1 MSTIR
6 NPGAYWASLLLLWS
20 FLVSR
25 TSSWPAREHLQQLHQ
40 LGSLH
45 SGLPASPALLN
56 LTLSESAE
64 SKVERL
70 GQAFKKNVRT
80 LREKSGRLDLVFLV
94 DESSSVGANN
104 FLSEL
109 RFVRKLLSDFP
120 VAPEDTRVALI
131 TFSSKTHVVTRID
144 HVTAPKSHQHKCSL
158 FNQEIPYRGGG
169 TYTKGAFQRAAQILR
184 HSRANA
190 TKVIFLITDGY
201 SNGGDPRPV
210 AAALRAQGVE
220 IYTLGIWQ
228 GNIRELNDMA
238 SHPKDQHCYLVHN
251 FAEFEALARR
261 ALHEDLPTGSYIQED
276 LSRCSSLCE
285 AGSDCCDIMASCKCG
300 THTGQ
305 YDCICEKGHYGKGLQ
320 QECTACPPGTYK
332 PQGTPGGLGTCLPC
346 PDQHHTSQPSSTSRS
361 DCVCKQ
367 GYRPQGKTCEV
378 VYCPELSPPEN
389 GFFIQNVCNNQFNA
403 ACGVRCH
410 PGYDLQGSDIRLCQP
425 DGTWS
430 GSPPSC
436 RVRSCPAL
444 SPPEHG
450 HMNCSEGGASYR
462 AECEIRCAEGYR
474 LEGDTRLSCQADSL
488 WSGIQPRC
496 VEVRC
501 PPMVTLRNVLR
512 SPPACGK
519 REVKPG
525 TMCRLACLHGYS
537 LQGDVDALCLSSGDW
552 STNVHKATCTD
563 SERPWIQCPR
573 DVVAETDERCG
584 TANISWKVP
593 TATDNSGEEVL
604 VQVKPVYT
612 PPQLFPIGEEKIIYT
627 ATDRAGNQAN
637 CTFTVTVIDTE
648 PPVIDRC
655 RSPPTFQATDT
666 QAAVSWEVPQ
676 FSDNSGGRLSVYTT
690 HTPGSLFPV
699 GETVVSYTA
708 TDQAGNNRTCHLTI
722 TVQGST
728 CVQPFVP
735 VNGEFSCSEEE
746 DGVNCTLYCK
756 DGYSF
761 TRQDVHS
768 YFCANNGVWEPPHSP
783 DRPDCS
789 LNRIANHGIKPF
801 EMLFKAS
808 RCDDLDLVKS
818 FTGEFSTKLGDMLP
832 TICSN
837 DDVACKLDVMSQG
850 HCLEYNYDYENGF
863 AIGPGG
869 WGSNWRPQT
878 GQDYAYFDTGFATD
892 SQRTPMQQDGTGRT
906 GTSHYRAKRHRKIA
920 GPTRDQKIQIFFNIT
935 ASIPLPSSRNDS
947 VEVANQ
953 KRLLRTLEQLTNRL
967 KRTLAKQPLSS
978 YHVSSEMIVVADPK
992 SLESKRA
999 SLFCRPGSVLK
1010 GRMCVQCPVGT
1021 YYSLEYAECESCW
1034 LGSFQE
1040 QEGQMECKTCPD
1052 GSSTAYLHARSQDQ
1066 CKEQCRPGGYSV
1078 NGLETC
1084 ESCPLGYYQP
1094 GLGSREC
1101 LVCPD
1106 ETSTVTSGAREMS
1119 ECGVPCLAGHF
1130 SRTGLVPCYPCPRDY
1145 YQPNHGRSYCL
1156 ACPFYGT
1163 TTVTGATA
1171 IQHCSS
1177 FGSSFLP
1184 KEQSVTSAPEVV
1196 VSQDYQASSQVFHEC
1211 FLNPCQNRGTCEEV
1225 GAGYVC
1231 TCLPGFTGAK
1241 CESDIDECDSA
1252 PCQNDGLCKDGMGDF
1267 LCQCRPGFV
1276 GSLCEAEVNECSSF
1290 PCLNEGV
1297 CVDEINQY
1305 TCSCAD
1311 GFTGSRCELEI
1322 DECLSSP
1329 CLNGGVCDDLMGGYS
1344 CTCLPGYSG
1353 YRCEVNV
1360 NECNSAPCL
1369 NGGTCQDAVNNFR
1382 CLCVEGYR
1390 GRLCQVDVDE
1400 CQANLCINGATCID
1414 GPGSYTCRC
1423 PPGFNGSR
1431 CETEMSTSF
1440 NLDFEVSGIH
1450 GYVMMDG
1457 VMPALTEITCTFW
1470 MRSSDTTNYGTPISY
1485 AVEESDNA
1493 FLLIDY
1499 NGWVLYIN
1507 GKDRITDCPAVNTGQ
1522 WHHIGV
1528 SWRSWDGD
1536 WRVYING
1543 NPSDGGKGLSVGTTI
1558 PGGGALVLGQD
1569 QDQRGEGFNPVESF
1583 VGSLSQLHIWDRVL
1597 DPQQIKI
1604 LASTCPGKN
1613 IRGNV
1618 LAWPDFLN
1626 GVVGRVKTNP
1636 NCIFCAD
1643 CPQLENTV
1651 PHLRASSPAVSPG
1664 SQTQLSCV
1672 PGFYLVGEP
1681 LLQCHNKGEWSHA
1694 LPRCERV
1701 KCGSP
1706 WPLEH
1711 GLFQGA
1717 DYHAGSSVVYQC
1729 NPGFYLLGDAK
1740 VLCTN
1745 SGKWG
1750 GNTPACLDV
1759 DECAL
1764 GSDCDEHSSCQNTDG
1779 SYACTCIHPYSG
1791 DGKNCTEPVKCENP
1805 GAPEFGYKDGINFLM
1820 GSEVV
1825 FTCEEGYELIG
1836 PSHVLCLETGSWNGV
1851 FPYCRALS
1859 CGRPSVPDN
1868 AVMKGTNFTFGS
1880 KVTFSCVKGFVPGDP
1895 YDVQCQA
1902 NLKWS
1907 SAPPVCQPVT
1917 CGEPPHVDNADFTLK
1932 GKTYLSTVIYSC
1944 AEGYRLQG
1952 SEEVV
1957 CEASGEW
1964 SSPAPLCASVHC
1976 GDPPALRDSVT
1987 MGDDHTLGNKVH
1999 YVCKEGYTLI
2009 GLESREC
2016 LSTGQWSPT
2025 SAQCVPRS
2033 CGPPP
2038 SIDHA
2043 LAVAG
2048 HQLFG
2053 DTANYFCTDG
2063 YTAGNNS
2070 KVVCNAQGLWAPPE
2084 GQEAP
2089 RCIATFCQRPPDLP
2103 HAILDS
2109 VNKPKYASNTEL
2121 NYKCEEGFILNT
2133 TAKLK
2138 CMMGGEWTP
2147 SPYEVGCVPV
2157 RCSKPVGIEKGYVS
2171 GTNYSF
2177 GAMVA
2182 YSCDKGFLIQGEK
2195 RRTCEANGKWGGVLP
2210 VCQPVSCPSPPS
2222 LENGFIQNEGHFIFN
2237 SKVTYACADGYRL
2250 TGHPE
2255 RVCQANRQWSNG
2267 DPPVC
2272 HILTCN
2278 PPPIILHGQYR
2289 GSVGSVFEVG
2299 HKVEYVCDEG
2309 YELTGDAVWMCLK
2322 YGKWDKSSHPR
2333 CSLVH
2338 CPEPPLDENHLVL
2351 RSLDSGIVELS
2362 CEDGYVLHGA
2372 RTLRCTLAQ
2381 EWNDTFPVCKQVFC
2395 GPPPE
2400 VAFGD
2405 PSSAPLS
2412 APSYFGSVVSYS
2424 CMDGF
2429 TLRKEGSVTCQADG
2443 YWSSP
2448 VPECIPVECPQPVE
2462 IANGIVD
2469 VQGLMYLSTALYSC
2483 KPGYTL
2489 VGNATVL
2496 CGESGLWIGG
2506 VPSCQPIECPVPKEI
2521 PNGKVA
2527 YTKLQFNHVVNFSC
2541 HRGYRLHGP
2550 ETLKCLANG
2559 EWDQG
2564 TPVCVQ
2570 IYCAPPNPIDNGFVE
2585 GLDHKFGVTIF
2596 YSCFPGF
2603 QLVGQNHLTCEE
2615 FGWSSSVPVCIPS
2628 DCGLPPHI
2636 DFGEYS
2642 RLLDPNAELAGRD
2655 AAITSRPIGG
2665 ATVPLSP
2672 MDMSFLHGTVIV
2684 YRCHKS
2690 YELTTSTALV
2700 CLEEGRWNGTAPMCV
2715 PAECEDPP
2723 SPDHG
2728 SVNVT
2733 DTSLGSLVK
2742 YSCEVGYELEGES
2755 VRQCVAGRQWSDV
2768 PPVCRPISCGDPGDI
2783 DNGSAEGDS
2792 FLYLEVLRYEC
2803 SSGFIL
2809 KGGDTR
2815 TCKADGKWDAEKP
2828 WCEPISCGSP
2838 VVPRDVTV
2846 TGKEYTFNKHVALS
2860 CKSGLLLQ
2868 GPSVSVCQ
2876 ADGTWS
2882 HGSPECHPAHCGRPA
2897 SIPNGRVLGSDFGY
2911 SREVWYEC
2919 EEGYILSGGEPKRMC
2934 RGDGLWGEGPTPR
2947 CDIIACDPPQD
2958 ISHGYLN
2965 GSSFHYDDV
2974 VEYVC
2979 FDGYE
2984 VFGDPVL
2991 RCSAQGHWVGTVP
3004 ECRTCLCTPPVLK
3017 YGVVLGHDHAC
3028 GDRVFF
3034 LCDEGYKV
3042 LGPAA
3047 ATCEKG
3053 GVWSPGVPVCGR
3065 GKCMAAPPAVPHAVL
3080 QGASATVPDT
3090 VTYRCRPGYQMK
3102 GSYPHVTCG
3111 REGRW
3116 GEVRISCEPISCG
3129 EPTAKQ
3135 HAHMVGEMFTF
3146 GSQIQYR
3153 CDEGYELT
3161 SQSDSLTC
3169 QYDGTWSKHI
3179 IRCRP
3184 APCLLPANLTTHVL
3198 VTGEDLTPVGG
3209 AVTFSC
3215 PPGFLL
3221 QGPGLAECLL
3231 GGSWSPGLSS
3241 VSCVLVVCEKPPPLP
3256 HGISKGDSY
3265 SYGDIVLYICLSGFE
3280 MKGDS
3285 VQTCQGDRTWNG
3297 AQPTCVAVSC
3307 GPPPSVENAELQASG
3322 ETYQSNVSYVC
3333 NPGLHLIGAQN
3344 LTCLAN
3350 GTWSLPAPTCEV
3362 GPGCNIPKEL
3372 LNGRVQEQSLTTG
3385 GAVAFQCDK
3394 GYALQGDALVA
3405 CMGDGTWSSI
3415 FPFCQPKPCPPPP
3428 GWKESSGSV
3437 NTSKRLFY
3445 VGQSL
3450 PVTCPKGHQGKG
3462 TASITCRSDQTWT
3475 PVSTACERVSCGP
3488 PLHVANGVVRG
3499 AVFQFGDVAVYSCF
3513 GGYAVEG
3520 HGRSVCL
3527 ENRTW
3532 TPPPVCR
3539 AVCWLQCLNGGVCH
3553 RPNTCSCPEGWM
3565 GRLCEEPICILPCL
3579 NGGRCAAP
3587 YQCEC
3592 PTGWTGTRCH
3602 SAVCSSSCLNGGRC
3616 IRPNRCHC
3624 SLGWSGHDCSRKR
3637 KTGYFNI

>member
-1 MSTIR
+1 MSTVR
-6 NPGAYWASLLLLWS
+6 NPVSMWNYILLLWS

-25 TSSWPAREHLQQLHQ
+25 TSTWPASEQQLHH
-40 LGSLH
+40 LSSLRYGS
-45 SGLPASPALLN
+45 GPPASPALN

-80 LREKSGRLDLVFLV
+80 LREKSARLDLVFLV

-120 VAPEDTRVALI
+120 VAPEDTRVALV
-131 TFSSKTHVVTRID
+131 TFSSKTHVVTRVD
-144 HVTAPKSHQHKCSL
+144 HVKAPKSHQHKCSL
-158 FNQEIPYRGGG
+158 FNQEIPAITYRGGG

-228 GNIRELNDMA
+228 GNIRELHDMA

-285 AGSDCCDIMASCKCG
+285 AGADCCDIMASCKCG

-320 QECTACPPGTYK
+320 YECTACPPGTYK
-332 PQGTPGGLGTCLPC
+332 PEGTPGGLSTCLLC
-346 PDQHHTSQPSSTSRS
+346 PDQHHTSQPGSTAPS

-367 GYRPQGKTCEV
+367 GYRSQGKTCEV
-378 VYCPELSPPEN
+378 VYCPELSPPGN
-389 GFFIQNVCNNQFNA
+389 GFFIHNVCNNQFNA
-403 ACGVRCH
+403 ACGVRCQ
-410 PGYDLQGSDIRLCQP
+410 PGYDRQGSGIRLCQP
-425 DGTWS
+425 NGTWS

-436 RVRSCPAL
+436 RVRSCPTL
-444 SPPEHG
+444 SPPQHG
-450 HMNCSEGGASYR
+450 HMNCSKGVASYR
-462 AECEIRCAEGYR
+462 AACEVRCAKGYK
-474 LEGDTRLSCQADSL
+474 LEGDARLSCQADSQ

-501 PPMVTLRNVLR
+501 PPMVTLRNVLL
-512 SPPACGK
+512 SPPACGQRK
-519 REVKPG
+519 VKPG
-525 TMCRLACLHGYS
+525 TLCRLACRHGYR
-537 LQGDVDALCLSSGDW
+537 LQGDLEARCLSSGDW
-552 STNVHKATCTD
+552 SANVHKATCTD
-563 SERPWIQCPR
+563 SEPPWVQCPR
-573 DVVAETDERCG
+573 DVVAETDERRG
-584 TANISWKVP
+584 TANISWNVP
-593 TATDNSGEEVL
+593 AATDNSGQEVL

-612 PPQLFPIGEEKIIYT
+612 PPQLFPIGEERITYA

-655 RSPPTFQATDT
+655 RSPPTFQATDMQT
-666 QAAVSWEVPQ
+666 AVVWEVPQ
-676 FSDNSGGRLSVYTT
+676 FSDNSGGRLSVSTT
-690 HTPGSLFPV
+690 HTPGSLFSV

-708 TDQAGNNRTCHLTI
+708 ADQAGNNRTCDLTI

-728 CVQPFVP
+728 CEQPFAP
-735 VNGEFSCSEEE
+735 VNGGFACSDEE
-746 DGVNCTLYCK
+746 DGVNCTLYCNA
-756 DGYSF
+756 GYSF
-761 TRQDVHS
+761 TRQTVHS

-789 LNRIANHGIKPF
+789 LNRIANHGFKPF
-801 EMLFKAS
+801 EMLFEAS
-808 RCDDLDLVKS
+808 RCDDLDLVKF
-818 FTGEFSTKLGDMLP
+818 FTGEFNTKLGDMLP
-832 TICSN
+832 TICSR
-837 DDVACKLDVMSQG
+837 DDVACKLEVISQG

-869 WGSNWRPQT
+869 WSSNLGPQS
-878 GQDYAYFDTGFATD
+878 GQDYAYFDSGIATD
-892 SQRTPMQQDGTGRT
+892 SPRTPKQQGGSART
-906 GTSHYRAKRHRKIA
+906 GTSHYRSKRHRKIT
-920 GPTRDQKIQIFFNIT
+920 TRDHKIQIFFNIT
-935 ASIPLPSSRNDS
+935 ASIPQPSSRNDS

-953 KRLLRTLEQLTNRL
+953 KRLLRILEQLTNRL

-1034 LGSFQE
+1034 LGSYQD

-1052 GSSTAYLHARSQDQ
+1052 GSSTAYLHARNQDE
-1066 CKEQCRPGGYSV
+1066 CKEQCKPGGYSV

-1106 ETSTVTSGAREMS
+1106 ETSTVTSGAREMA

-1145 YQPNHGRSYCL
+1145 YQPDHGRSYCL
-1156 ACPFYGT
+1156 SCPFYGT

-1184 KEQSVTSAPEVV
+1184 KEESVTSAPEVV
-1196 VSQDYQASSQVFHEC
+1196 VSQGYQASSQVFHEC

-1225 GAGYVC
+1225 GAGYIC

-1252 PCQNDGLCKDGMGDF
+1252 PCQNGGLCKDGMGDF

-1276 GSLCEAEVNECSSF
+1276 GSLCEAEVNECSSS

-1297 CVDEINQY
+1297 CVDEVNQY

-1311 GFTGSRCELEI
+1311 GFTGSHCELEI
-1322 DECLSSP
+1322 DECQSSP
-1329 CLNGGVCDDLMGGYS
+1329 CLNGGVCDDLEGGYS

-1353 YRCEVNV
+1353 DRCEVNV
-1360 NECNSAPCL
+1360 DECNSAPCQ
-1369 NGGTCQDAVNNFR
+1369 NGGTCRDAVNNFR
-1382 CLCVEGYR
+1382 CQCVEGYR

-1400 CQANLCINGATCID
+1400 CQANPCINGATCVD
-1414 GPGSYTCRC
+1414 GLGFYTCRC
-1423 PPGFNGSR
+1423 PPGFNGTR
-1431 CETEMSTSF
+1431 CETEMSPSF

-1457 VMPALTEITCTFW
+1457 MMPALTEITCTFW

-1485 AVEESDNA
+1485 AVEGSDNA

-1499 NGWVLYIN
+1499 NGWVLYVN
-1507 GKDRITDCPAVNTGQ
+1507 GKERITDCPAVNTGQ

-1604 LASTCPGKN
+1604 LANTCPGNN

-1636 NCIFCAD
+1636 DCIFCAD
-1643 CPQLENTV
+1643 CPLLENAV

-1664 SQTQLSCV
+1664 SQTQLFCD

-1681 LLQCHNKGEWSHA
+1681 LLQCQNKGEWSHA

-1701 KCGSP
+1701 TCGP
-1706 WPLEH
+1706 PRPLEH
-1711 GLFQGA
+1711 GLFQGS
-1717 DYHAGSSVVYQC
+1717 DHHAGSTVVYQC

-1750 GNTPACLDV
+1750 GNPPACLDV

-1764 GSDCDEHSSCQNTDG
+1764 GSDCDEHASCQNTDG
-1779 SYACTCIHPYSG
+1779 SYTCTCIHPYTG
-1791 DGKNCTEPVKCENP
+1791 DGKNCTVFFLCIYVINLEPVKCENP
-1805 GAPEFGYKDGINFLM
+1805 GAPEFGYRDGSNFLM

-1825 FTCEEGYELIG
+1825 FSCKEGYELIG
-1836 PSHVLCLETGSWNGV
+1836 SSHVQCMETGSWNGV

-1859 CGRPSVPDN
+1859 CGRPSVPEN
-1868 AVMKGTNFTFGS
+1868 AVMMGTNFTFGS
-1880 KVTFSCVKGFVPGDP
+1880 KVTFSCVTGFVPGDP
-1895 YDVQCQA
+1895 YDMQCQGS
-1902 NLKWS
+1902 LKWS
-1907 SAPPVCQPVT
+1907 RAPPACQRVT
-1917 CGEPPHVDNADFTLK
+1917 CGDPPHVDNSDVTLK
-1932 GKTYLSTVIYSC
+1932 GTTYLSTVLYTC

-1964 SSPAPLCASVHC
+1964 SSPAPLCASIHC
-1976 GDPPALRDSVT
+1976 GDPPALRDAET
-1987 MGDDHTLGNKVH
+1987 IGDDHALGNKVH

-2009 GLESREC
+2009 GPETREC

-2043 LAVAG
+2043 IAHAG

-2070 KVVCNAQGLWAPPE
+2070 KVVCNAQGVWAPPE
-2084 GQEAP
+2084 GQEDP
-2089 RCIATFCQRPPDLP
+2089 HCIANFCQRPTDLP

-2109 VNKPKYASNTEL
+2109 ANKPKYASNTEVS
-2121 NYKCEEGFILNT
+2121 YKCEEGFVLNA
-2133 TAKLK
+2133 TATLK
-2138 CMMGGEWTP
+2138 CMIGGKWMP
-2147 SPYEVGCVPV
+2147 SPYDVGCVPV
-2157 RCSKPVGIEKGYVS
+2157 RCSKPSGIERGYVS

-2182 YSCDKGFLIQGEK
+2182 YSCDKGFLIRGEK
-2195 RRTCEANGKWGGVLP
+2195 RRTCKANGEWGGVLP
-2210 VCQPVSCPSPPS
+2210 VCQPVSCPFPPP
-2222 LENGFIQNEGHFIFN
+2222 LKNGFIQNKGRFFFN
-2237 SKVTYACADGYRL
+2237 SKVTYACNAGYRL
-2250 TGHPE
+2250 TGRPV
-2255 RVCQANRQWSNG
+2255 RLCQANRQWSNG
-2267 DPPVC
+2267 DSPVC
-2272 HILTCN
+2272 HLLTCD
-2278 PPPIILHGQYR
+2278 PPPSILHGQYR
-2289 GSVGSVFEVG
+2289 GSVFVVG
-2299 HKVEYVCDEG
+2299 RKVEYVCDEG
-2309 YELTGDAVWMCLK
+2309 YEIAGDAVWTCLK
-2322 YGKWDKSSHPR
+2322 YGKWDKSRRPH
-2333 CSLVH
+2333 CSPVQ
-2338 CPEPPLDENHLVL
+2338 CPEPPLEENHLVL
-2351 RSLDSGIVELS
+2351 RSLDSDSGTVELS

-2372 RTLRCTLAQ
+2372 QTLHCTPAQ

-2412 APSYFGSVVSYS
+2412 APSYFSSVVSYS

-2443 YWSSP
+2443 HWSSP

-2489 VGNATVL
+2489 IGNATVL
-2496 CGESGLWIGG
+2496 CGESGIWIGG
-2506 VPSCQPIECPVPKEI
+2506 VPSCRPIECSVPKEI

-2527 YTKLQFNHVVNFSC
+2527 YTKLQFSHAVTYSC
-2541 HRGYRLHGP
+2541 HRGYRLQGP
-2550 ETLKCLANG
+2550 KTLKCLANG
-2559 EWDQG
+2559 QWDQE

-2615 FGWSSSVPVCIPS
+2615 FGWSSSVPVCVPS

-2636 DFGEYS
+2636 DFGDYL

-2655 AAITSRPIGG
+2655 AAITSKPIGG
-2665 ATVPLSP
+2665 ATVAFSL
-2672 MDMSFLHGTVIV
+2672 MDMRFLHGTVIV
-2684 YRCHKS
+2684 YRCHKG
-2690 YELTTSTALV
+2690 YELTAPTALV
-2700 CLEEGRWNGTAPMCV
+2700 CLEDGGWNGTAPMCV
-2715 PAECEDPP
+2715 PAECEEPS

-2728 SVNVT
+2728 SVNIT
-2733 DTSLGSLVK
+2733 DTTLGSLVK
-2742 YSCEVGYELEGES
+2742 YSCEQGYELEGES

-2768 PPVCRPISCGDPGDI
+2768 PPVCRPISCDDPGNI
-2783 DNGSAEGDS
+2783 DNGLNHVDS
-2792 FLYLEVLRYEC
+2792 FLYLGVLHYEC
-2803 SSGFIL
+2803 NSGFNL

-2815 TCKADGKWDAEKP
+2815 TCQADARWDGEKP
-2828 WCEPISCGSP
+2828 WCEPILCGSP
-2838 VVPRDVTV
+2838 VVPSDVTV
-2846 TGKEYTFNKHVALS
+2846 KGKEYTFSKQVELS
-2860 CKSGLLLQ
+2860 CRAGLLLQ

-2882 HGSPECHPAHCGRPA
+2882 QGSPECRPANCGRPT
-2897 SIPNGRVLGSDFGY
+2897 SIQNGQVLGSDFGY
-2911 SREVWYEC
+2911 GHEVWYKC
-2919 EEGYILSGGEPKRMC
+2919 EEGYSLSGGNPTRVC
-2934 RGDGLWGEGPTPR
+2934 RGDGLWGEGPAPR

-2958 ISHGYLN
+2958 ISHGFLN
-2965 GSSFHYDDV
+2965 GSSFNYDDV

-2984 VFGDPVL
+2984 VVGDPVL

-3004 ECRTCLCTPPVLK
+3004 ECLPCLCTPPMLK
-3017 YGVVLGHDHAC
+3017 YGVVLGRDHAC
-3028 GDRVFF
+3028 GDRISFQ
-3034 LCDEGYKV
+3034 CDEGYKI
-3042 LGPAA
+3042 LGPST

-3053 GVWSPGVPVCGR
+3053 GLWSPGVPVCGR
-3065 GKCMAAPPAVPHAVL
+3065 GRCVAAPPTIPHAVQ
-3080 QGASATVPDT
+3080 QGGGATAADT

-3116 GEVRISCEPISCG
+3116 GEVRISCEPVSCG
-3129 EPTAKQ
+3129 PPTPVS
-3135 HAHMVGEMFTF
+3135 HAQVVGETFTF

-3153 CDEGYELT
+3153 CDEGYELS
-3161 SQSDSLTC
+3161 SQSDSLSC
-3169 QYDGTWSKHI
+3169 QSEGTWSKQS

-3184 APCLLPANLTTHVL
+3184 APCPLPANLPTHVM
-3198 VTGEDLTPVGG
+3198 VTGEDLTQVGG
-3209 AVTFSC
+3209 VVTLSC
-3215 PPGFLL
+3215 PTGFIL
-3221 QGPGLAECLL
+3221 QGPDLAECQL

-3241 VSCVLVVCEKPPPLP
+3241 VSCGLVVCEKPPLLP
-3256 HGISKGDSY
+3256 HGITEGDSY
-3265 SYGDIVLYICLSGFE
+3265 SYGDIVLYTCLPGFE

-3285 VQTCQGDRTWNG
+3285 VQTCQGDRTWSG
-3297 AQPTCVAVSC
+3297 AQPTCVTVSC
-3307 GPPPSVENAELQASG
+3307 GPPPSVENAEVQTLDEA
-3322 ETYQSNVSYVC
+3322 YQGNVSYVC
-3333 NPGLHLIGAQN
+3333 NPGLHLVGPQN

-3350 GTWSLPAPTCEV
+3350 GTWSLPAPTCKV
-3362 GPGCNIPKEL
+3362 GQGCDIPKEL
-3372 LNGRVQEQSLTTG
+3372 LNGRVQEENLTTG
-3385 GAVAFQCDK
+3385 RAVAFQCDK
-3394 GYALQGDALVA
+3394 GYTLKGDTLVV
-3405 CMGDGTWSSI
+3405 CMGDGTWSST

-3428 GWKESSGSV
+3428 GWKVSGGAV
-3437 NTSKRLFY
+3437 NTSKQLFY

-3450 PVTCPKGHQGKG
+3450 PPACPMGHQAKG
-3462 TASITCRSDQTWT
+3462 TATITCRTDQTWT
-3475 PVSTACERVSCGP
+3475 PVSTVCE
-3488 PLHVANGVVRG
+3488 
-3499 AVFQFGDVAVYSCF
+3499 
-3513 GGYAVEG
+3513 
-3520 HGRSVCL
+3520 
-3527 ENRTW
+3527 T
-3532 TPPPVCR
+3532 
-3539 AVCWLQCLNGGVCH
+3539 VCWLQCLNGGVCQ

-3579 NGGRCAAP
+3579 NGGRCVAP

-3592 PTGWTGTRCH
+3592 PTGWMGTRCH
-3602 SAVCSSSCLNGGRC
+3602 SAVCLSPCLNGGRC
-3616 IRPNRCHC
+3616 IRPNRCQC
-3624 SLGWSGHDCSRKR
+3624 SPGWSGHNCSRKR
-3637 KTGYFNI
+3637 KSGYVHF

>member
-1 MSTIR
+1 F
-6 NPGAYWASLLLLWS
+6 SL
-20 FLVSR
+20 FR

-40 LGSLH
+40 LG
-45 SGLPASPALLN
+45 SPALLN

-120 VAPEDTRVALI
+120 VAPEDTRVALV

-210 AAALRAQGVE
+210 AAALREQGVE

-228 GNIRELNDMA
+228 GNIRELHDMA

-332 PQGTPGGLGTCLPC
+332 PEGTPGGLGTCLPC

-403 ACGVRCH
+403 ACGVRCQ
-410 PGYDLQGSDIRLCQP
+410 PGYDLQGSSIRLCQP

-444 SPPEHG
+444 SPPQHG

-537 LQGDVDALCLSSGDW
+537 LQGDVDARCLSSGDW

-676 FSDNSGGRLSVYTT
+676 FSDNSGVVSTT

-728 CVQPFVP
+728 CEQPFVP

-761 TRQDVHS
+761 TQQDVHS

-863 AIGPGG
+863 AIGKTFSITIGPGVF
-869 WGSNWRPQT
+869 PDHVT
-878 GQDYAYFDTGFATD
+878 F
-892 SQRTPMQQDGTGRT
+892 
-906 GTSHYRAKRHRKIA
+906 
-920 GPTRDQKIQIFFNIT
+920 
-935 ASIPLPSSRNDS
+935 IPLPSSRNDS

-978 YHVSSEMIVVADPK
+978 YHVSSEIIVVADPK

-999 SLFCRPGSVLK
+999 SLFCQPGSVLK

-1084 ESCPLGYYQP
+1084 ESCPLGHYQP
-1094 GLGSREC
+1094 GFGSREC

-1145 YQPNHGRSYCL
+1145 YQPDHGRSYCL

-1196 VSQDYQASSQVFHEC
+1196 VSQDYQVFHEC

-1267 LCQCRPGFV
+1267 LCQCRPGFEQWV
-1276 GSLCEAEVNECSSF
+1276 NCLFRGRTTDLYLVSSLCEAEVNECSSF

-1360 NECNSAPCL
+1360 NECNS
-1369 NGGTCQDAVNNFR
+1369 
-1382 CLCVEGYR
+1382 
-1390 GRLCQVDVDE
+1390 
-1400 CQANLCINGATCID
+1400 ANLCINGATCID

-1507 GKDRITDCPAVNTGQ
+1507 GNDKITDCPAVNTGQ

-1543 NPSDGGKGLSVGTTI
+1543 NPSDGGKGLSVGSTI

-1643 CPQLENTV
+1643 CPQLENAV

-1750 GNTPACLDV
+1750 GHTPACLDV

-1779 SYACTCIHPYSG
+1779 SYTCTCIHPYSG

-1825 FTCEEGYELIG
+1825 FACGEGYELIG
-1836 PSHVLCLETGSWNGV
+1836 SSHVLCLETGSWNGV

-1859 CGRPSVPDN
+1859 CGRPSVPEN

-1895 YDVQCQA
+1895 YEIQCQA

-2009 GLESREC
+2009 GPESREC

-2133 TAKLK
+2133 TSKLK

-2157 RCSKPVGIEKGYVS
+2157 RCSKPGGIEKGYVS

-2237 SKVTYACADGYRL
+2237 SKVTYACDDGYRL

-2272 HILTCN
+2272 HILTCD

-2483 KPGYTL
+2483 KPGYSL

-2742 YSCEVGYELEGES
+2742 YSCEEGYELEGES

-2803 SSGFIL
+2803 SSGFVL

-2838 VVPRDVTV
+2838 VVPSDVTV

-2882 HGSPECHPAHCGRPA
+2882 HGSPECRPAHCGKPA

-3065 GKCMAAPPAVPHAVL
+3065 GGCVAAPPAVPHAVL

-3146 GSQIQYR
+3146 GKLKPLYSMIFIIPLSLPLPATLSR
-3153 CDEGYELT
+3153 SLSHPLSLILILFLCDEGYELT

-3179 IRCRP
+3179 IRC
-3184 APCLLPANLTTHVL
+3184 
-3198 VTGEDLTPVGG
+3198 
-3209 AVTFSC
+3209 
-3215 PPGFLL
+3215 
-3221 QGPGLAECLL
+3221 
-3231 GGSWSPGLSS
+3231 
-3241 VSCVLVVCEKPPPLP
+3241 
-3256 HGISKGDSY
+3256 
-3265 SYGDIVLYICLSGFE
+3265 
-3280 MKGDS
+3280 
-3285 VQTCQGDRTWNG
+3285 
-3297 AQPTCVAVSC
+3297 
-3307 GPPPSVENAELQASG
+3307 
-3322 ETYQSNVSYVC
+3322 
-3333 NPGLHLIGAQN
+3333 
-3344 LTCLAN
+3344 
-3350 GTWSLPAPTCEV
+3350 
-3362 GPGCNIPKEL
+3362 
-3372 LNGRVQEQSLTTG
+3372 
-3385 GAVAFQCDK
+3385 
-3394 GYALQGDALVA
+3394 
-3405 CMGDGTWSSI
+3405 
-3415 FPFCQPKPCPPPP
+3415 PKPCPPPP

-3450 PVTCPKGHQGKG
+3450 PFTCPKGHQGKG

-3475 PVSTACERVSCGP
+3475 PVSTVCERVSCGP

-3520 HGRSVCL
+3520 HGRSMCL

-3624 SLGWSGHDCSRKR
+3624 SLGWSGHDCSR
-3637 KTGYFNI
+3637 

>member
-1 MSTIR
+1 MSALRKPVSLWT
-6 NPGAYWASLLLLWS
+6 SLLLFWIL
-20 FLVSR
+20 LIRR
-25 TSSWPAREHLQQLHQ
+25 TLPWPAVDHLQQLNQ
-40 LGSLH
+40 LSTLRSGSR
-45 SGLPASPALLN
+45 PAPSSALN

-70 GQAFKKNVRT
+70 GQTFKKNVRT
-80 LREKSGRLDLVFLV
+80 LWEKSARLDLVFLV

-104 FLSEL
+104 FRSEL

-120 VAPEDTRVALI
+120 VAPEDTRVALV
-131 TFSSKTHVVTRID
+131 TFSSKTHVVTRVD
-144 HVTAPKSHQHKCSL
+144 HVTAPKRHQHKCSL
-158 FNQEIPYRGGG
+158 INQEIPAITYRGGG
-169 TYTKGAFQRAAQILR
+169 TYTKGAFQQAAQILR

-210 AAALRAQGVE
+210 AAALRRQGVE
-220 IYTLGIWQ
+220 IYTLGIWH
-228 GNIRELNDMA
+228 GNFRELHDMA
-238 SHPKDQHCYLVHN
+238 SHPKDEHCYLVHN

-261 ALHEDLPTGSYIQED
+261 ALHEDLPTGSYIQEEP
-276 LSRCSSLCE
+276 SRCSSLCE
-285 AGSDCCDIMASCKCG
+285 AGADCCDVMASCKCG

-305 YDCICEKGHYGKGLQ
+305 YACVCERGHFGKGLQ
-320 QECTACPPGTYK
+320 YECTACPPGTYK
-332 PQGTPGGLGTCLPC
+332 PEATPGGLGTCLPC
-346 PDQHHTSQPSSTSRS
+346 PDQHHTSPPGSTSPS

-367 GYRPQGKTCEV
+367 GFKAQGKTCEA
-378 VYCPELSPPEN
+378 VYCPQLSPPDN
-389 GFFIQNVCNNQFNA
+389 GFFIQNVCNNQFNT
-403 ACGVRCH
+403 ACGVRCL
-410 PGYDLQGSDIRLCQP
+410 PGHDLQGSGIRLCLP

-444 SPPEHG
+444 SPPQNG
-450 HMNCSEGGASYR
+450 RVNCSEGGAPFR
-462 AECEIRCAEGYR
+462 AECEVRCAEGYR
-474 LEGDTRLSCQADSL
+474 LVGDSRLSCQADSQ

-496 VEVRC
+496 VELRC
-501 PPMVTLRNVLR
+501 TPVVTTPNVLL
-512 SPPACGK
+512 SPPACGQ
-519 REVKPG
+519 REVRPG
-525 TMCRLACLHGYS
+525 MLCRLGCRRGYR
-537 LQGDVDALCLSSGDW
+537 LQGDQEARCLSSGDW
-552 STNVHKATCTD
+552 SADVYKATCTD
-563 SERPWIQCPR
+563 FEPPWIQCPR
-573 DVVAETDERCG
+573 DVVAETDERHG
-584 TANISWKVP
+584 TANISWNVP

-604 VQVKPVYT
+604 VQVKPVYS
-612 PPQLFPIGEEKIIYT
+612 PPQLFPIGEERITYVT
-627 ATDRAGNQAN
+627 TDRAGNQAN

-648 PPVIDRC
+648 PPVIDKC
-655 RSPPTFQATDT
+655 RSPPSLQATDT
-666 QAAVSWEVPQ
+666 QTAVVWEVPQ
-676 FSDNSGGRLSVYTT
+676 FSDNSGGRLSVSSS

-708 TDQAGNNRTCHLTI
+708 TDQAGNHRTCHITI

-728 CVQPFVP
+728 CEEPFVP
-735 VNGEFSCSEEE
+735 LNGEFSCSEEVG
-746 DGVNCTLYCK
+746 GVNCTLKCK
-756 DGYSF
+756 EGYSF
-761 TRQDVHS
+761 SHQSVHS
-768 YFCANNGVWEPPHSP
+768 YFCANNGVWDPPPSP
-783 DRPDCS
+783 HRPDCS
-789 LNRIANHGIKPF
+789 LNRIANNGFKPF

-832 TICSN
+832 TICSG
-837 DDVACKLDVMSQG
+837 DDVACKLEMKSQG
-850 HCLEYNYDYENGF
+850 HCLEYNYDYDNGF
-863 AIGPGG
+863 AIGAGG
-869 WGSNWRPQT
+869 WGSNWGPQR

-892 SQRTPMQQDGTGRT
+892 RQRAPTQQVRT
-906 GTSHYRAKRHRKIA
+906 GTPRLRAKRHRKIN

-1034 LGSFQE
+1034 LGSYQD
-1040 QEGQMECKTCPD
+1040 QEGQMECKTCPE
-1052 GSSTAYLHARSQDQ
+1052 GSSTAYLHARGLDE
-1066 CKEQCRPGGYSV
+1066 CKEQCKPGGYSA

-1084 ESCPLGYYQP
+1084 EACPLGHYQP

-1101 LVCPD
+1101 LACPD
-1106 ETSTVTSGAREMS
+1106 ETSTVTSGAREMA

-1145 YQPNHGRSYCL
+1145 YQPDHGRSYCL
-1156 ACPFYGT
+1156 SCPFYGT

-1184 KEQSVTSAPEVV
+1184 KEESVTSAPEVV

-1211 FLNPCQNRGTCEEV
+1211 FLNPCQNKGTCEEV

-1252 PCQNDGLCKDGMGDF
+1252 PCQNGGLCKDGTGDF
-1267 LCQCRPGFV
+1267 LCQCRPGYV
-1276 GSLCEAEVNECSSF
+1276 GSLCEVEVNECSSS

-1305 TCSCAD
+1305 ACSCAG

-1329 CLNGGVCDDLMGGYS
+1329 CLNGGVCDDEVGGYS

-1353 YRCEVNV
+1353 ERCEVNIDD
-1360 NECNSAPCL
+1360 CYSAPCL
-1369 NGGTCQDAVNNFR
+1369 NGGTCQDGVNSFR
-1382 CLCVEGYR
+1382 CQCVLGYR
-1390 GRLCQVDVDE
+1390 GRLCQVDEDE
-1400 CQANLCINGATCID
+1400 CQTHPCINGATCVD
-1414 GPGSYTCRC
+1414 GLGTFTCRC
-1423 PPGFNGSR
+1423 PPGFNGTR
-1431 CETEMSTSF
+1431 CETEMSTAF

-1450 GYVMMDG
+1450 GYVLMDG

-1485 AVEESDNA
+1485 AVEGSDNA

-1507 GKDRITDCPAVNTGQ
+1507 GKECITDCPAVNTGE

-1543 NPSDGGKGLSVGTTI
+1543 NPSDGGKGLSLGTVI

-1626 GVVGRVKTNP
+1626 GVVGTVKTNP

-1643 CPQLENTV
+1643 CPPLENAV

-1664 SQTQLSCV
+1664 SETQLSCD

-1681 LLQCHNKGEWSHA
+1681 LLQCLNKGKWSHA

-1701 KCGSP
+1701 TCGP
-1706 WPLEH
+1706 PRPLEH
-1711 GLFQGA
+1711 GLFQGS
-1717 DYHAGSSVVYQC
+1717 DFQAGSSVVYQC

-1740 VLCTN
+1740 VLCSN
-1745 SGKWG
+1745 GGRWG
-1750 GNTPACLDV
+1750 GNPPACLDV

-1764 GSDCDEHSSCQNTDG
+1764 GSDCDEHASCQNTDG
-1779 SYACTCIHPYSG
+1779 SYTCTCIHPYSG

-1805 GAPEFGYKDGINFLM
+1805 GAPEFGNRDGNNFLM
-1820 GSEVV
+1820 GSEVI

-1836 PSHVLCLETGSWNGV
+1836 SSHVQCLETGSWSSP
-1851 FPYCRALS
+1851 FPHCRALS
-1859 CGRPSVPDN
+1859 CGPPSVPEN

-1880 KVTFSCVKGFVPGDP
+1880 KVTFSCVKGFVTDEPSESR
-1895 YDVQCQA
+1895 CQA

-1907 SAPPVCQPVT
+1907 SAPPVCRPVT
-1917 CGEPPHVDNADFTLK
+1917 CREPPHVDSADFTLK
-1932 GKTYLSTVIYSC
+1932 GNTYLSTVIYIC

-1957 CEASGEW
+1957 CEATGEW
-1964 SSPAPLCASVHC
+1964 SSPAPLCARVQC
-1976 GDPPALRDSVT
+1976 GDPPALRDAVAV
-1987 MGDDHTLGNKVH
+1987 GDDHGLGNEVH

-2009 GLESREC
+2009 GPETREC
-2016 LSTGQWSPT
+2016 LSTGQWSPS

-2043 LAVAG
+2043 LAHAG

-2063 YTAGNNS
+2063 YMSGNNS
-2070 KVVCNAQGLWAPPE
+2070 KVICNAHGIWAPPE

-2089 RCIATFCQRPPDLP
+2089 RCIANFCQRPPDLP

-2109 VNKPKYASNTEL
+2109 VNKPKYVSTTEV
-2121 NYKCEEGFILNT
+2121 NYKCEEGFVLNT
-2133 TAKLK
+2133 TGTLK

-2147 SPYEVGCVPV
+2147 SPYDIRCVPV
-2157 RCSKPVGIEKGYVS
+2157 RCSKPPGVERGYVS

-2182 YSCDKGFLIQGEK
+2182 YSCDKGFLIRGEK
-2195 RRTCEANGKWGGVLP
+2195 RRTCKADGEWGGVLP
-2210 VCQPVSCPSPPS
+2210 VCQPVSCLPPP
-2222 LENGFIQNEGHFIFN
+2222 LLKNGFIQNRGRSVFN
-2237 SKVTYACADGYRL
+2237 SKVTYACDAGYKM
-2250 TGHPE
+2250 TGRPE
-2255 RVCQANRQWSNG
+2255 RVCQANRQWSNS

-2272 HILTCN
+2272 RILTCD
-2278 PPPIILHGQYR
+2278 PPPSIPHGQYR
-2289 GSVGSVFEVG
+2289 GSVFEVG
-2299 HKVEYVCDEG
+2299 QKVEYVCDEG
-2309 YELTGDAVWMCLK
+2309 YELAGEPVWTCLK
-2322 YGKWDKSSHPR
+2322 YGKWDKSRRPR
-2333 CSLVH
+2333 CSPVQ
-2338 CPEPPLDENHLVL
+2338 CPEPPLEENHLVL
-2351 RSLDSGIVELS
+2351 RSVDPDTGIVELS
-2362 CEDGYVLHGA
+2362 CEDGYVLRGA
-2372 RTLRCTLAQ
+2372 QTLQCTRTQ

-2395 GPPPE
+2395 GTPPE

-2405 PSSAPLS
+2405 PSASSAS
-2412 APSYFGSVVSYS
+2412 SYFGSVVNYS

-2443 YWSSP
+2443 YWSNP
-2448 VPECIPVECPQPVE
+2448 VPECIPVECPQPAEV
-2462 IANGIVD
+2462 ANGIVD

-2489 VGNATVL
+2489 VGNTTVL
-2496 CGESGLWIGG
+2496 CGQSGLWIGG
-2506 VPSCQPIECPVPKEI
+2506 VPSCRPIECSIPKEI
-2521 PNGKVA
+2521 SNGKVT
-2527 YTKLQFNHVVNFSC
+2527 YTKLQFSHAVTYSC
-2541 HRGYRLHGP
+2541 RRGYRLKGP

-2559 EWDQG
+2559 KWDQEM
-2564 TPVCVQ
+2564 PECVQ
-2570 IYCAPPNPIDNGFVE
+2570 IYCTPPKSIENGFVE

-2603 QLVGQNHLTCEE
+2603 QLIGQNHLTCEE
-2615 FGWSSSVPVCIPS
+2615 FGWSSSVPVCMPS

-2636 DFGEYS
+2636 DFGEYL
-2642 RLLDPNAELAGRD
+2642 RLVDPNAELASRD
-2655 AAITSRPIGG
+2655 SAITYKP
-2665 ATVPLSP
+2665 ATGSTMALSP
-2672 MDMSFLHGTVIV
+2672 MYMSFLHGTVIV
-2684 YRCHKS
+2684 YRCHKGF
-2690 YELTTSTALV
+2690 ELTALTTLL
-2700 CLEEGRWNGTAPMCV
+2700 CLEDGRWNGTAPMCI
-2715 PAECEDPP
+2715 PAECEEPP

-2733 DTSLGSLVK
+2733 DTTLGSLVK
-2742 YSCEVGYELEGES
+2742 YSCENGYELEGES
-2755 VRQCVAGRQWSDV
+2755 VRQCVAGRQWSDK
-2768 PPVCRPISCGDPGDI
+2768 PPVCKPVSCGDLDYIPNASI
-2783 DNGSAEGDS
+2783 HGDS
-2792 FLYLEVLRYEC
+2792 FVYLGQLRYEC
-2803 SSGFIL
+2803 SSGFVL

-2815 TCKADGKWDAEKP
+2815 TCQADGKWDGENP
-2828 WCEPISCGSP
+2828 QCEPVSCGSP
-2838 VVPRDVTV
+2838 VVSGDVTV
-2846 TGKEYTFNKHVALS
+2846 KGKEYTFNKEVELS
-2860 CKSGLLLQ
+2860 CNPGWILQ
-2868 GPSVSVCQ
+2868 GPSVRVCQ

-2882 HGSPECHPAHCGRPA
+2882 HTSPECRPAHCGRPT
-2897 SIPNGRVLGSDFGY
+2897 SIPNGRVLGLDFNYGSEVRYECNDGY
-2911 SREVWYEC
+2911 S
-2919 EEGYILSGGEPKRMC
+2919 LSDGKPKRVC
-2934 RGDGLWGEGPTPR
+2934 QGDGLWGEGPVPS
-2947 CDIIACDPPQD
+2947 CEIITCDPPQD
-2958 ISHGYLN
+2958 ISHGFLN
-2965 GSSFHYDDV
+2965 GSSFNYDDV

-2979 FDGYE
+2979 FVGYE
-2984 VFGDPVL
+2984 VVGNPVL
-2991 RCSAQGHWVGTVP
+2991 RCSSEGQWIGTVP
-3004 ECRTCLCTPPVLK
+3004 ECRPCLCTPPVLK
-3017 YGVVLGHDHAC
+3017 YGVVLGRDHAC
-3028 GDRVFF
+3028 GDRISFH
-3034 LCDEGYKV
+3034 CGEGYQV

-3065 GKCMAAPPAVPHAVL
+3065 GRCVVAPPAVPNAVQ
-3080 QGASATVPDT
+3080 QGGSTVTPDT

-3102 GSYPHVTCG
+3102 GAYPYVTCG
-3111 REGRW
+3111 RDGKW
-3116 GEVRISCEPISCG
+3116 SDVRISCVPVSCR
-3129 EPTAKQ
+3129 EPTAVP
-3135 HAHMVGEMFTF
+3135 HAQVVGEIFTF
-3146 GSQIQYR
+3146 GSKVQYR
-3153 CDEGYELT
+3153 CDDGYELS
-3161 SQSDSLTC
+3161 SQSDTLTC
-3169 QYDGTWSKHI
+3169 LSDGTWSKQS

-3184 APCLLPANLTTHVL
+3184 APCPIPANLTSHVL
-3198 VTGEDLTPVGG
+3198 VTGDDLTNVGESI
-3209 AVTFSC
+3209 TLSC
-3215 PPGFLL
+3215 PTGFIL
-3221 QGPGLAECLL
+3221 QGPGLAECQL
-3231 GGSWSPGLSS
+3231 GGSWSPAISS
-3241 VSCVLVVCEKPPPLP
+3241 VSCALVVCEKPPPLP
-3256 HGISKGDSY
+3256 NGFTEGDNH
-3265 SYGDIVLYICLSGFE
+3265 SYGDMVMYSCLSGFE

-3285 VQTCQGDRTWNG
+3285 VQTCQGDRTWSG
-3297 AQPTCVAVSC
+3297 TQPTCIAMSC
-3307 GPPPSVENAELQASG
+3307 GPPPSVDNAELQISG
-3322 ETYQSNVSYVC
+3322 TTYQANVSYTC
-3333 NPGLHLIGAQN
+3333 QHGLHLVGPQN
-3344 LTCLAN
+3344 LTCLAD
-3350 GTWSLPAPTCEV
+3350 GTWSQPAPTCEV
-3362 GPGCNIPKEL
+3362 AQGCEMPKEL
-3372 LNGRVQEQSLTTG
+3372 LNGRVQEQNLTSG
-3385 GAVAFQCDK
+3385 RAVAFQCDK
-3394 GYALQGDALVA
+3394 GYSLQGDHLVV

-3415 FPFCQPKPCPPPP
+3415 FPFCQAKPCPPPP
-3428 GWKESSGSV
+3428 GWKENSGKG
-3437 NTSKRLFY
+3437 NTSKQLFY

-3450 PVTCPKGHQGKG
+3450 PITCPRGHRAKGPA
-3462 TASITCRSDQTWT
+3462 TITCRADQTWT
-3475 PVSTACERVSCGP
+3475 PVRSVCERVSCGP

-3513 GGYAVEG
+3513 GGYAMEG
-3520 HGRSVCL
+3520 HSRTVCL
-3527 ENRTW
+3527 ENGTW
-3532 TPPPVCR
+3532 TPPPACR
-3539 AVCWLQCLNGGVCH
+3539 AVC
-3553 RPNTCSCPEGWM
+3553 SS
-3565 GRLCEEPICILPCL
+3565 PCL
-3579 NGGRCAAP
+3579 N
-3587 YQCEC
+3587 
-3592 PTGWTGTRCH
+3592 
-3602 SAVCSSSCLNGGRC
+3602 SGRC

-3624 SLGWSGHDCSRKR
+3624 SPGWSGHDCSRKR
-3637 KTGYFNI
+3637 KSGYSHF

>member
-1 MSTIR
+1 MSTVR
-6 NPGAYWASLLLLWS
+6 NPVSMWTYILLLWS

-25 TSSWPAREHLQQLHQ
+25 TSSWPASEQQLHH
-40 LGSLH
+40 LSSPRYGS
-45 SGLPASPALLN
+45 GPPASPALN

-80 LREKSGRLDLVFLV
+80 LREKSARLDLVFLV

-120 VAPEDTRVALI
+120 VAPEDTRVALV
-131 TFSSKTHVVTRID
+131 TFSSKTHVVTRVD
-144 HVTAPKSHQHKCSL
+144 HVKAPKSHQHKCSL
-158 FNQEIPYRGGG
+158 FNQEIPAITYRGGG

-228 GNIRELNDMA
+228 GNIRELHDMA

-285 AGSDCCDIMASCKCG
+285 AGADCCDIMASCKCG

-320 QECTACPPGTYK
+320 YECTACPPGTYK
-332 PQGTPGGLGTCLPC
+332 PEGTPGGLSTCLLC
-346 PDQHHTSQPSSTSRS
+346 PDQHHTSQPGSTAPS

-367 GYRPQGKTCEV
+367 GYRSQGKTCEV
-378 VYCPELSPPEN
+378 VYCPELSPPGN
-389 GFFIQNVCNNQFNA
+389 GFFIHNVCNNQFNA
-403 ACGVRCH
+403 ACGVRCQ
-410 PGYDLQGSDIRLCQP
+410 PGYDRQGSGIRLCQP
-425 DGTWS
+425 NGTWS

-436 RVRSCPAL
+436 RVRSCPTL
-444 SPPEHG
+444 SPPQHG
-450 HMNCSEGGASYR
+450 HMNCSKGVASYR
-462 AECEIRCAEGYR
+462 AACEVRCAKGYK
-474 LEGDTRLSCQADSL
+474 LEGDARLSCQADSQ

-501 PPMVTLRNVLR
+501 PPMVTLRNVLL
-512 SPPACGK
+512 SPPACGQRK
-519 REVKPG
+519 VKPG
-525 TMCRLACLHGYS
+525 TLCRLACRHGYR
-537 LQGDVDALCLSSGDW
+537 LQGDLEARCLSSGDW
-552 STNVHKATCTD
+552 SANIHKATCTD
-563 SERPWIQCPR
+563 SEPPWVQCPR
-573 DVVAETDERCG
+573 DVVAETDERRG
-584 TANISWKVP
+584 TANISWNVP
-593 TATDNSGEEVL
+593 AATDNSGQEVL

-612 PPQLFPIGEEKIIYT
+612 PPQLFPIGEERITYA

-655 RSPPTFQATDT
+655 RSPPTFQATDMQT
-666 QAAVSWEVPQ
+666 AVVWEVPQ
-676 FSDNSGGRLSVYTT
+676 FSDNSGGRLSVSTT
-690 HTPGSLFPV
+690 HTPGSLFSV

-708 TDQAGNNRTCHLTI
+708 ADQAGNNRTCDLTI

-728 CVQPFVP
+728 CEQPFAP
-735 VNGEFSCSEEE
+735 VNGGFACSDEE
-746 DGVNCTLYCK
+746 DGVNCTLYCNA
-756 DGYSF
+756 GYSF
-761 TRQDVHS
+761 TRQTVHS

-789 LNRIANHGIKPF
+789 LNRIANHGFKPF
-801 EMLFKAS
+801 EMLFEAS
-808 RCDDLDLVKS
+808 RCDDLDLVKF
-818 FTGEFSTKLGDMLP
+818 FTGEFNTKLGDMLP
-832 TICSN
+832 TICSR
-837 DDVACKLDVMSQG
+837 DDVACKLEVISQG

-869 WGSNWRPQT
+869 WSSNLGPQS
-878 GQDYAYFDTGFATD
+878 GQDYAYFDSGLATD
-892 SQRTPMQQDGTGRT
+892 SPRTPKQQGGSARM
-906 GTSHYRAKRHRKIA
+906 GASHYRSKRHRKIT
-920 GPTRDQKIQIFFNIT
+920 TRDHKIQIFFNIT
-935 ASIPLPSSRNDS
+935 ASIPQPSSRNDS

-953 KRLLRTLEQLTNRL
+953 KRLLRILEQLTNRL

-1034 LGSFQE
+1034 LGSYQD

-1052 GSSTAYLHARSQDQ
+1052 GSSTAYLHARNQDE
-1066 CKEQCRPGGYSV
+1066 CKEQCKPGGYSV

-1101 LVCPD
+1101 LVCPE
-1106 ETSTVTSGAREMS
+1106 ETSTVTSGAREMA

-1145 YQPNHGRSYCL
+1145 YQPDHGRSYCL
-1156 ACPFYGT
+1156 SCPFYGT

-1184 KEQSVTSAPEVV
+1184 KEESVTSAPEVV
-1196 VSQDYQASSQVFHEC
+1196 VSQGYQASSQVFHEC

-1225 GAGYVC
+1225 GAGYIC

-1252 PCQNDGLCKDGMGDF
+1252 PCLNGGLCKDGMGDF

-1276 GSLCEAEVNECSSF
+1276 GSLCEAEVNECSSS

-1297 CVDEINQY
+1297 CVDEVNQY

-1311 GFTGSRCELEI
+1311 GFTGSHCELEI
-1322 DECLSSP
+1322 DECQSSP
-1329 CLNGGVCDDLMGGYS
+1329 CLNGGVCDDLEGGYS

-1353 YRCEVNV
+1353 DRCEVNV
-1360 NECNSAPCL
+1360 DECNSAPCQ
-1369 NGGTCQDAVNNFR
+1369 NGGTCRDAVNNFR
-1382 CLCVEGYR
+1382 CQCVEGYR
-1390 GRLCQVDVDE
+1390 GRLCQIDVDE
-1400 CQANLCINGATCID
+1400 CQANPCINGATCVD
-1414 GPGSYTCRC
+1414 GLGFYTCRC
-1423 PPGFNGSR
+1423 PPGFNGTR

-1457 VMPALTEITCTFW
+1457 MMPALTEITCTFW

-1485 AVEESDNA
+1485 AVEGSDNA

-1499 NGWVLYIN
+1499 NGWVLYVN
-1507 GKDRITDCPAVNTGQ
+1507 GKERITDCPAVNTGQ

-1597 DPQQIKI
+1597 DPQQMKI
-1604 LASTCPGKN
+1604 LANTCPGNN

-1626 GVVGRVKTNP
+1626 GLVGRVKTNP
-1636 NCIFCAD
+1636 DCIFCAD
-1643 CPQLENTV
+1643 CPLLENAV

-1664 SQTQLSCV
+1664 SQTQLFCD

-1681 LLQCHNKGEWSHA
+1681 LLQCQNKGEWSHA

-1701 KCGSP
+1701 TCGP
-1706 WPLEH
+1706 PRPLEH
-1711 GLFQGA
+1711 GLFQGS
-1717 DYHAGSSVVYQC
+1717 DYHAGNTVVYQC

-1750 GNTPACLDV
+1750 GNPPACLDV

-1764 GSDCDEHSSCQNTDG
+1764 GSDCDEHASCQNTDG
-1779 SYACTCIHPYSG
+1779 SYTCTCIHPYTG
-1791 DGKNCTEPVKCENP
+1791 DGKNCT
-1805 GAPEFGYKDGINFLM
+1805 
-1820 GSEVV
+1820 
-1825 FTCEEGYELIG
+1825 
-1836 PSHVLCLETGSWNGV
+1836 
-1851 FPYCRALS
+1851 ALS
-1859 CGRPSVPDN
+1859 CGRPSVPEN
-1868 AVMKGTNFTFGS
+1868 AVMMGTNFTFGS
-1880 KVTFSCVKGFVPGDP
+1880 KVTFSCVTGFVPGDP
-1895 YDVQCQA
+1895 FDMRCQGS
-1902 NLKWS
+1902 LKWS
-1907 SAPPVCQPVT
+1907 RAPPACQRVT
-1917 CGEPPHVDNADFTLK
+1917 CGDPPRVDNSDVTLK
-1932 GKTYLSTVIYSC
+1932 GTTYLSTVLYTC

-1964 SSPAPLCASVHC
+1964 SSPAPLCASIHC
-1976 GDPPALRDSVT
+1976 GDPPALRDAAT
-1987 MGDDHTLGNKVH
+1987 IGDDHALGNKVH

-2009 GLESREC
+2009 GPETREC

-2043 LAVAG
+2043 IAHAG

-2070 KVVCNAQGLWAPPE
+2070 KVVCNAQGVWAPPE
-2084 GQEAP
+2084 GQEDP
-2089 RCIATFCQRPPDLP
+2089 HCIANFCQRPTDLP

-2109 VNKPKYASNTEL
+2109 ANKPKYASNTEVS
-2121 NYKCEEGFILNT
+2121 YKCEEGFVLNT
-2133 TAKLK
+2133 TATLK
-2138 CMMGGEWTP
+2138 CMIGGKWMP
-2147 SPYEVGCVPV
+2147 SPYDVGCVPV
-2157 RCSKPVGIEKGYVS
+2157 RCSKPSGIERGYVS

-2182 YSCDKGFLIQGEK
+2182 YSCDKGFLIRGEK
-2195 RRTCEANGKWGGVLP
+2195 RRTCKANGEWGGVLP
-2210 VCQPVSCPSPPS
+2210 VCQPVSCPFPPP
-2222 LENGFIQNEGHFIFN
+2222 LKNGFIQNKGRFFFN
-2237 SKVTYACADGYRL
+2237 SKVTYACNAGYRL
-2250 TGHPE
+2250 TGRPV
-2255 RVCQANRQWSNG
+2255 RLCQANRQWTNG
-2267 DPPVC
+2267 DSPVC
-2272 HILTCN
+2272 HLLTCD
-2278 PPPIILHGQYR
+2278 PPPSILHGQYR
-2289 GSVGSVFEVG
+2289 GSVFEVG
-2299 HKVEYVCDEG
+2299 RKVEYVCDEG
-2309 YELTGDAVWMCLK
+2309 YEIAGYAVWTCLK
-2322 YGKWDKSSHPR
+2322 YGKWDKSRRPH
-2333 CSLVH
+2333 CSPVQ
-2338 CPEPPLDENHLVL
+2338 CPEPPLEENHLVL
-2351 RSLDSGIVELS
+2351 RSLDSDSGTVELS

-2372 RTLRCTLAQ
+2372 RTLHCTPAQ

-2412 APSYFGSVVSYS
+2412 ALSYFSSVVRYS

-2443 YWSSP
+2443 HWSSP

-2506 VPSCQPIECPVPKEI
+2506 VPSCRPIECSVPKEI
-2521 PNGKVA
+2521 PSGKVA
-2527 YTKLQFNHVVNFSC
+2527 YTKLQFSHAVTYSC
-2541 HRGYRLHGP
+2541 RRGYRLQGP

-2559 EWDQG
+2559 QWDQE

-2615 FGWSSSVPVCIPS
+2615 FGWSSSVPVCVPS

-2636 DFGEYS
+2636 DFGDYL

-2655 AAITSRPIGG
+2655 AAITSKPIGG
-2665 ATVPLSP
+2665 ATVAFSL
-2672 MDMSFLHGTVIV
+2672 MDMRFLHGTVIV
-2684 YRCHKS
+2684 YRCHKG
-2690 YELTTSTALV
+2690 YELTAPTALV
-2700 CLEEGRWNGTAPMCV
+2700 CLEDGGWNGTAPMCV
-2715 PAECEDPP
+2715 PAECDEPS

-2728 SVNVT
+2728 SVNIT
-2733 DTSLGSLVK
+2733 DTTLGSLVK
-2742 YSCEVGYELEGES
+2742 YSCEQGYELEGES

-2768 PPVCRPISCGDPGDI
+2768 PPVCRPVSCDDPGNI
-2783 DNGSAEGDS
+2783 DNGSNHVDS
-2792 FLYLEVLRYEC
+2792 FLYLGVLHYEC
-2803 SSGFIL
+2803 NSGFNL

-2815 TCKADGKWDAEKP
+2815 TCQANARWDGEKP
-2828 WCEPISCGSP
+2828 WCEPILCGSP
-2838 VVPRDVTV
+2838 VVPSDVIV
-2846 TGKEYTFNKHVALS
+2846 KGKEYTFSKQVELS
-2860 CKSGLLLQ
+2860 CRAGLLLQ

-2882 HGSPECHPAHCGRPA
+2882 QGSPECRPANCGRPT
-2897 SIPNGRVLGSDFGY
+2897 SIQNGQVLGSDFGY
-2911 SREVWYEC
+2911 GHEVWYKC
-2919 EEGYILSGGEPKRMC
+2919 EEGYSLSGGNPTRLC
-2934 RGDGLWGEGPTPR
+2934 RGDGLWGEGPAPR

-2958 ISHGYLN
+2958 ISHGFLN
-2965 GSSFHYDDV
+2965 GSSFNYDDV

-2984 VFGDPVL
+2984 VVGDPVL

-3004 ECRTCLCTPPVLK
+3004 ECLPCLCTPPMLK
-3017 YGVVLGHDHAC
+3017 YGVVLGRDHAC
-3028 GDRVFF
+3028 GDRISFH
-3034 LCDEGYKV
+3034 CDEGYKI
-3042 LGPAA
+3042 LGPST

-3053 GVWSPGVPVCGR
+3053 GLWSPGVPVCGR
-3065 GKCMAAPPAVPHAVL
+3065 GRCVAAPPTIQHAVQ
-3080 QGASATVPDT
+3080 QGGGATAADT

-3116 GEVRISCEPISCG
+3116 GEVRISCEPVSCG
-3129 EPTAKQ
+3129 APTPVP
-3135 HAHMVGEMFTF
+3135 HAQVVGETFTF

-3153 CDEGYELT
+3153 CDEGYELS
-3161 SQSDSLTC
+3161 SQSDSLSC
-3169 QYDGTWSKHI
+3169 QSEGTWSKQS

-3184 APCLLPANLTTHVL
+3184 APCPLPANLPTHVM

-3209 AVTFSC
+3209 VVTLSC
-3215 PPGFLL
+3215 PTGFIL
-3221 QGPGLAECLL
+3221 QGPDLAECQL

-3241 VSCVLVVCEKPPPLP
+3241 VSCGLVVCEKPPLLP
-3256 HGISKGDSY
+3256 HGITEGDSY
-3265 SYGDIVLYICLSGFE
+3265 SYGDIVLYTCLPGFE

-3285 VQTCQGDRTWNG
+3285 VQTCQGDRTWSG
-3297 AQPTCVAVSC
+3297 AQPTCVTVSC
-3307 GPPPSVENAELQASG
+3307 GPPPSVENAEVQTSDEA
-3322 ETYQSNVSYVC
+3322 YQGNVSYVC
-3333 NPGLHLIGAQN
+3333 NPGLHLVGPQN

-3350 GTWSLPAPTCEV
+3350 GTWSLPAPTCKV
-3362 GPGCNIPKEL
+3362 GQGCDIPKEL
-3372 LNGRVQEQSLTTG
+3372 LNGRVQEENLTTG
-3385 GAVAFQCDK
+3385 RAVAFQCDK
-3394 GYALQGDALVA
+3394 GYALKGDTLVV
-3405 CMGDGTWSSI
+3405 CMGDGTWSST

-3428 GWKESSGSV
+3428 GWKVSGGGV
-3437 NTSKRLFY
+3437 NTSKQLFY

-3450 PVTCPKGHQGKG
+3450 PPACPMGHQAKG
-3462 TASITCRSDQTWT
+3462 TATITCRTDQTWT
-3475 PVSTACERVSCGP
+3475 PVSTVCERVSCGP
-3488 PLHVANGVVRG
+3488 PRHVAHGVVRG
-3499 AVFQFGDVAVYSCF
+3499 AVFQFGDVAMYSCF
-3513 GGYAVEG
+3513 GGYAMEG
-3520 HGRSVCL
+3520 HSRSVCL
-3527 ENRTW
+3527 ENGTW
-3532 TPPPVCR
+3532 TPPPACR
-3539 AVCWLQCLNGGVCH
+3539 AVCWLQCLNGGVCQ

-3579 NGGRCAAP
+3579 NGGRCVAP

-3592 PTGWTGTRCH
+3592 PTGWMGTRCH
-3602 SAVCSSSCLNGGRC
+3602 SAVCLSPCLNGGRC
-3616 IRPNRCHC
+3616 IRPNRCQC
-3624 SLGWSGHDCSRKR
+3624 SPGWNGHDCSRKR
-3637 KTGYFNI
+3637 KSGYFH

>member
-1 MSTIR
+1 MSTVR
-6 NPGAYWASLLLLWS
+6 NPVSMWTYILLLWS

-25 TSSWPAREHLQQLHQ
+25 TSSWPASEQQLHH
-40 LGSLH
+40 LSSPRYGS
-45 SGLPASPALLN
+45 GPPASPALN

-80 LREKSGRLDLVFLV
+80 LREKSARLDLVFLV

-120 VAPEDTRVALI
+120 VAPEDTRVALV
-131 TFSSKTHVVTRID
+131 TFSSKTHVVTRVD
-144 HVTAPKSHQHKCSL
+144 HVKAPKSHQHKCSL
-158 FNQEIPYRGGG
+158 FNQEIPAITYRGGG

-228 GNIRELNDMA
+228 GNIRELHDMA

-285 AGSDCCDIMASCKCG
+285 AGADCCDIMASCKCG

-320 QECTACPPGTYK
+320 YECTACPPGTYK
-332 PQGTPGGLGTCLPC
+332 PEGTPGGLSTCLLC
-346 PDQHHTSQPSSTSRS
+346 PDQHHTSQPGSTAPS

-367 GYRPQGKTCEV
+367 GYRSQGKTCEV
-378 VYCPELSPPEN
+378 VYCPELSPPGN
-389 GFFIQNVCNNQFNA
+389 GFFIHNVCNNQFNA
-403 ACGVRCH
+403 ACGVRCQ
-410 PGYDLQGSDIRLCQP
+410 PGYDRQGSGIRLCQP
-425 DGTWS
+425 NGTWS

-436 RVRSCPAL
+436 RVRSCPTL
-444 SPPEHG
+444 SPPQHG
-450 HMNCSEGGASYR
+450 HMNCSKGVASYK
-462 AECEIRCAEGYR
+462 AACEVRCAKGYK
-474 LEGDTRLSCQADSL
+474 LEGDARLSCQADSQ

-501 PPMVTLRNVLR
+501 PPMVTLRNVLL
-512 SPPACGK
+512 SPPACGQRK
-519 REVKPG
+519 VKPG
-525 TMCRLACLHGYS
+525 TLCRLACRHGYR
-537 LQGDVDALCLSSGDW
+537 LQGDLEARCLSSGDW
-552 STNVHKATCTD
+552 SANVHKATCTD
-563 SERPWIQCPR
+563 SEPPWVQCPK
-573 DVVAETDERCG
+573 DVVAETDERRG
-584 TANISWKVP
+584 TANISWNVP
-593 TATDNSGEEVL
+593 AATDNSGQEVL

-612 PPQLFPIGEEKIIYT
+612 PPQLFPIGEERITYA

-655 RSPPTFQATDT
+655 RSPPTFQATDMQT
-666 QAAVSWEVPQ
+666 AVVWEVPQ
-676 FSDNSGGRLSVYTT
+676 FSDNSGGRLSVSTT
-690 HTPGSLFPV
+690 HTPGSLFSV

-708 TDQAGNNRTCHLTI
+708 ADQAGNNRTCDLTI

-728 CVQPFVP
+728 CEQPFAP
-735 VNGEFSCSEEE
+735 VNGGFACSDEE
-746 DGVNCTLYCK
+746 DGVNCTLYCN

-761 TRQDVHS
+761 TRQTVHS

-789 LNRIANHGIKPF
+789 LNRIANHGFKPF
-801 EMLFKAS
+801 EMLFEAS

-818 FTGEFSTKLGDMLP
+818 FTGEFNTKLGDMLP
-832 TICSN
+832 TICSR
-837 DDVACKLDVMSQG
+837 DDVACKLEVKSQG

-869 WGSNWRPQT
+869 WSSNLGPQS
-878 GQDYAYFDTGFATD
+878 GQDYAYFDSGFATD
-892 SQRTPMQQDGTGRT
+892 SPRTPKQQGGSART
-906 GTSHYRAKRHRKIA
+906 GTSHYRSKRHRKIT
-920 GPTRDQKIQIFFNIT
+920 TRDHKIQIFFNIT
-935 ASIPLPSSRNDS
+935 ASIPQPSSRNDS

-953 KRLLRTLEQLTNRL
+953 KRLLRILEQLTNRL

-1034 LGSFQE
+1034 LGSYQD

-1052 GSSTAYLHARSQDQ
+1052 GSSTAYLHARNQDE
-1066 CKEQCRPGGYSV
+1066 CKEQCKPGGYSV

-1106 ETSTVTSGAREMS
+1106 ETSTVTSGAREMA

-1145 YQPNHGRSYCL
+1145 YQPDHGRSYCL
-1156 ACPFYGT
+1156 SCPFYGT

-1184 KEQSVTSAPEVV
+1184 KEESVTSAPEVV
-1196 VSQDYQASSQVFHEC
+1196 VSQGYQASSQVFHEC

-1225 GAGYVC
+1225 GAGYIC

-1252 PCQNDGLCKDGMGDF
+1252 PCQNGGLCKDGMGDF

-1276 GSLCEAEVNECSSF
+1276 GSLCEAEVNECSSS

-1297 CVDEINQY
+1297 CVDEVNQY

-1322 DECLSSP
+1322 DECQSSP
-1329 CLNGGVCDDLMGGYS
+1329 CLNGGVCDDLEGGYS

-1353 YRCEVNV
+1353 DRCEVNV
-1360 NECNSAPCL
+1360 DECNSAPCQ
-1369 NGGTCQDAVNNFR
+1369 NGGTCRDAVNNFR
-1382 CLCVEGYR
+1382 CQCVEGYR
-1390 GRLCQVDVDE
+1390 GRLCQIDVDE
-1400 CQANLCINGATCID
+1400 CQANPCINGATCVD
-1414 GPGSYTCRC
+1414 GLGFYTCRC
-1423 PPGFNGSR
+1423 PPGFNGTR

-1457 VMPALTEITCTFW
+1457 MMPALTEITCTFW

-1485 AVEESDNA
+1485 AVEGSDNA

-1499 NGWVLYIN
+1499 NGWVLYVN
-1507 GKDRITDCPAVNTGQ
+1507 GKERITDCPAVNTGQ

-1604 LASTCPGKN
+1604 LANTCPGNN

-1636 NCIFCAD
+1636 DCIFCAD
-1643 CPQLENTV
+1643 CPLLENAV

-1664 SQTQLSCV
+1664 SQTQLFCD

-1681 LLQCHNKGEWSHA
+1681 LLQCQNKGEWSHA

-1701 KCGSP
+1701 TCGP
-1706 WPLEH
+1706 PRPLEH
-1711 GLFQGA
+1711 GLFQGS
-1717 DYHAGSSVVYQC
+1717 DYHAGSTVVYQC

-1740 VLCTN
+1740 VLCAN

-1750 GNTPACLDV
+1750 GNPPACLDV

-1764 GSDCDEHSSCQNTDG
+1764 GSDCDEHASCQNTDG
-1779 SYACTCIHPYSG
+1779 SYTCTCIHPYTG

-1805 GAPEFGYKDGINFLM
+1805 GAPEFGYRDGSNFLM

-1825 FTCEEGYELIG
+1825 FSCKEGYELIG
-1836 PSHVLCLETGSWNGV
+1836 SSHVQCLETGSWNGV

-1859 CGRPSVPDN
+1859 CGRPSVPEN
-1868 AVMKGTNFTFGS
+1868 AVMMGTNFTFGS
-1880 KVTFSCVKGFVPGDP
+1880 KVTFSCVTGFVPGDP
-1895 YDVQCQA
+1895 YDMRCQGS
-1902 NLKWS
+1902 LKWS
-1907 SAPPVCQPVT
+1907 RAPPACQRVT
-1917 CGEPPHVDNADFTLK
+1917 CGDPPRVDNSDVTLK
-1932 GKTYLSTVIYSC
+1932 GTTYLSTVLYTC

-1964 SSPAPLCASVHC
+1964 SSPAPLCASIHC
-1976 GDPPALRDSVT
+1976 GDPPALRDAAT
-1987 MGDDHTLGNKVH
+1987 IGDDHALGNKVH

-2009 GLESREC
+2009 GPETREC

-2043 LAVAG
+2043 IAHAG

-2070 KVVCNAQGLWAPPE
+2070 KVVCNAQGVWAPPE
-2084 GQEAP
+2084 GQEDP
-2089 RCIATFCQRPPDLP
+2089 HCIANFCQRPTDLP

-2109 VNKPKYASNTEL
+2109 ANKPKYASNSEVS
-2121 NYKCEEGFILNT
+2121 YKCEEGFVLNT
-2133 TAKLK
+2133 TATLK
-2138 CMMGGEWTP
+2138 CMIGGKWMP
-2147 SPYEVGCVPV
+2147 SPYDVGCVPV
-2157 RCSKPVGIEKGYVS
+2157 RCSKPSGIERGYVS

-2182 YSCDKGFLIQGEK
+2182 YSCDKGFLIRGEK
-2195 RRTCEANGKWGGVLP
+2195 RRTCKANGEWGGVLP
-2210 VCQPVSCPSPPS
+2210 VCQPVSCPFPPP
-2222 LENGFIQNEGHFIFN
+2222 LKNGFIQNKGRFFFN
-2237 SKVTYACADGYRL
+2237 SKVTYACNAGYRL
-2250 TGHPE
+2250 TGRPV
-2255 RVCQANRQWSNG
+2255 RLCQANRQWSNG
-2267 DPPVC
+2267 DSPVC
-2272 HILTCN
+2272 HLLTCDT
-2278 PPPIILHGQYR
+2278 PPSILHGQYR
-2289 GSVGSVFEVG
+2289 GSVFEVG
-2299 HKVEYVCDEG
+2299 RKVEYVCDEG
-2309 YELTGDAVWMCLK
+2309 YEIAGDAVWTCLK
-2322 YGKWDKSSHPR
+2322 YGKWDKTRRPH
-2333 CSLVH
+2333 CSPVQ
-2338 CPEPPLDENHLVL
+2338 CPEPPLEENHLVL
-2351 RSLDSGIVELS
+2351 RSLDSDSGTVELS

-2372 RTLRCTLAQ
+2372 RTLHCTPAQ

-2412 APSYFGSVVSYS
+2412 APSYFSSVVSYS

-2443 YWSSP
+2443 HWSSP

-2506 VPSCQPIECPVPKEI
+2506 VPSCRPIECSVPKEI

-2527 YTKLQFNHVVNFSC
+2527 YTKLQFSHAVTYSC
-2541 HRGYRLHGP
+2541 RRGYRLQGP

-2559 EWDQG
+2559 QWDQE

-2615 FGWSSSVPVCIPS
+2615 FGWSSPVPVCVPS

-2636 DFGEYS
+2636 DFGDYL

-2655 AAITSRPIGG
+2655 AAITSKPIGG
-2665 ATVPLSP
+2665 ATVAFSL
-2672 MDMSFLHGTVIV
+2672 MDMRFLHGTVIV
-2684 YRCHKS
+2684 YRCHKG
-2690 YELTTSTALV
+2690 YELTAPTALV
-2700 CLEEGRWNGTAPMCV
+2700 CLEDGGWNGTAPMCV
-2715 PAECEDPP
+2715 PAECEEPS

-2728 SVNVT
+2728 SVNIT
-2733 DTSLGSLVK
+2733 DTTLGSLVK
-2742 YSCEVGYELEGES
+2742 YSCEQGYELQGES
-2755 VRQCVAGRQWSDV
+2755 VRQCVAGRRWSDV
-2768 PPVCRPISCGDPGDI
+2768 PPVCRPISCDDPGNI
-2783 DNGSAEGDS
+2783 DNGSTHVDS
-2792 FLYLEVLRYEC
+2792 FLFLGVLHYEC
-2803 SSGFIL
+2803 NSGFNL

-2815 TCKADGKWDAEKP
+2815 TCQADARWDGEKP
-2828 WCEPISCGSP
+2828 WCEPILCGSP
-2838 VVPRDVTV
+2838 VVPSDVTV
-2846 TGKEYTFNKHVALS
+2846 KGKEYTFSKQVELS
-2860 CKSGLLLQ
+2860 CRAGLLLQ

-2882 HGSPECHPAHCGRPA
+2882 QGSPECRPANCGRPT
-2897 SIPNGRVLGSDFGY
+2897 SIQNGQVLGSDFGY
-2911 SREVWYEC
+2911 GHEVWYKC
-2919 EEGYILSGGEPKRMC
+2919 EEGYSLSGGNPTRLC
-2934 RGDGLWGEGPTPR
+2934 RGDGLWGEGPAPR

-2958 ISHGYLN
+2958 ISHGFLN
-2965 GSSFHYDDV
+2965 GSSFNYDDV

-2979 FDGYE
+2979 FEGYE
-2984 VFGDPVL
+2984 VVGDPVL

-3004 ECRTCLCTPPVLK
+3004 ECLPCLCTPPMLK
-3017 YGVVLGHDHAC
+3017 YGVVLGRDHAC
-3028 GDRVFF
+3028 GDRISFH
-3034 LCDEGYKV
+3034 CDEGYKI
-3042 LGPAA
+3042 LGPST

-3053 GVWSPGVPVCGR
+3053 GLWSPGVPVCGR
-3065 GKCMAAPPAVPHAVL
+3065 GRCVAAPPTIPHAVQ
-3080 QGASATVPDT
+3080 QGGGATAADT

-3116 GEVRISCEPISCG
+3116 GEVRISCEPVSCG
-3129 EPTAKQ
+3129 APTPVS
-3135 HAHMVGEMFTF
+3135 HAQVVGETFTF

-3153 CDEGYELT
+3153 CDEGYELS
-3161 SQSDSLTC
+3161 SQSDSLSC
-3169 QYDGTWSKHI
+3169 QSEGTWSKQS

-3184 APCLLPANLTTHVL
+3184 VPCPLPANLPTHVM

-3209 AVTFSC
+3209 VVTLSC
-3215 PPGFLL
+3215 PTGFIL
-3221 QGPGLAECLL
+3221 QGPDLAECQL

-3241 VSCVLVVCEKPPPLP
+3241 VSCGLVVCEKPPLLP
-3256 HGISKGDSY
+3256 HGITEGDSY
-3265 SYGDIVLYICLSGFE
+3265 SYGDIVLYTCLPGFE

-3285 VQTCQGDRTWNG
+3285 VQTCQGDRTWSG
-3297 AQPTCVAVSC
+3297 AQPTCVTVSC
-3307 GPPPSVENAELQASG
+3307 GPPPSVENAEVQTSDEA
-3322 ETYQSNVSYVC
+3322 YQGNVSYVC
-3333 NPGLHLIGAQN
+3333 NPGLHLVGPQN

-3350 GTWSLPAPTCEV
+3350 GTWSLPAPTCKV
-3362 GPGCNIPKEL
+3362 GQGCDIPKEL
-3372 LNGRVQEQSLTTG
+3372 LNGRVQEENLTTG
-3385 GAVAFQCDK
+3385 RAVAFQCDK
-3394 GYALQGDALVA
+3394 GYALKGDTLVV
-3405 CMGDGTWSSI
+3405 CMGDGTWSST

-3428 GWKESSGSV
+3428 GWKVSGGGV
-3437 NTSKRLFY
+3437 NTSKQLFY

-3450 PVTCPKGHQGKG
+3450 PPACPMGHQAKG
-3462 TASITCRSDQTWT
+3462 TATITCRTDQTWT
-3475 PVSTACERVSCGP
+3475 PVSTVCE
-3488 PLHVANGVVRG
+3488 
-3499 AVFQFGDVAVYSCF
+3499 
-3513 GGYAVEG
+3513 
-3520 HGRSVCL
+3520 
-3527 ENRTW
+3527 T
-3532 TPPPVCR
+3532 
-3539 AVCWLQCLNGGVCH
+3539 VCWLQCLNGGVCQK
-3553 RPNTCSCPEGWM
+3553 PNTCSCPEGWM

-3579 NGGRCAAP
+3579 NGGRCVAP

-3592 PTGWTGTRCH
+3592 PTGWMGTRCH
-3602 SAVCSSSCLNGGRC
+3602 SAVCLSPCLNGGRC
-3616 IRPNRCHC
+3616 IRPNRCQC
-3624 SLGWSGHDCSRKR
+3624 SPGWNGHDCSRKR
-3637 KTGYFNI
+3637 KSGYFHF

>member
-1 MSTIR
+1 MSTVR
-6 NPGAYWASLLLLWS
+6 NPVSMWTYILLLWS

-25 TSSWPAREHLQQLHQ
+25 TSSWPASEQQLHH
-40 LGSLH
+40 LSSLRYGS
-45 SGLPASPALLN
+45 GPPASPALN

-80 LREKSGRLDLVFLV
+80 LREKSARLDLVFLV

-120 VAPEDTRVALI
+120 VAPEDTRVALV
-131 TFSSKTHVVTRID
+131 TFSSKTHVVTRVD
-144 HVTAPKSHQHKCSL
+144 HVKAPKSHQHKCSL
-158 FNQEIPYRGGG
+158 FNQEIPAITYRGGG

-228 GNIRELNDMA
+228 GNIRELHDMA

-285 AGSDCCDIMASCKCG
+285 AGADCCDIMASCKCG

-320 QECTACPPGTYK
+320 YECTACPPGTYK
-332 PQGTPGGLGTCLPC
+332 PEGTPGGLSTCLLC
-346 PDQHHTSQPSSTSRS
+346 PDQHHTSQPGSTAPS

-367 GYRPQGKTCEV
+367 GYRSQGKTCEV
-378 VYCPELSPPEN
+378 VYCPELSPPGN
-389 GFFIQNVCNNQFNA
+389 GFFIHNVCNNQFNA
-403 ACGVRCH
+403 ACGVRCQ
-410 PGYDLQGSDIRLCQP
+410 PGYDRQGSGIRLCQP
-425 DGTWS
+425 NGTWS

-436 RVRSCPAL
+436 RVRSCPTL
-444 SPPEHG
+444 SPPQHG
-450 HMNCSEGGASYR
+450 HMNCSKGVASYR
-462 AECEIRCAEGYR
+462 AACEMRCAKGYK
-474 LEGDTRLSCQADSL
+474 LEGDARLSCQADSQ

-501 PPMVTLRNVLR
+501 PPMVTLRNVLL
-512 SPPACGK
+512 SPPACGQRK
-519 REVKPG
+519 VKPG
-525 TMCRLACLHGYS
+525 TLCRLACRHGYR
-537 LQGDVDALCLSSGDW
+537 LQGDLEARCLSSGDW
-552 STNVHKATCTD
+552 SANVHKATCTD
-563 SERPWIQCPR
+563 SEPPWVQCPR
-573 DVVAETDERCG
+573 DVVAETDERRG
-584 TANISWKVP
+584 TANISWNVP
-593 TATDNSGEEVL
+593 AATDNSGQEVL

-612 PPQLFPIGEEKIIYT
+612 PPQLFPIGEEKITYA

-655 RSPPTFQATDT
+655 RSPPTFQATDMQT
-666 QAAVSWEVPQ
+666 AVVWEVPQ
-676 FSDNSGGRLSVYTT
+676 FSDNSGGRLSVSTT
-690 HTPGSLFPV
+690 HTPGSLFSV

-708 TDQAGNNRTCHLTI
+708 ADQAGNNRTCDLTI

-728 CVQPFVP
+728 CEQPFAP
-735 VNGEFSCSEEE
+735 VNGGFACSDEE
-746 DGVNCTLYCK
+746 DGVNCTLYCNA
-756 DGYSF
+756 GYSF
-761 TRQDVHS
+761 TRQTVHS

-789 LNRIANHGIKPF
+789 LNRIANHGFKPF
-801 EMLFKAS
+801 EMLFEAS
-808 RCDDLDLVKS
+808 RCDDLDLVKF
-818 FTGEFSTKLGDMLP
+818 FTGEFNTKLGDMLP
-832 TICSN
+832 TICSR
-837 DDVACKLDVMSQG
+837 DDVACKLEVISQG

-869 WGSNWRPQT
+869 WNSNLGPQS
-878 GQDYAYFDTGFATD
+878 GQDYAYFDSGFATD
-892 SQRTPMQQDGTGRT
+892 SPRTPKQQGGSART
-906 GTSHYRAKRHRKIA
+906 GTSHYRSKRHRKIT
-920 GPTRDQKIQIFFNIT
+920 TRDHKIQIFFNIT
-935 ASIPLPSSRNDS
+935 ASIPQPSSRNDS

-953 KRLLRTLEQLTNRL
+953 KRLLRILEQLTNRL

-1034 LGSFQE
+1034 LGSYQD

-1052 GSSTAYLHARSQDQ
+1052 GSSTAYLHARNQDE
-1066 CKEQCRPGGYSV
+1066 CKEQCKPGGYSV

-1106 ETSTVTSGAREMS
+1106 ETSTVTSGAREMA

-1145 YQPNHGRSYCL
+1145 YQPDHGRSYCL
-1156 ACPFYGT
+1156 SCPFYGT

-1184 KEQSVTSAPEVV
+1184 KEESVTSAPEVV
-1196 VSQDYQASSQVFHEC
+1196 VSQGYQASSQVFHEC

-1225 GAGYVC
+1225 GAGYIC

-1252 PCQNDGLCKDGMGDF
+1252 PCQNGGLCKDGMGDF

-1276 GSLCEAEVNECSSF
+1276 GSLCEAEVNECSSS

-1297 CVDEINQY
+1297 CVDEVNQY

-1311 GFTGSRCELEI
+1311 GFTGSHCELEI
-1322 DECLSSP
+1322 DECQSSP
-1329 CLNGGVCDDLMGGYS
+1329 CLNGGVCDDLEGGYS

-1353 YRCEVNV
+1353 DRCEVNV
-1360 NECNSAPCL
+1360 DECNSAPCQ
-1369 NGGTCQDAVNNFR
+1369 NGGTCRDAVNNFR
-1382 CLCVEGYR
+1382 CQCVEGYR

-1400 CQANLCINGATCID
+1400 CQANPCINGATCVD
-1414 GPGSYTCRC
+1414 GLGFYTCRC
-1423 PPGFNGSR
+1423 PPGFNGTR

-1457 VMPALTEITCTFW
+1457 MMPALTEITCTFW

-1485 AVEESDNA
+1485 AVEGSDNA

-1499 NGWVLYIN
+1499 NGWVLYVN
-1507 GKDRITDCPAVNTGQ
+1507 GKERITDCPAVNTGQ

-1604 LASTCPGKN
+1604 LANTCPGNN

-1626 GVVGRVKTNP
+1626 GLVGRVKTNP
-1636 NCIFCAD
+1636 DCIFCAD
-1643 CPQLENTV
+1643 CPLLENAV

-1664 SQTQLSCV
+1664 SQTQLFCD

-1681 LLQCHNKGEWSHA
+1681 LLQCQNKGEWSHA

-1701 KCGSP
+1701 TCGP
-1706 WPLEH
+1706 PRPLEH
-1711 GLFQGA
+1711 GLFQSS
-1717 DYHAGSSVVYQC
+1717 DYHAGSTVVYQC

-1750 GNTPACLDV
+1750 GNPPACLDV

-1764 GSDCDEHSSCQNTDG
+1764 GSDCDEHASCQNTDG
-1779 SYACTCIHPYSG
+1779 SYTCTCIHPYTG

-1805 GAPEFGYKDGINFLM
+1805 GAPEFGYRDGSNFLM

-1825 FTCEEGYELIG
+1825 FSCKEGYELIG
-1836 PSHVLCLETGSWNGV
+1836 SSHVQCLETGSWNGV

-1859 CGRPSVPDN
+1859 CGRPSVPEN
-1868 AVMKGTNFTFGS
+1868 AVMMGTNFTFGS
-1880 KVTFSCVKGFVPGDP
+1880 KVTFSCVTGFVPGDP
-1895 YDVQCQA
+1895 YDMLCQGS
-1902 NLKWS
+1902 LKWS
-1907 SAPPVCQPVT
+1907 RAPPACQRVT
-1917 CGEPPHVDNADFTLK
+1917 CGDPPRVDNSDVTLK
-1932 GKTYLSTVIYSC
+1932 GTTYLSTVLYTC

-1964 SSPAPLCASVHC
+1964 SSPAPLCASIHC
-1976 GDPPALRDSVT
+1976 GDPPALRDAAT
-1987 MGDDHTLGNKVH
+1987 IGDDHALGNKVH

-2009 GLESREC
+2009 GPETREC

-2043 LAVAG
+2043 IAHAG

-2070 KVVCNAQGLWAPPE
+2070 KVVCNAQGVWAPPE
-2084 GQEAP
+2084 GQEDP
-2089 RCIATFCQRPPDLP
+2089 HCIANFCQRPTDLP

-2109 VNKPKYASNTEL
+2109 TNKPKYASNTEVS
-2121 NYKCEEGFILNT
+2121 YKCEEGFVLNT
-2133 TAKLK
+2133 TATLK
-2138 CMMGGEWTP
+2138 CMIGGKWMP
-2147 SPYEVGCVPV
+2147 SPYDVGCVPV
-2157 RCSKPVGIEKGYVS
+2157 RCSKPSGIERGYVS

-2182 YSCDKGFLIQGEK
+2182 YSCDKGFLIRGEK
-2195 RRTCEANGKWGGVLP
+2195 RRTCKANGEWGGVLP
-2210 VCQPVSCPSPPS
+2210 VCQPVSCPFPPP
-2222 LENGFIQNEGHFIFN
+2222 LKNGFIQNKGRFFFN
-2237 SKVTYACADGYRL
+2237 SKVAYACNAGYRL
-2250 TGHPE
+2250 TGRPV
-2255 RVCQANRQWSNG
+2255 RLCQANRQWSNG
-2267 DPPVC
+2267 DSPVC
-2272 HILTCN
+2272 HLLTCD
-2278 PPPIILHGQYR
+2278 PPPSILHGQYR
-2289 GSVGSVFEVG
+2289 GSVFGVG
-2299 HKVEYVCDEG
+2299 RKVEYVCDEG
-2309 YELTGDAVWMCLK
+2309 YEIAGDAVWTCLK
-2322 YGKWDKSSHPR
+2322 YGKWDKSRRPH
-2333 CSLVH
+2333 CSPVQ
-2338 CPEPPLDENHLVL
+2338 CPEPPLEENHLVL
-2351 RSLDSGIVELS
+2351 RSLDSDSGTVELS

-2372 RTLRCTLAQ
+2372 RTLHCTPAQ

-2412 APSYFGSVVSYS
+2412 APSYFSSVVRYS

-2443 YWSSP
+2443 HWSSP

-2506 VPSCQPIECPVPKEI
+2506 VPSCRPIECSVPKEI

-2527 YTKLQFNHVVNFSC
+2527 YTKLQFSHAVTYSC
-2541 HRGYRLHGP
+2541 RRGYRLQGP

-2559 EWDQG
+2559 QWDQE

-2615 FGWSSSVPVCIPS
+2615 FGWSSSVPVCVPS

-2636 DFGEYS
+2636 DFGDYL

-2655 AAITSRPIGG
+2655 AAITSKPIGG
-2665 ATVPLSP
+2665 ATVAFSL
-2672 MDMSFLHGTVIV
+2672 MDMRFLHGTVIV
-2684 YRCHKS
+2684 YRCHKG
-2690 YELTTSTALV
+2690 YELTAPTALV
-2700 CLEEGRWNGTAPMCV
+2700 CLEDGGWNGTAPMCV
-2715 PAECEDPP
+2715 PAECEEPS

-2728 SVNVT
+2728 SVNIT
-2733 DTSLGSLVK
+2733 DTTLGSLVK
-2742 YSCEVGYELEGES
+2742 YSCEQGYELEGES

-2768 PPVCRPISCGDPGDI
+2768 PPVCRPISCDDPGNI
-2783 DNGSAEGDS
+2783 DNGSNHVDS
-2792 FLYLEVLRYEC
+2792 FLYLGVLHYKC
-2803 SSGFIL
+2803 NSGFNL

-2815 TCKADGKWDAEKP
+2815 TCQADARWDGEKP
-2828 WCEPISCGSP
+2828 WCEPILCGSP
-2838 VVPRDVTV
+2838 VVPSDVTV
-2846 TGKEYTFNKHVALS
+2846 KGKEYTFSKQVELS
-2860 CKSGLLLQ
+2860 CRAGLLLQ

-2882 HGSPECHPAHCGRPA
+2882 QGSPECRPANCGRPT
-2897 SIPNGRVLGSDFGY
+2897 SIQNGQVLGSDFGY
-2911 SREVWYEC
+2911 GHEVWYKC
-2919 EEGYILSGGEPKRMC
+2919 EEGYSLSGGNPTRLC
-2934 RGDGLWGEGPTPR
+2934 RGDGLWGEGPAPR

-2958 ISHGYLN
+2958 ISHGFLN
-2965 GSSFHYDDV
+2965 GSSFNYDDV

-2984 VFGDPVL
+2984 VVGDPVL

-3004 ECRTCLCTPPVLK
+3004 ECLPCLCTPPMLK
-3017 YGVVLGHDHAC
+3017 YGVVLGRDHTC
-3028 GDRVFF
+3028 GDRISFH
-3034 LCDEGYKV
+3034 CDEGYKI
-3042 LGPAA
+3042 LGPST

-3053 GVWSPGVPVCGR
+3053 GLWSPGVPVCGR
-3065 GKCMAAPPAVPHAVL
+3065 GRCVAAPPTIPHAVQ
-3080 QGASATVPDT
+3080 QGGGSATAADT

-3102 GSYPHVTCG
+3102 GFYPHVTCG

-3116 GEVRISCEPISCG
+3116 GEVRISCEPVSCG
-3129 EPTAKQ
+3129 APTPVP
-3135 HAHMVGEMFTF
+3135 HAQVVGETFTF
-3146 GSQIQYR
+3146 GSQIHYR
-3153 CDEGYELT
+3153 CDEGYELS
-3161 SQSDSLTC
+3161 SQSDSLSC
-3169 QYDGTWSKHI
+3169 QSEGTWSKQS

-3184 APCLLPANLTTHVL
+3184 APCPLPANLPTHVM

-3209 AVTFSC
+3209 VVTLSC
-3215 PPGFLL
+3215 PTGFIL
-3221 QGPGLAECLL
+3221 QGPDLAECQL
-3231 GGSWSPGLSS
+3231 GGSWYPGLSS
-3241 VSCVLVVCEKPPPLP
+3241 VSCGLVVCEKPPLLP
-3256 HGISKGDSY
+3256 HGITEGDSY
-3265 SYGDIVLYICLSGFE
+3265 SYGDIVLYTCLPGFE

-3285 VQTCQGDRTWNG
+3285 VQTCQGDRTWSG
-3297 AQPTCVAVSC
+3297 AQPTCVTVSC
-3307 GPPPSVENAELQASG
+3307 GPPPSVENAEVQTSDEA
-3322 ETYQSNVSYVC
+3322 YQGNVSYVC
-3333 NPGLHLIGAQN
+3333 NPGLHLVGPQN

-3350 GTWSLPAPTCEV
+3350 GTWSLPAPTCKV
-3362 GPGCNIPKEL
+3362 GQGCDIPKEL
-3372 LNGRVQEQSLTTG
+3372 LNGRVQEENLTTG
-3385 GAVAFQCDK
+3385 RAVAFQCDK
-3394 GYALQGDALVA
+3394 GYALKGDTLVV
-3405 CMGDGTWSSI
+3405 CMGDGTWSST

-3428 GWKESSGSV
+3428 GWKVSGGGV
-3437 NTSKRLFY
+3437 NTSKQLFY

-3450 PVTCPKGHQGKG
+3450 PTACPMGHQAKG
-3462 TASITCRSDQTWT
+3462 TATLTCRTDQTWT
-3475 PVSTACERVSCGP
+3475 PVSTVCE
-3488 PLHVANGVVRG
+3488 
-3499 AVFQFGDVAVYSCF
+3499 
-3513 GGYAVEG
+3513 
-3520 HGRSVCL
+3520 
-3527 ENRTW
+3527 T
-3532 TPPPVCR
+3532 
-3539 AVCWLQCLNGGVCH
+3539 VCWLQCLNGGVCQ

-3579 NGGRCAAP
+3579 NGGRCVAP

-3592 PTGWTGTRCH
+3592 PKGWMGTRCH
-3602 SAVCSSSCLNGGRC
+3602 SAVCLSPCLNGGRC
-3616 IRPNRCHC
+3616 IRPNRCQC
-3624 SLGWSGHDCSRKR
+3624 SPGWSGHDCSRKR
-3637 KTGYFNI
+3637 KSGYFHF

>member
-1 MSTIR
+1 MSTVR
-6 NPGAYWASLLLLWS
+6 NPVSMWTYILLLWS

-25 TSSWPAREHLQQLHQ
+25 TSSWPASEQQLHH
-40 LGSLH
+40 LSSPRYGS
-45 SGLPASPALLN
+45 GPPASPALN

-80 LREKSGRLDLVFLV
+80 LREKSARLDLVFLV

-120 VAPEDTRVALI
+120 VAPEDTRVALV
-131 TFSSKTHVVTRID
+131 TFSSKTHVVTRVD
-144 HVTAPKSHQHKCSL
+144 HVKAPKSHQHKCSL
-158 FNQEIPYRGGG
+158 FNQEIPAITYRGGG

-228 GNIRELNDMA
+228 GNIRELHDMA

-285 AGSDCCDIMASCKCG
+285 AGADCCDIMASCKCG

-320 QECTACPPGTYK
+320 YECTACPPGTYK
-332 PQGTPGGLGTCLPC
+332 PEGTPGGLSTCLLC
-346 PDQHHTSQPSSTSRS
+346 PDQHHTSQPGSTAPS

-367 GYRPQGKTCEV
+367 GYRSQGKTCEV
-378 VYCPELSPPEN
+378 VYCPELSPPGN
-389 GFFIQNVCNNQFNA
+389 GFFIHNVCNNQFNA
-403 ACGVRCH
+403 ACGVRCQ
-410 PGYDLQGSDIRLCQP
+410 PGYDRQGSGIRLCQP
-425 DGTWS
+425 NGTWS

-436 RVRSCPAL
+436 RVRSCPTL
-444 SPPEHG
+444 SPPQHG
-450 HMNCSEGGASYR
+450 HMNCSKGVASYR
-462 AECEIRCAEGYR
+462 AACEVRCAKGYK
-474 LEGDTRLSCQADSL
+474 LEGDARLSCQADSQ

-501 PPMVTLRNVLR
+501 PPMVTLRNVLL
-512 SPPACGK
+512 SPPACGQRK
-519 REVKPG
+519 VKPG
-525 TMCRLACLHGYS
+525 TLCRLACRHGYR
-537 LQGDVDALCLSSGDW
+537 LQGDLEARCLSSGDW
-552 STNVHKATCTD
+552 SANIHKATCTD
-563 SERPWIQCPR
+563 SEPPWVQCPR
-573 DVVAETDERCG
+573 DVVAETDERRG
-584 TANISWKVP
+584 TANISWNVP
-593 TATDNSGEEVL
+593 AATDNSGQEVL

-612 PPQLFPIGEEKIIYT
+612 PPQLFPIGEERITYA

-655 RSPPTFQATDT
+655 RSPPTFQATDMQT
-666 QAAVSWEVPQ
+666 AVVWEVPQ
-676 FSDNSGGRLSVYTT
+676 FSDNSGGRLSVSTT
-690 HTPGSLFPV
+690 HTPGSLFSV

-708 TDQAGNNRTCHLTI
+708 ADQAGNNRTCDLTI

-728 CVQPFVP
+728 CEQPFAP
-735 VNGEFSCSEEE
+735 VNGGFACSDEE
-746 DGVNCTLYCK
+746 DGVNCTLYCNA
-756 DGYSF
+756 GYSF
-761 TRQDVHS
+761 TRQTVHS

-789 LNRIANHGIKPF
+789 LNRIANHGFKPF
-801 EMLFKAS
+801 EMLFEAS
-808 RCDDLDLVKS
+808 RCDDLDLVKF
-818 FTGEFSTKLGDMLP
+818 FTGEFNTKLGDMLP
-832 TICSN
+832 TICSR
-837 DDVACKLDVMSQG
+837 DDVACKLEVISQG

-869 WGSNWRPQT
+869 WSSNLGPQS
-878 GQDYAYFDTGFATD
+878 GQDYAYFDSGLATD
-892 SQRTPMQQDGTGRT
+892 SPRTPKQQGGSARM
-906 GTSHYRAKRHRKIA
+906 GASHYRSKRHRKIT
-920 GPTRDQKIQIFFNIT
+920 TRDHKIQIFFNIT
-935 ASIPLPSSRNDS
+935 ASIPQPSSRNDS

-953 KRLLRTLEQLTNRL
+953 KRLLRILEQLTNRL

-1034 LGSFQE
+1034 LGSYQD

-1052 GSSTAYLHARSQDQ
+1052 GSSTAYLHARNQDE
-1066 CKEQCRPGGYSV
+1066 CKEQCKPGGYSV

-1101 LVCPD
+1101 LVCPE
-1106 ETSTVTSGAREMS
+1106 ETSTVTSGAREMA

-1145 YQPNHGRSYCL
+1145 YQPDHGRSYCL
-1156 ACPFYGT
+1156 SCPFYGT

-1184 KEQSVTSAPEVV
+1184 KEESVTSAPEVV
-1196 VSQDYQASSQVFHEC
+1196 VSQGYQASSQVFHEC

-1225 GAGYVC
+1225 GAGYIC

-1252 PCQNDGLCKDGMGDF
+1252 PCLNGGLCKDGMGDF

-1276 GSLCEAEVNECSSF
+1276 GSLCEAEVNECSSS

-1297 CVDEINQY
+1297 CVDEVNQY

-1311 GFTGSRCELEI
+1311 GFTGSHCELEI
-1322 DECLSSP
+1322 DECQSSP
-1329 CLNGGVCDDLMGGYS
+1329 CLNGGVCDDLEGGYS

-1353 YRCEVNV
+1353 DRCEVNV
-1360 NECNSAPCL
+1360 DECNSAPCQ
-1369 NGGTCQDAVNNFR
+1369 NGGTCRDAVNNFR
-1382 CLCVEGYR
+1382 CQCVEGYR
-1390 GRLCQVDVDE
+1390 GRLCQIDVDE
-1400 CQANLCINGATCID
+1400 CQANPCINGATCVD
-1414 GPGSYTCRC
+1414 GLGFYTCRC
-1423 PPGFNGSR
+1423 PPGFNGTR

-1457 VMPALTEITCTFW
+1457 MMPALTEITCTFW

-1485 AVEESDNA
+1485 AVEGSDNA

-1499 NGWVLYIN
+1499 NGWVLYVN
-1507 GKDRITDCPAVNTGQ
+1507 GKERITDCPAVNTGQ

-1597 DPQQIKI
+1597 DPQQMKI
-1604 LASTCPGKN
+1604 LANTCPGNN

-1626 GVVGRVKTNP
+1626 GLVGRVKTNP
-1636 NCIFCAD
+1636 DCIFCAD
-1643 CPQLENTV
+1643 CPLLENAV

-1664 SQTQLSCV
+1664 SQTQLFCD

-1681 LLQCHNKGEWSHA
+1681 LLQCQNKGEWSHA

-1701 KCGSP
+1701 TCGP
-1706 WPLEH
+1706 PRPLEH
-1711 GLFQGA
+1711 GLFQGS
-1717 DYHAGSSVVYQC
+1717 DYHAGNTVVYQC

-1750 GNTPACLDV
+1750 GNPPACLDV

-1764 GSDCDEHSSCQNTDG
+1764 GSDCDEHASCQNTDG
-1779 SYACTCIHPYSG
+1779 SYTCTCIHPYTG
-1791 DGKNCTEPVKCENP
+1791 DGKNCTVFFLCIYVINLEPVKCENP
-1805 GAPEFGYKDGINFLM
+1805 GAPEFGYRDGSNFLM

-1825 FTCEEGYELIG
+1825 FSCKEGYELIG
-1836 PSHVLCLETGSWNGV
+1836 SSHVQCLETGSWNSV

-1859 CGRPSVPDN
+1859 CGRPSVPEN
-1868 AVMKGTNFTFGS
+1868 AVMMGTNFTFGS
-1880 KVTFSCVKGFVPGDP
+1880 KVTFSCVTGFVPGDP
-1895 YDVQCQA
+1895 FDMRCQGS
-1902 NLKWS
+1902 LKWS
-1907 SAPPVCQPVT
+1907 RAPPACQRVT
-1917 CGEPPHVDNADFTLK
+1917 CGDPPRVDNSDVTLK
-1932 GKTYLSTVIYSC
+1932 GTTYLSTVLYTC

-1964 SSPAPLCASVHC
+1964 SSPAPLCASIHC
-1976 GDPPALRDSVT
+1976 GDPPALRDAAT
-1987 MGDDHTLGNKVH
+1987 IGDDHALGNKVH

-2009 GLESREC
+2009 GPETREC

-2043 LAVAG
+2043 IAHAG

-2070 KVVCNAQGLWAPPE
+2070 KVVCNAQGVWAPPE
-2084 GQEAP
+2084 GQEDP
-2089 RCIATFCQRPPDLP
+2089 HCIANFCQRPTDLP

-2109 VNKPKYASNTEL
+2109 ANKPKYASNTEVS
-2121 NYKCEEGFILNT
+2121 YKCEEGFVLNT
-2133 TAKLK
+2133 TATLK
-2138 CMMGGEWTP
+2138 CMIGGKWMP
-2147 SPYEVGCVPV
+2147 SPYDVGCVPV
-2157 RCSKPVGIEKGYVS
+2157 RCSKPSGIERGYVS

-2182 YSCDKGFLIQGEK
+2182 YSCDKGFLIRGEK
-2195 RRTCEANGKWGGVLP
+2195 RRTCKANGEWGGVLP
-2210 VCQPVSCPSPPS
+2210 VCQPVSCPFPPP
-2222 LENGFIQNEGHFIFN
+2222 LKNGFIQNKGRFFFN
-2237 SKVTYACADGYRL
+2237 SKVTYACNAGYRL
-2250 TGHPE
+2250 TGRPV
-2255 RVCQANRQWSNG
+2255 RLCQANRQWTNG
-2267 DPPVC
+2267 DSPVC
-2272 HILTCN
+2272 HLLTCD
-2278 PPPIILHGQYR
+2278 PPPSILHGQYR
-2289 GSVGSVFEVG
+2289 GSVFEVG
-2299 HKVEYVCDEG
+2299 RKVEYVCDEG
-2309 YELTGDAVWMCLK
+2309 YEIAGYAVWTCLK
-2322 YGKWDKSSHPR
+2322 YGKWDKSRRPH
-2333 CSLVH
+2333 CSPVQ
-2338 CPEPPLDENHLVL
+2338 CPEPPLEENHLVL
-2351 RSLDSGIVELS
+2351 RSLDSDSGTVELS

-2372 RTLRCTLAQ
+2372 RTLHCTPAQ

-2412 APSYFGSVVSYS
+2412 ALSYFSSVVRYS

-2443 YWSSP
+2443 HWSSP

-2506 VPSCQPIECPVPKEI
+2506 VPSCRPIECSVPKEI
-2521 PNGKVA
+2521 PSGKVA
-2527 YTKLQFNHVVNFSC
+2527 YTKLQFSHAVTYSC
-2541 HRGYRLHGP
+2541 RRGYRLQGP

-2559 EWDQG
+2559 QWDQE

-2615 FGWSSSVPVCIPS
+2615 FGWSSSVPVCVPS

-2636 DFGEYS
+2636 DFGDYL

-2655 AAITSRPIGG
+2655 AAITSKPIGG
-2665 ATVPLSP
+2665 ATVAFSL
-2672 MDMSFLHGTVIV
+2672 MDMRFLHGTVIV
-2684 YRCHKS
+2684 YRCHKG
-2690 YELTTSTALV
+2690 YELTAPTALV
-2700 CLEEGRWNGTAPMCV
+2700 CLEDGGWNGTAPMCV
-2715 PAECEDPP
+2715 PAECDEPS

-2728 SVNVT
+2728 SVNIT
-2733 DTSLGSLVK
+2733 DTTLGSLVK
-2742 YSCEVGYELEGES
+2742 YSCEQGYELEGES

-2768 PPVCRPISCGDPGDI
+2768 PPVCRPVSCDDPGNI
-2783 DNGSAEGDS
+2783 DNGSNHVDS
-2792 FLYLEVLRYEC
+2792 FLYLGVLHYEC
-2803 SSGFIL
+2803 NSGFNL

-2815 TCKADGKWDAEKP
+2815 TCQANARWDGEKP
-2828 WCEPISCGSP
+2828 WCEPILCGSP
-2838 VVPRDVTV
+2838 VVPSDVIV
-2846 TGKEYTFNKHVALS
+2846 KGKEYTFSKQVELS
-2860 CKSGLLLQ
+2860 CRAGLLLQ

-2882 HGSPECHPAHCGRPA
+2882 QGSPECRPANCGRPT
-2897 SIPNGRVLGSDFGY
+2897 SIQNGQVLGSDFGY
-2911 SREVWYEC
+2911 GHEVWYKC
-2919 EEGYILSGGEPKRMC
+2919 EEGYSLSGGNPTRLC
-2934 RGDGLWGEGPTPR
+2934 RGDGLWGEGPAPR

-2958 ISHGYLN
+2958 ISHGFLN
-2965 GSSFHYDDV
+2965 GSSFNYDDV

-2984 VFGDPVL
+2984 VVGDPVL

-3004 ECRTCLCTPPVLK
+3004 ECLPCLCTPPMLK
-3017 YGVVLGHDHAC
+3017 YGVVLGRDHAC
-3028 GDRVFF
+3028 GDRISFH
-3034 LCDEGYKV
+3034 CDEGYKI
-3042 LGPAA
+3042 LGPST

-3053 GVWSPGVPVCGR
+3053 GLWSPGVPVCGR
-3065 GKCMAAPPAVPHAVL
+3065 GRCVAAPPTIQHAVQ
-3080 QGASATVPDT
+3080 QGGGATAADT

-3116 GEVRISCEPISCG
+3116 GEVRISCEPVSCG
-3129 EPTAKQ
+3129 APTPVP
-3135 HAHMVGEMFTF
+3135 HAQVVGETFTF

-3153 CDEGYELT
+3153 CDEGYELS
-3161 SQSDSLTC
+3161 SQSDSLSC
-3169 QYDGTWSKHI
+3169 QSEGTWSKQS

-3184 APCLLPANLTTHVL
+3184 APCPLPANLPTHVM

-3209 AVTFSC
+3209 VVTLSC
-3215 PPGFLL
+3215 PTGFIL
-3221 QGPGLAECLL
+3221 QGPDLAECQL

-3241 VSCVLVVCEKPPPLP
+3241 VSCGLVVCEKPPLLP
-3256 HGISKGDSY
+3256 HGITEGDSY
-3265 SYGDIVLYICLSGFE
+3265 SYGDIVLYTCLPGFE

-3285 VQTCQGDRTWNG
+3285 VQTCQGDRTWSG
-3297 AQPTCVAVSC
+3297 AQPTCVTVSC
-3307 GPPPSVENAELQASG
+3307 GPPPSVENAEVQTSDEA
-3322 ETYQSNVSYVC
+3322 YQGNVSYVC
-3333 NPGLHLIGAQN
+3333 NPGLHLVGPQN

-3350 GTWSLPAPTCEV
+3350 GTWSLPAPTCKV
-3362 GPGCNIPKEL
+3362 GQGCDIPKEL
-3372 LNGRVQEQSLTTG
+3372 LNGRVQEENLTTG
-3385 GAVAFQCDK
+3385 RAVAFQCDK
-3394 GYALQGDALVA
+3394 GYALKGDTLVV
-3405 CMGDGTWSSI
+3405 CMGDGTWSST

-3428 GWKESSGSV
+3428 GWKVSGGGV
-3437 NTSKRLFY
+3437 NTSKQLFY

-3450 PVTCPKGHQGKG
+3450 PPACPMGHQAKG
-3462 TASITCRSDQTWT
+3462 TATITCRTDQTWT
-3475 PVSTACERVSCGP
+3475 PVSTVCE
-3488 PLHVANGVVRG
+3488 
-3499 AVFQFGDVAVYSCF
+3499 
-3513 GGYAVEG
+3513 
-3520 HGRSVCL
+3520 
-3527 ENRTW
+3527 T
-3532 TPPPVCR
+3532 
-3539 AVCWLQCLNGGVCH
+3539 VCWLQCLNGGVCQ

-3579 NGGRCAAP
+3579 NGGRCVAP

-3592 PTGWTGTRCH
+3592 PTGWMGTRCH
-3602 SAVCSSSCLNGGRC
+3602 SAVCLSPCLNGGRC
-3616 IRPNRCHC
+3616 IRPNRCQC
-3624 SLGWSGHDCSRKR
+3624 SPGWNGHDCSRKR
-3637 KTGYFNI
+3637 KSGYFH

>member
-1 MSTIR
+1 MWTYI
-6 NPGAYWASLLLLWS
+6 LLLWS
-20 FLVSR
+20 FLV
-25 TSSWPAREHLQQLHQ
+25 T
-40 LGSLH
+40 
-45 SGLPASPALLN
+45 SPALN

-80 LREKSGRLDLVFLV
+80 LREKSARLDLVFLV

-120 VAPEDTRVALI
+120 VAPEDTRVALV
-131 TFSSKTHVVTRID
+131 TFSSKTHVVTRVD
-144 HVTAPKSHQHKCSL
+144 HVKAPKSHQHKCSL
-158 FNQEIPYRGGG
+158 FNQEIPAITYRGGG

-228 GNIRELNDMA
+228 GNIRELHDMA

-285 AGSDCCDIMASCKCG
+285 AGADCCDIMASCKCG

-320 QECTACPPGTYK
+320 YECTACPPGTYK
-332 PQGTPGGLGTCLPC
+332 PEGTPGGLSTCLLC
-346 PDQHHTSQPSSTSRS
+346 PDQHHTSQPGSTAPS

-367 GYRPQGKTCEV
+367 GYRSQGKTCEV
-378 VYCPELSPPEN
+378 VYCPELSPPGN
-389 GFFIQNVCNNQFNA
+389 GFFIHNVCNNQFNA
-403 ACGVRCH
+403 ACGVRCQ
-410 PGYDLQGSDIRLCQP
+410 PGYDRQGSGIRLCQP
-425 DGTWS
+425 NGTWS

-436 RVRSCPAL
+436 RVRSCPTL
-444 SPPEHG
+444 SPPQHG
-450 HMNCSEGGASYR
+450 HMNCSKGVASYK
-462 AECEIRCAEGYR
+462 AACEVRCAKGYK
-474 LEGDTRLSCQADSL
+474 LEGDARLSCQADSQ

-501 PPMVTLRNVLR
+501 PPMVTLRNVLL
-512 SPPACGK
+512 SPPACGQRK
-519 REVKPG
+519 VKPG
-525 TMCRLACLHGYS
+525 TLCRLACRHGYR
-537 LQGDVDALCLSSGDW
+537 LQGDLEARCLSSGDW
-552 STNVHKATCTD
+552 SANVHKATCTD
-563 SERPWIQCPR
+563 SEPPWVQCPK
-573 DVVAETDERCG
+573 DVVAETDERRG
-584 TANISWKVP
+584 TANISWNVP
-593 TATDNSGEEVL
+593 AATDNSGQEVL

-612 PPQLFPIGEEKIIYT
+612 PPQLFPIGEERITYA

-655 RSPPTFQATDT
+655 RSPPTFQATDMQT
-666 QAAVSWEVPQ
+666 AVVWEVPQ
-676 FSDNSGGRLSVYTT
+676 FSDNSGGRLSVSTT
-690 HTPGSLFPV
+690 HTPGSLFSV

-708 TDQAGNNRTCHLTI
+708 ADQAGNNRTCDLTI

-728 CVQPFVP
+728 CEQPFAP
-735 VNGEFSCSEEE
+735 VNGGFACSDEE
-746 DGVNCTLYCK
+746 DGVNCTLYCN

-761 TRQDVHS
+761 TRQTVHS

-789 LNRIANHGIKPF
+789 LNRIANHGFKPF
-801 EMLFKAS
+801 EMLFEAS

-818 FTGEFSTKLGDMLP
+818 FTGEFNTKLGDMLP
-832 TICSN
+832 TICSR
-837 DDVACKLDVMSQG
+837 DDVACKLEVKSQG

-869 WGSNWRPQT
+869 WSSNLGPQS
-878 GQDYAYFDTGFATD
+878 GQDYAYFDSGFATD
-892 SQRTPMQQDGTGRT
+892 SPRTPKQQGGSART
-906 GTSHYRAKRHRKIA
+906 GTSHYRSKRHRKIT
-920 GPTRDQKIQIFFNIT
+920 TRDHKIQIFFNIT
-935 ASIPLPSSRNDS
+935 ASIPQPSSRNDS

-953 KRLLRTLEQLTNRL
+953 KRLLRILEQLTNRL

-1034 LGSFQE
+1034 LGSYQD

-1052 GSSTAYLHARSQDQ
+1052 GSSTAYLHARNQDE
-1066 CKEQCRPGGYSV
+1066 CKEQCKPGGYSV

-1106 ETSTVTSGAREMS
+1106 ETSTVTSGAREMA

-1145 YQPNHGRSYCL
+1145 YQPDHGRSYCL
-1156 ACPFYGT
+1156 SCPFYGT

-1184 KEQSVTSAPEVV
+1184 KEESVTSAPEVV
-1196 VSQDYQASSQVFHEC
+1196 VSQGYQASSQVFHEC

-1225 GAGYVC
+1225 GAGYIC

-1252 PCQNDGLCKDGMGDF
+1252 PCQNGGLCKDGMGDF
-1267 LCQCRPGFV
+1267 LCQCRPGFP
-1276 GSLCEAEVNECSSF
+1276 GYQSIFCRNISPISSLCEAEVNECSSS

-1297 CVDEINQY
+1297 CVDEVNQ
-1305 TCSCAD
+1305 
-1311 GFTGSRCELEI
+1311 
-1322 DECLSSP
+1322 
-1329 CLNGGVCDDLMGGYS
+1329 
-1344 CTCLPGYSG
+1344 
-1353 YRCEVNV
+1353 
-1360 NECNSAPCL
+1360 
-1369 NGGTCQDAVNNFR
+1369 CQ
-1382 CLCVEGYR
+1382 CVEGYR
-1390 GRLCQVDVDE
+1390 GRLCQIDVDE
-1400 CQANLCINGATCID
+1400 CQANPCINGATCVD
-1414 GPGSYTCRC
+1414 GLGFYTCRC
-1423 PPGFNGSR
+1423 PPGFNGTR

-1457 VMPALTEITCTFW
+1457 MMPALTEITCTFW

-1485 AVEESDNA
+1485 AVEGSDNA

-1499 NGWVLYIN
+1499 NGWVLYVN
-1507 GKDRITDCPAVNTGQ
+1507 GKERITDCPAVNTGQ

-1604 LASTCPGKN
+1604 LANTCPGNN

-1636 NCIFCAD
+1636 DCIFCAD
-1643 CPQLENTV
+1643 CPLLENAV

-1664 SQTQLSCV
+1664 SQTQLFCD

-1681 LLQCHNKGEWSHA
+1681 LLQCQNKGEWSHA

-1701 KCGSP
+1701 TCGP
-1706 WPLEH
+1706 PRPLEH
-1711 GLFQGA
+1711 GLFQGS
-1717 DYHAGSSVVYQC
+1717 DYHAGSTVVYQC

-1740 VLCTN
+1740 VLCAN

-1750 GNTPACLDV
+1750 GNPPACLDV

-1764 GSDCDEHSSCQNTDG
+1764 GSDCDEHASCQNTDG
-1779 SYACTCIHPYSG
+1779 SYTCTCIHPYTG
-1791 DGKNCTEPVKCENP
+1791 DGKNCTVKCENP
-1805 GAPEFGYKDGINFLM
+1805 GAPEFGYRDGSNFLM

-1825 FTCEEGYELIG
+1825 FSCKEGYELIG
-1836 PSHVLCLETGSWNGV
+1836 
-1851 FPYCRALS
+1851 
-1859 CGRPSVPDN
+1859 
-1868 AVMKGTNFTFGS
+1868 
-1880 KVTFSCVKGFVPGDP
+1880 DP
-1895 YDVQCQA
+1895 YDMRCQGS
-1902 NLKWS
+1902 LKWS
-1907 SAPPVCQPVT
+1907 RAPPACQRVT
-1917 CGEPPHVDNADFTLK
+1917 CGDPPRVDNSDVTLK
-1932 GKTYLSTVIYSC
+1932 GTTYLSTVLYTC

-1964 SSPAPLCASVHC
+1964 SSPAPLCASIHC
-1976 GDPPALRDSVT
+1976 GDPPALRDAAT
-1987 MGDDHTLGNKVH
+1987 IGDDHALGNKVH

-2009 GLESREC
+2009 GPETREC

-2043 LAVAG
+2043 IAHAG

-2070 KVVCNAQGLWAPPE
+2070 KVVCNAQGVWAPPE
-2084 GQEAP
+2084 GQEDP
-2089 RCIATFCQRPPDLP
+2089 HCIANFCQRPTDLP

-2109 VNKPKYASNTEL
+2109 ANKPKYASNSEVS
-2121 NYKCEEGFILNT
+2121 YKCEEGFVLNT
-2133 TAKLK
+2133 TATLK
-2138 CMMGGEWTP
+2138 CMIGGKWMP
-2147 SPYEVGCVPV
+2147 SPYDVGCVPV
-2157 RCSKPVGIEKGYVS
+2157 RCSKPSGIERGYVS

-2182 YSCDKGFLIQGEK
+2182 YSCDKGFLIRGEK
-2195 RRTCEANGKWGGVLP
+2195 RRTCKANGEWGGVLP
-2210 VCQPVSCPSPPS
+2210 VCQPVSCPFPPP
-2222 LENGFIQNEGHFIFN
+2222 LKNGFIQNKGRFFFN
-2237 SKVTYACADGYRL
+2237 SKVTYACNAGYRL
-2250 TGHPE
+2250 TGRPV
-2255 RVCQANRQWSNG
+2255 RLCQANRQWSNG
-2267 DPPVC
+2267 DSPVC
-2272 HILTCN
+2272 HLLTCDT
-2278 PPPIILHGQYR
+2278 PPSILHGQYR
-2289 GSVGSVFEVG
+2289 GSVFEVG
-2299 HKVEYVCDEG
+2299 RKVEYVCDEG
-2309 YELTGDAVWMCLK
+2309 YEIAGDAVWTCLK
-2322 YGKWDKSSHPR
+2322 YGKWDKTRRPH
-2333 CSLVH
+2333 CSPVQ
-2338 CPEPPLDENHLVL
+2338 CPEPPLEENHLVL
-2351 RSLDSGIVELS
+2351 RSLDSDSGTVELS

-2372 RTLRCTLAQ
+2372 RTLHCTPAQ

-2412 APSYFGSVVSYS
+2412 APSYFSSVVSYS

-2443 YWSSP
+2443 HWSSP

-2506 VPSCQPIECPVPKEI
+2506 VPSCRPIECSVPKEI

-2527 YTKLQFNHVVNFSC
+2527 YTKLQFSHAVTYSC
-2541 HRGYRLHGP
+2541 RRGYRLQGP

-2559 EWDQG
+2559 QWDQE

-2615 FGWSSSVPVCIPS
+2615 FGWSSPVPVCVPS

-2636 DFGEYS
+2636 DFGDYL

-2655 AAITSRPIGG
+2655 AAITSKPIGG
-2665 ATVPLSP
+2665 ATVAFSL
-2672 MDMSFLHGTVIV
+2672 MDMRFLHGTVIV
-2684 YRCHKS
+2684 YRCHKG
-2690 YELTTSTALV
+2690 YELTAPTALV
-2700 CLEEGRWNGTAPMCV
+2700 CLEDGGWNGTAPMCV
-2715 PAECEDPP
+2715 PAECEEPS

-2728 SVNVT
+2728 SVNIT
-2733 DTSLGSLVK
+2733 DTTLGSLVK
-2742 YSCEVGYELEGES
+2742 YSCEQGYELQGES
-2755 VRQCVAGRQWSDV
+2755 VRQCVAGRRWSDV
-2768 PPVCRPISCGDPGDI
+2768 PPVCRPISCDDPGNI
-2783 DNGSAEGDS
+2783 DNGSTHVDS
-2792 FLYLEVLRYEC
+2792 FLFLGVLHYEC
-2803 SSGFIL
+2803 NSGFNL

-2815 TCKADGKWDAEKP
+2815 TCQADARWDGEKP
-2828 WCEPISCGSP
+2828 WCEPILCGSP
-2838 VVPRDVTV
+2838 VVPSDVTV
-2846 TGKEYTFNKHVALS
+2846 KGKEYTFSKQVELS
-2860 CKSGLLLQ
+2860 CRAGLLLQ

-2882 HGSPECHPAHCGRPA
+2882 QGSPECRPANCGRPT
-2897 SIPNGRVLGSDFGY
+2897 SIQNGQVLGSDFGY
-2911 SREVWYEC
+2911 GHEVWYKC
-2919 EEGYILSGGEPKRMC
+2919 EEGYSLSGGNPTRLC
-2934 RGDGLWGEGPTPR
+2934 RGDGLWGEGPAPR

-2958 ISHGYLN
+2958 ISHGFLN
-2965 GSSFHYDDV
+2965 GSSFNYDDV

-2979 FDGYE
+2979 FEGYE
-2984 VFGDPVL
+2984 VVGDPVL

-3004 ECRTCLCTPPVLK
+3004 ECLPCLCTPPMLK
-3017 YGVVLGHDHAC
+3017 YGVVLGRDHAC
-3028 GDRVFF
+3028 GDRISFH
-3034 LCDEGYKV
+3034 CDEGYKI
-3042 LGPAA
+3042 LGPST

-3053 GVWSPGVPVCGR
+3053 GLWSPGVPVCGR
-3065 GKCMAAPPAVPHAVL
+3065 GRCVAAPPTIPHAVQ
-3080 QGASATVPDT
+3080 QGGGATAADT

-3116 GEVRISCEPISCG
+3116 GEVRISCEPVSCG
-3129 EPTAKQ
+3129 APTPVS
-3135 HAHMVGEMFTF
+3135 HAQVVGETFTF

-3153 CDEGYELT
+3153 CDEGYELS
-3161 SQSDSLTC
+3161 SQSDSLSC
-3169 QYDGTWSKHI
+3169 QSEGTWSKQS

-3184 APCLLPANLTTHVL
+3184 VPCPLPANLPTHVM

-3209 AVTFSC
+3209 VVTLSC
-3215 PPGFLL
+3215 PTGFIL
-3221 QGPGLAECLL
+3221 QGPDLAECQL

-3241 VSCVLVVCEKPPPLP
+3241 VSCGLVVCEKPPLLP
-3256 HGISKGDSY
+3256 HGITEGDSY
-3265 SYGDIVLYICLSGFE
+3265 SYGDIVLYTCLPGFE

-3285 VQTCQGDRTWNG
+3285 VQTCQGDRTWSG
-3297 AQPTCVAVSC
+3297 AQPTCVTVSC
-3307 GPPPSVENAELQASG
+3307 GPPPSVENAEVQTSDEA
-3322 ETYQSNVSYVC
+3322 YQGNVSYVC
-3333 NPGLHLIGAQN
+3333 NPGLHLVGPQN

-3350 GTWSLPAPTCEV
+3350 GTWSLPAPTCK
-3362 GPGCNIPKEL
+3362 GGCDIPKEL
-3372 LNGRVQEQSLTTG
+3372 LNGRVQEENLTTG
-3385 GAVAFQCDK
+3385 RAVAFQCDK
-3394 GYALQGDALVA
+3394 GYALKGDTLVV
-3405 CMGDGTWSSI
+3405 CMGDGTWSST

-3428 GWKESSGSV
+3428 GWKVSGGGV
-3437 NTSKRLFY
+3437 NTSKQLFY

-3450 PVTCPKGHQGKG
+3450 PPACPMGHQAKG
-3462 TASITCRSDQTWT
+3462 TATITCRTDQTWT
-3475 PVSTACERVSCGP
+3475 PVSTVCERVSCGP
-3488 PLHVANGVVRG
+3488 PRHVAHGVVRG
-3499 AVFQFGDVAVYSCF
+3499 AVFQFGDVAMYSCF
-3513 GGYAVEG
+3513 GGYAMEG
-3520 HGRSVCL
+3520 HSRSVCL
-3527 ENRTW
+3527 ENGTW
-3532 TPPPVCR
+3532 TPPPACR
-3539 AVCWLQCLNGGVCH
+3539 AVCWLQCLNGGVCQK
-3553 RPNTCSCPEGWM
+3553 PNTCSCPEGWM

-3579 NGGRCAAP
+3579 NGGRCVAP

-3592 PTGWTGTRCH
+3592 PTGWMGTRCH
-3602 SAVCSSSCLNGGRC
+3602 SAVCLSPCLNGGRC
-3616 IRPNRCHC
+3616 IRPNRCQC
-3624 SLGWSGHDCSRKR
+3624 SPGWNGHDCSRPGFR
-3637 KTGYFNI
+3637 YY

>member
-1 MSTIR
+1 MSTVR
-6 NPGAYWASLLLLWS
+6 NPVSMWTYILLLWS

-25 TSSWPAREHLQQLHQ
+25 TSSWPASEQQLHH
-40 LGSLH
+40 LSSPRYGS
-45 SGLPASPALLN
+45 GPPASPALN

-80 LREKSGRLDLVFLV
+80 LREKSARLDLVFLV

-120 VAPEDTRVALI
+120 VAPEDTRVALV
-131 TFSSKTHVVTRID
+131 TFSSKTHVVTRVD
-144 HVTAPKSHQHKCSL
+144 HVKAPKSHQHKCSL
-158 FNQEIPYRGGG
+158 FNQEIPAITYRGGG

-228 GNIRELNDMA
+228 GNIRELHDMA

-285 AGSDCCDIMASCKCG
+285 AGADCCDIMASCKCG

-320 QECTACPPGTYK
+320 YECTACPPGTYK
-332 PQGTPGGLGTCLPC
+332 PEGTPGGLSTCLLC
-346 PDQHHTSQPSSTSRS
+346 PDQHHTSQPGSTAPS

-367 GYRPQGKTCEV
+367 GYRSQGKTCEV
-378 VYCPELSPPEN
+378 VYCPELSPPGN
-389 GFFIQNVCNNQFNA
+389 GFFIHNVCNNQFNA
-403 ACGVRCH
+403 ACGVRCQ
-410 PGYDLQGSDIRLCQP
+410 PGYDRQGSGIRLCQP
-425 DGTWS
+425 NGTWS

-436 RVRSCPAL
+436 RVRSCPTL
-444 SPPEHG
+444 SPPQHG
-450 HMNCSEGGASYR
+450 HMNCSKGVASYR
-462 AECEIRCAEGYR
+462 AACEVRCAKGYK
-474 LEGDTRLSCQADSL
+474 LEGDARLSCQADSQ

-501 PPMVTLRNVLR
+501 PPMVTLRNVLL
-512 SPPACGK
+512 SPPACGQRK
-519 REVKPG
+519 VKPG
-525 TMCRLACLHGYS
+525 TLCRLACRHGYR
-537 LQGDVDALCLSSGDW
+537 LQGDLEARCLSSGDW
-552 STNVHKATCTD
+552 SANIHKATCTD
-563 SERPWIQCPR
+563 SEPPWVQCPR
-573 DVVAETDERCG
+573 DVVAETDERRG
-584 TANISWKVP
+584 TANISWNVP
-593 TATDNSGEEVL
+593 AATDNSGQEVL

-612 PPQLFPIGEEKIIYT
+612 PPQLFPIGEERITYA

-655 RSPPTFQATDT
+655 RSPPTFQATDMQT
-666 QAAVSWEVPQ
+666 AVVWEVPQ
-676 FSDNSGGRLSVYTT
+676 FSDNSGGRLSVSTT
-690 HTPGSLFPV
+690 HTPGSLFSV

-708 TDQAGNNRTCHLTI
+708 ADQAGNNRTCDLTI

-728 CVQPFVP
+728 CEQPFAP
-735 VNGEFSCSEEE
+735 VNGGFACSDEE
-746 DGVNCTLYCK
+746 DGVNCTLYCNA
-756 DGYSF
+756 GYSF
-761 TRQDVHS
+761 TRQTVHS

-789 LNRIANHGIKPF
+789 LNRIANHGFKPF
-801 EMLFKAS
+801 EMLFEAS
-808 RCDDLDLVKS
+808 RCDDLDLVKF
-818 FTGEFSTKLGDMLP
+818 FTGEFNTKLGDMLP
-832 TICSN
+832 TICSR
-837 DDVACKLDVMSQG
+837 DDVACKLEVISQG

-869 WGSNWRPQT
+869 WSSNLGPQS
-878 GQDYAYFDTGFATD
+878 GQDYAYFDSGLATD
-892 SQRTPMQQDGTGRT
+892 SPRTPKQQGGSARM
-906 GTSHYRAKRHRKIA
+906 GASHYRSKRHRKIT
-920 GPTRDQKIQIFFNIT
+920 TRDHKIQIFFNIT
-935 ASIPLPSSRNDS
+935 ASIPQPSSRNDS

-953 KRLLRTLEQLTNRL
+953 KRLLRILEQLTNRL

-1034 LGSFQE
+1034 LGSYQD

-1052 GSSTAYLHARSQDQ
+1052 GSSTAYLHARNQDE
-1066 CKEQCRPGGYSV
+1066 CKEQCKPGGYSV

-1101 LVCPD
+1101 LVCPE
-1106 ETSTVTSGAREMS
+1106 ETSTVTSGAREMA

-1145 YQPNHGRSYCL
+1145 YQPDHGRSYCL
-1156 ACPFYGT
+1156 SCPFYGT

-1184 KEQSVTSAPEVV
+1184 KEESVTSAPEVV
-1196 VSQDYQASSQVFHEC
+1196 VSQGYQASSQVFHEC

-1225 GAGYVC
+1225 GAGYIC

-1252 PCQNDGLCKDGMGDF
+1252 PCLNGGLCKDGMGDF

-1276 GSLCEAEVNECSSF
+1276 GSLCEAEVNECSSS

-1297 CVDEINQY
+1297 CVDEVNQY

-1311 GFTGSRCELEI
+1311 GFTGSHCELEI
-1322 DECLSSP
+1322 DECQSSP
-1329 CLNGGVCDDLMGGYS
+1329 CLNGGVCDDLEGGYS

-1353 YRCEVNV
+1353 DRCEVNV
-1360 NECNSAPCL
+1360 DECNSAPCQ
-1369 NGGTCQDAVNNFR
+1369 NGGTCRDAVNNFR
-1382 CLCVEGYR
+1382 CQCVEGYR
-1390 GRLCQVDVDE
+1390 GRLCQIDVDE
-1400 CQANLCINGATCID
+1400 CQANPCINGATCVD
-1414 GPGSYTCRC
+1414 GLGFYTCRC
-1423 PPGFNGSR
+1423 PPGFNGTR

-1457 VMPALTEITCTFW
+1457 MMPALTEITCTFW

-1485 AVEESDNA
+1485 AVEGSDNA

-1499 NGWVLYIN
+1499 NGWVLYVN
-1507 GKDRITDCPAVNTGQ
+1507 GKERITDCPAVNTGQ

-1597 DPQQIKI
+1597 DPQQMKI
-1604 LASTCPGKN
+1604 LANTCPGNN

-1626 GVVGRVKTNP
+1626 GLVGRVKTNP
-1636 NCIFCAD
+1636 DCIFCAD
-1643 CPQLENTV
+1643 CPLLENAV

-1664 SQTQLSCV
+1664 SQTQLFCD

-1681 LLQCHNKGEWSHA
+1681 LLQCQNKGEWSHA

-1701 KCGSP
+1701 TCGP
-1706 WPLEH
+1706 PRPLEH
-1711 GLFQGA
+1711 GLFQGS
-1717 DYHAGSSVVYQC
+1717 DYHAGNTVVYQC

-1750 GNTPACLDV
+1750 GNPPACLDV

-1764 GSDCDEHSSCQNTDG
+1764 GSDCDEHASCQNTDG
-1779 SYACTCIHPYSG
+1779 SYTCTCIHPYTG

-1805 GAPEFGYKDGINFLM
+1805 GAPEFGYRDGSNFLM

-1825 FTCEEGYELIG
+1825 FSCKEGYELIG
-1836 PSHVLCLETGSWNGV
+1836 SSHVQCLETGSWNSV

-1859 CGRPSVPDN
+1859 CGRPSVPEN
-1868 AVMKGTNFTFGS
+1868 AVMMGTNFTFGS
-1880 KVTFSCVKGFVPGDP
+1880 KVTFSCVTGFVPGDP
-1895 YDVQCQA
+1895 FDMRCQGS
-1902 NLKWS
+1902 LKWS
-1907 SAPPVCQPVT
+1907 RAPPACQRVT
-1917 CGEPPHVDNADFTLK
+1917 CGDPPRVDNSDVTLK
-1932 GKTYLSTVIYSC
+1932 GTTYLSTVLYTC

-1964 SSPAPLCASVHC
+1964 SSPAPLCASIHC
-1976 GDPPALRDSVT
+1976 GDPPALRDAAT
-1987 MGDDHTLGNKVH
+1987 IGDDHALGNKVH

-2009 GLESREC
+2009 GPETREC

-2043 LAVAG
+2043 IAHAG

-2070 KVVCNAQGLWAPPE
+2070 KVVCNAQGVWAPPE
-2084 GQEAP
+2084 GQEDP
-2089 RCIATFCQRPPDLP
+2089 HCIANFCQRPTDLP

-2109 VNKPKYASNTEL
+2109 ANKPKYASNTEVS
-2121 NYKCEEGFILNT
+2121 YKCEEGFVLNT
-2133 TAKLK
+2133 TATLK
-2138 CMMGGEWTP
+2138 CMIGGKWMP
-2147 SPYEVGCVPV
+2147 SPYDVGCVPV
-2157 RCSKPVGIEKGYVS
+2157 RCSKPSGIERGYVS

-2182 YSCDKGFLIQGEK
+2182 YSCDKGFLIRGEK
-2195 RRTCEANGKWGGVLP
+2195 RRTCKANGEWGGVLP
-2210 VCQPVSCPSPPS
+2210 VCQPVSCPFPPP
-2222 LENGFIQNEGHFIFN
+2222 LKNGFIQNKGRFFFN
-2237 SKVTYACADGYRL
+2237 SKVTYACNAGYRL
-2250 TGHPE
+2250 TGRPV
-2255 RVCQANRQWSNG
+2255 RLCQANRQWTNG
-2267 DPPVC
+2267 DSPVC
-2272 HILTCN
+2272 HLLTCD
-2278 PPPIILHGQYR
+2278 PPPSILHGQYR
-2289 GSVGSVFEVG
+2289 GSVFEVG
-2299 HKVEYVCDEG
+2299 RKVEYVCDEG
-2309 YELTGDAVWMCLK
+2309 YEIAGYAVWTCLK
-2322 YGKWDKSSHPR
+2322 YGKWDKSRRPH
-2333 CSLVH
+2333 CSPVQ
-2338 CPEPPLDENHLVL
+2338 CPEPPLEENHLVL
-2351 RSLDSGIVELS
+2351 RSLDSDSGTVELS

-2372 RTLRCTLAQ
+2372 RTLHCTPAQ

-2412 APSYFGSVVSYS
+2412 ALSYFSSVVRYS

-2443 YWSSP
+2443 HWSSP

-2506 VPSCQPIECPVPKEI
+2506 VPSCRPIECSVPKEI
-2521 PNGKVA
+2521 PSGKVA
-2527 YTKLQFNHVVNFSC
+2527 YTKLQFSHAVTYSC
-2541 HRGYRLHGP
+2541 RRGYRLQGP

-2559 EWDQG
+2559 QWDQE

-2615 FGWSSSVPVCIPS
+2615 FGWSSSVPVCVPS

-2636 DFGEYS
+2636 DFGDYL

-2655 AAITSRPIGG
+2655 AAITSKPIGG
-2665 ATVPLSP
+2665 ATVAFSL
-2672 MDMSFLHGTVIV
+2672 MDMRFLHGTVIV
-2684 YRCHKS
+2684 YRCHKG
-2690 YELTTSTALV
+2690 YELTAPTALV
-2700 CLEEGRWNGTAPMCV
+2700 CLEDGGWNGTAPMCV
-2715 PAECEDPP
+2715 PAECDEPS

-2728 SVNVT
+2728 SVNIT
-2733 DTSLGSLVK
+2733 DTTLGSLVK
-2742 YSCEVGYELEGES
+2742 YSCEQGYELEGES

-2768 PPVCRPISCGDPGDI
+2768 PPVCRPVSCDDPGNI
-2783 DNGSAEGDS
+2783 DNGSNHVDS
-2792 FLYLEVLRYEC
+2792 FLYLGVLHYEC
-2803 SSGFIL
+2803 NSGFNL

-2815 TCKADGKWDAEKP
+2815 TCQANARWDGEKP
-2828 WCEPISCGSP
+2828 WCEPILCGSP
-2838 VVPRDVTV
+2838 VVPSDVIV
-2846 TGKEYTFNKHVALS
+2846 KGKEYTFSKQVELS
-2860 CKSGLLLQ
+2860 CRAGLLLQ

-2882 HGSPECHPAHCGRPA
+2882 QGSPECRPANCGRPT
-2897 SIPNGRVLGSDFGY
+2897 SIQNGQVLGSDFGY
-2911 SREVWYEC
+2911 GHEVWYKC
-2919 EEGYILSGGEPKRMC
+2919 EEGYSLSGGNPTRLC
-2934 RGDGLWGEGPTPR
+2934 RGDGLWGEGPAPR

-2958 ISHGYLN
+2958 ISHGFLN
-2965 GSSFHYDDV
+2965 GSSFNYDDV

-2984 VFGDPVL
+2984 VVGDPVL

-3004 ECRTCLCTPPVLK
+3004 ECLPCLCTPPMLK
-3017 YGVVLGHDHAC
+3017 YGVVLGRDHAC
-3028 GDRVFF
+3028 GDRISFH
-3034 LCDEGYKV
+3034 CDEGYKI
-3042 LGPAA
+3042 LGPST

-3053 GVWSPGVPVCGR
+3053 GLWSPGVPVCGR
-3065 GKCMAAPPAVPHAVL
+3065 GRCVAAPPTIQHAVQ
-3080 QGASATVPDT
+3080 QGGGATAADT

-3116 GEVRISCEPISCG
+3116 GEVRISCEPVSCG
-3129 EPTAKQ
+3129 APTPVP
-3135 HAHMVGEMFTF
+3135 HAQVVGETFTF

-3153 CDEGYELT
+3153 CDEGYELS
-3161 SQSDSLTC
+3161 SQSDSLSC
-3169 QYDGTWSKHI
+3169 QSEGTWSKQS

-3184 APCLLPANLTTHVL
+3184 APCPLPANLPTHVM

-3209 AVTFSC
+3209 VVTLSC
-3215 PPGFLL
+3215 PTGFIL
-3221 QGPGLAECLL
+3221 QGPDLAECQL

-3241 VSCVLVVCEKPPPLP
+3241 VSCGLVVCEKPPLLP
-3256 HGISKGDSY
+3256 HGITEGDSY
-3265 SYGDIVLYICLSGFE
+3265 SYGDIVLYTCLPGFE

-3285 VQTCQGDRTWNG
+3285 VQTCQGDRTWSG
-3297 AQPTCVAVSC
+3297 AQPTCVTVSC
-3307 GPPPSVENAELQASG
+3307 GPPPSVENAEVQTSDEA
-3322 ETYQSNVSYVC
+3322 YQGNVSYVC
-3333 NPGLHLIGAQN
+3333 NPGLHLVGPQN

-3350 GTWSLPAPTCEV
+3350 GTWSLPAPTCKV
-3362 GPGCNIPKEL
+3362 GQGCDIPKEL
-3372 LNGRVQEQSLTTG
+3372 LNGRVQEENLTTG
-3385 GAVAFQCDK
+3385 RAVAFQCDK
-3394 GYALQGDALVA
+3394 GYALKGDTLVV
-3405 CMGDGTWSSI
+3405 CMGDGTWSST

-3428 GWKESSGSV
+3428 GWKVSGGGV
-3437 NTSKRLFY
+3437 NTSKQLFY

-3450 PVTCPKGHQGKG
+3450 PPACPMGHQAKG
-3462 TASITCRSDQTWT
+3462 TATITCRTDQTWT
-3475 PVSTACERVSCGP
+3475 PVSTVCE
-3488 PLHVANGVVRG
+3488 
-3499 AVFQFGDVAVYSCF
+3499 
-3513 GGYAVEG
+3513 
-3520 HGRSVCL
+3520 
-3527 ENRTW
+3527 T
-3532 TPPPVCR
+3532 
-3539 AVCWLQCLNGGVCH
+3539 VCWLQCLNGGVCQ

-3579 NGGRCAAP
+3579 NGGRCVAP

-3592 PTGWTGTRCH
+3592 PTGWMGTRCH
-3602 SAVCSSSCLNGGRC
+3602 SAVCLSPCLNGGRC
-3616 IRPNRCHC
+3616 IRPNRCQC
-3624 SLGWSGHDCSRKR
+3624 SPGWNGHDCSRKR
-3637 KTGYFNI
+3637 KSGYFH

>member
-1 MSTIR
+1 F
-6 NPGAYWASLLLLWS
+6 SL
-20 FLVSR
+20 FR

-40 LGSLH
+40 LG
-45 SGLPASPALLN
+45 SPALLN

-120 VAPEDTRVALI
+120 VAPEDTRVALV

-210 AAALRAQGVE
+210 AAALREQGVE

-228 GNIRELNDMA
+228 GNIRELHDMA

-332 PQGTPGGLGTCLPC
+332 PEGTPGGLGTCLPC

-403 ACGVRCH
+403 ACGVRCQ
-410 PGYDLQGSDIRLCQP
+410 PGYDLQGSSIRLCQP

-444 SPPEHG
+444 SPPQHG

-537 LQGDVDALCLSSGDW
+537 LQGDVDARCLSSGDW

-676 FSDNSGGRLSVYTT
+676 FSDNSGVVSTT

-728 CVQPFVP
+728 CEQPFVP

-761 TRQDVHS
+761 TQQDVHS

-863 AIGPGG
+863 AIGKTFSITIGPGVF
-869 WGSNWRPQT
+869 PDHVT
-878 GQDYAYFDTGFATD
+878 L
-892 SQRTPMQQDGTGRT
+892 T

-978 YHVSSEMIVVADPK
+978 YHVSSEIIVVADPK

-999 SLFCRPGSVLK
+999 SLFCQPGSVLK

-1084 ESCPLGYYQP
+1084 ESCPLGHYQP
-1094 GLGSREC
+1094 GFGSREC

-1145 YQPNHGRSYCL
+1145 YQPDHGRSYCL

-1196 VSQDYQASSQVFHEC
+1196 VSQDYQVFHEC

-1231 TCLPGFTGAK
+1231 TCLPGFT
-1241 CESDIDECDSA
+1241 ENFHMS
-1252 PCQNDGLCKDGMGDF
+1252 
-1267 LCQCRPGFV
+1267 QCSSVP
-1276 GSLCEAEVNECSSF
+1276 LLTPTWAEVNECSSF

-1311 GFTGSRCELEI
+1311 GFTGGITLCTEAHYQQPSLLCSNGTNKSDLFPFCLLGSRCELEI

-1360 NECNSAPCL
+1360 NECNS
-1369 NGGTCQDAVNNFR
+1369 
-1382 CLCVEGYR
+1382 
-1390 GRLCQVDVDE
+1390 
-1400 CQANLCINGATCID
+1400 ANLCINGATCID

-1507 GKDRITDCPAVNTGQ
+1507 GNDKITDCPAVNTGQ

-1543 NPSDGGKGLSVGTTI
+1543 NPSDGGKGLSVGSTI

-1643 CPQLENTV
+1643 CPQLENAV

-1750 GNTPACLDV
+1750 GHTPACLDV

-1779 SYACTCIHPYSG
+1779 SYTCTCIHPYSG

-1825 FTCEEGYELIG
+1825 FACGEGYELIG
-1836 PSHVLCLETGSWNGV
+1836 SSHVLCLETGSWNGV

-1859 CGRPSVPDN
+1859 CGRPSVPEN

-1895 YDVQCQA
+1895 YEIQCQA

-2009 GLESREC
+2009 GPESREC

-2133 TAKLK
+2133 TSKLK

-2157 RCSKPVGIEKGYVS
+2157 RCSKPGGIEKGYVS

-2237 SKVTYACADGYRL
+2237 SKVTYACDDGYRL

-2272 HILTCN
+2272 HILTCD

-2483 KPGYTL
+2483 KPGYSL

-2742 YSCEVGYELEGES
+2742 YSCEEGYELEGES

-2803 SSGFIL
+2803 SSGFVL

-2838 VVPRDVTV
+2838 VVPSDVTV

-2882 HGSPECHPAHCGRPA
+2882 HGSPECRPAHCGKPA

-3065 GKCMAAPPAVPHAVL
+3065 GGCVAAPPAVPHAVL

-3146 GSQIQYR
+3146 GSQIKYR

-3179 IRCRP
+3179 IRC
-3184 APCLLPANLTTHVL
+3184 
-3198 VTGEDLTPVGG
+3198 
-3209 AVTFSC
+3209 
-3215 PPGFLL
+3215 
-3221 QGPGLAECLL
+3221 
-3231 GGSWSPGLSS
+3231 
-3241 VSCVLVVCEKPPPLP
+3241 
-3256 HGISKGDSY
+3256 
-3265 SYGDIVLYICLSGFE
+3265 
-3280 MKGDS
+3280 
-3285 VQTCQGDRTWNG
+3285 
-3297 AQPTCVAVSC
+3297 
-3307 GPPPSVENAELQASG
+3307 
-3322 ETYQSNVSYVC
+3322 
-3333 NPGLHLIGAQN
+3333 
-3344 LTCLAN
+3344 
-3350 GTWSLPAPTCEV
+3350 
-3362 GPGCNIPKEL
+3362 
-3372 LNGRVQEQSLTTG
+3372 
-3385 GAVAFQCDK
+3385 
-3394 GYALQGDALVA
+3394 
-3405 CMGDGTWSSI
+3405 
-3415 FPFCQPKPCPPPP
+3415 PKPCPPPP

-3450 PVTCPKGHQGKG
+3450 PFTCPKGHQGKG

-3475 PVSTACERVSCGP
+3475 PVSTVCERVSCGP

-3520 HGRSVCL
+3520 HGRSMCL

-3624 SLGWSGHDCSRKR
+3624 SLGWSGHDCSR
-3637 KTGYFNI
+3637 

>member
-1 MSTIR
+1 MSTVR
-6 NPGAYWASLLLLWS
+6 NSVAYWTSLLLLWS

-25 TSSWPAREHLQQLHQ
+25 TSSWPALEHLQQLHQ
-40 LGSLH
+40 LGSLR
-45 SGLPASPALLN
+45 SGPPASPALLN

-80 LREKSGRLDLVFLV
+80 LREKSARLDLVFLV

-120 VAPEDTRVALI
+120 VAPEDTRVALV
-131 TFSSKTHVVTRID
+131 TFSSKTHVVTRVD

-210 AAALRAQGVE
+210 AAALREQGVE

-332 PQGTPGGLGTCLPC
+332 PEGTPGGLGTCLPC
-346 PDQHHTSQPSSTSRS
+346 PDQHHTSQPSSTSPS

-403 ACGVRCH
+403 ACGVRCQ
-410 PGYDLQGSDIRLCQP
+410 PGYDLQGSGIRLCQP

-444 SPPEHG
+444 SPPQHG

-462 AECEIRCAEGYR
+462 AECEIHCAEGYR
-474 LEGDTRLSCQADSL
+474 LEGDARLSCQADSL

-501 PPMVTLRNVLR
+501 PPMVTLRNVLL

-525 TMCRLACLHGYS
+525 TVCRLACRHGYS
-537 LQGDVDALCLSSGDW
+537 LQGGLDARCLSSGDW

-573 DVVAETDERCG
+573 DVVAETDERRG
-584 TANISWKVP
+584 TANISWNMP

-604 VQVKPVYT
+604 VQVKPVYN
-612 PPQLFPIGEEKIIYT
+612 PPQLFPIGEERITYT

-666 QAAVSWEVPQ
+666 QTAVAWEVPQ
-676 FSDNSGGRLSVYTT
+676 FSDNSGGRLSVSST

-722 TVQGST
+722 AVQGST
-728 CVQPFVP
+728 CEQPFLP

-761 TRQDVHS
+761 THQAVHS
-768 YFCANNGVWEPPHSP
+768 YFCANNGVWDPPHLP

-789 LNRIANHGIKPF
+789 LNRIANHGFKPF

-837 DDVACKLDVMSQG
+837 DDVACKLEVMSQG

-869 WGSNWRPQT
+869 WGSNWGPQS

-906 GTSHYRAKRHRKIA
+906 GTSHNRAKRHRKIT

-978 YHVSSEMIVVADPK
+978 FHVSSEMIVVADPK

-1034 LGSFQE
+1034 LGSYQE

-1066 CKEQCRPGGYSV
+1066 CKEQCKPGGYSV

-1084 ESCPLGYYQP
+1084 ESCPLGHYQP
-1094 GLGSREC
+1094 GFGSREC

-1119 ECGVPCLAGHF
+1119 ECGVPCSAGHF

-1145 YQPNHGRSYCL
+1145 YQPDHGRSYCL

-1184 KEQSVTSAPEVV
+1184 KEESVTSAPEVV

-1267 LCQCRPGFV
+1267 LCQCIPGFV
-1276 GSLCEAEVNECSSF
+1276 GSLCEAEVNECSSS

-1297 CVDEINQY
+1297 CVDEVNQY

-1360 NECNSAPCL
+1360 DECNSAPCL

-1390 GRLCQVDVDE
+1390 GRQCQVDVDE
-1400 CQANLCINGATCID
+1400 CQTNLCINGATCID

-1485 AVEESDNA
+1485 AVEGSDNA

-1507 GKDRITDCPAVNTGQ
+1507 GKERITDCPAVNTGQ

-1543 NPSDGGKGLSVGTTI
+1543 NPSDGGKGLSVGSTI

-1643 CPQLENTV
+1643 CPQLENAV

-1664 SQTQLSCV
+1664 SQTQLSCD

-1701 KCGSP
+1701 KCGPP
-1706 WPLEH
+1706 WPLEY

-1750 GNTPACLDV
+1750 GNPPACLDV

-1764 GSDCDEHSSCQNTDG
+1764 GSDCDEHASCQNTDG
-1779 SYACTCIHPYSG
+1779 SYTCTCIHPYSG

-1805 GAPEFGYKDGINFLM
+1805 GAPEFGYKDGSNFLM

-1836 PSHVLCLETGSWNGV
+1836 SSHVQCLETGSWNGV

-1859 CGRPSVPDN
+1859 CGRPSVPEN

-1880 KVTFSCVKGFVPGDP
+1880 KVTFSCVKGFIPGDP
-1895 YDVQCQA
+1895 YEIQCQA

-1917 CGEPPHVDNADFTLK
+1917 CGEPPHIDNADFTLE
-1932 GKTYLSTVIYSC
+1932 GKTYLSTVIYTC

-1964 SSPAPLCASVHC
+1964 RIPTPLCASVHC
-1976 GDPPALRDSVT
+1976 GDPPALRDAVT

-2009 GLESREC
+2009 GPETREC
-2016 LSTGQWSPT
+2016 LSIGQWSPT

-2043 LAVAG
+2043 VAVAG

-2063 YTAGNNS
+2063 YTASNNS
-2070 KVVCNAQGLWAPPE
+2070 KVVCNAQGVWAPPE

-2109 VNKPKYASNTEL
+2109 VNKPKYPSNTEL
-2121 NYKCEEGFILNT
+2121 SYKCEEGFILNT
-2133 TAKLK
+2133 TATLK

-2147 SPYEVGCVPV
+2147 TPYVVGCVPV
-2157 RCSKPVGIEKGYVS
+2157 RCSKPGGIERGYVS

-2182 YSCDKGFLIQGEK
+2182 YSCDKGFLIRGEK
-2195 RRTCEANGKWGGVLP
+2195 RRTCKANGEWGGVLP

-2222 LENGFIQNEGHFIFN
+2222 LKNGFIQNKGNFIFN
-2237 SKVTYACADGYRL
+2237 SKVTYACDDGYRL
-2250 TGHPE
+2250 SGHPE

-2272 HILTCN
+2272 HILTCD
-2278 PPPIILHGQYR
+2278 PPPSILHGQYR
-2289 GSVGSVFEVG
+2289 GSVGSFFEVG
-2299 HKVEYVCDEG
+2299 RKIEYVCDEG
-2309 YELTGDAVWMCLK
+2309 YELAGDAVWTCLK
-2322 YGKWDKSSHPR
+2322 YGKWDKLSHPR
-2333 CSLVH
+2333 CSPVQ

-2351 RSLDSGIVELS
+2351 HSLDSGIVELS

-2483 KPGYTL
+2483 KPGYSL

-2506 VPSCQPIECPVPKEI
+2506 VPSCQPIECSIPKEI

-2527 YTKLQFNHVVNFSC
+2527 YTKLQFNHAVNFSC
-2541 HRGYRLHGP
+2541 RRGYRLHGP
-2550 ETLKCLANG
+2550 DTLKCLANG
-2559 EWDQG
+2559 EWDQE
-2564 TPVCVQ
+2564 TPMCVQ

-2615 FGWSSSVPVCIPS
+2615 FGWSSSVPVCVPS

-2655 AAITSRPIGG
+2655 TAITSKPIGG

-2684 YRCHKS
+2684 YHCHKS
-2690 YELTTSTALV
+2690 YELTTSTALM
-2700 CLEEGRWNGTAPMCV
+2700 CLEEGGWNGTAPMCV
-2715 PAECEDPP
+2715 PAECEEPP

-2728 SVNVT
+2728 SVNIT
-2733 DTSLGSLVK
+2733 DTTLGSLVK
-2742 YSCEVGYELEGES
+2742 YSCEEGYELDGES

-2783 DNGSAEGDS
+2783 DNGLADGDS
-2792 FLYLEVLRYEC
+2792 FLYLEVLRYKC
-2803 SSGFIL
+2803 SSGFVL

-2838 VVPRDVTV
+2838 VVPSDVTV
-2846 TGKEYTFNKHVALS
+2846 TGKEYTFNKYVELS

-2876 ADGTWS
+2876 ANGTWS
-2882 HGSPECHPAHCGRPA
+2882 HVSPECHPAHCGRPA

-2911 SREVWYEC
+2911 GREVWYEC
-2919 EEGYILSGGEPKRMC
+2919 EEGYSLSGGEPKRMC
-2934 RGDGLWGEGPTPR
+2934 RGDGLWGEGPAPR

-3004 ECRTCLCTPPVLK
+3004 ECRPCLCTPPVLK
-3017 YGVVLGHDHAC
+3017 YGVVLGRDHAC

-3053 GVWSPGVPVCGR
+3053 GLWSPGVPVCGR
-3065 GKCMAAPPAVPHAVL
+3065 GRCVASPPTVPHAVL
-3080 QGASATVPDT
+3080 QGDSATVPDT
-3090 VTYRCRPGYQMK
+3090 VTYRCKPGYQMK

-3116 GEVRISCEPISCG
+3116 GEVRISCEPVSCG
-3129 EPTAKQ
+3129 EPTPVP
-3135 HAHMVGEMFTF
+3135 HAHVVGEMFTF

-3161 SQSDSLTC
+3161 SPSDSLTC
-3169 QYDGTWSKHI
+3169 QYEGTWSKHS

-3184 APCLLPANLTTHVL
+3184 APCPLPANLTTHVL
-3198 VTGEDLTPVGG
+3198 VTGEDHTLVGG

-3221 QGPGLAECLL
+3221 QGPGLAECQL

-3241 VSCVLVVCEKPPPLP
+3241 VSCVLVVCEKPLPLH
-3256 HGISKGDSY
+3256 HGITKGDSY
-3265 SYGDIVLYICLSGFE
+3265 SYGDIVLYTCLPGFE

-3285 VQTCQGDRTWNG
+3285 VQTCLGDGTWNG

-3307 GPPPSVENAELQASG
+3307 GPPPSVENAETQTSG

-3333 NPGLHLIGAQN
+3333 NPGLHLIGPQN
-3344 LTCLAN
+3344 LTCLTN

-3362 GPGCNIPKEL
+3362 GQGCNIPKEF
-3372 LNGRVQEQSLTTG
+3372 LNGVVQEQSLTTG
-3385 GAVAFQCDK
+3385 RAVAFQCDK
-3394 GYALQGDALVA
+3394 GYTLQGDALVV

-3428 GWKESSGSV
+3428 GWKESSRSV
-3437 NTSKRLFY
+3437 NASKQLFY

-3450 PVTCPKGHQGKG
+3450 PFTCPKGHQGKG
-3462 TASITCRSDQTWT
+3462 TATITCRSDQTWT
-3475 PVSTACERVSCGP
+3475 SVSSACERVSCGP

-3513 GGYAVEG
+3513 GGYAMKG
-3520 HGRSVCL
+3520 NSRSVCL
-3527 ENRTW
+3527 ENGTW
-3532 TPPPVCR
+3532 TPPPACR
-3539 AVCWLQCLNGGVCH
+3539 VCWLQCLNGGVCQ

-3602 SAVCSSSCLNGGRC
+3602 TAVCSSSCLNGGRC

-3624 SLGWSGHDCSRKR
+3624 SPGWSGHDCSRKR
-3637 KTGYFNI
+3637 KTGYFHF

>member
-1 MSTIR
+1 LFSPR
-6 NPGAYWASLLLLWS
+6 Y
-20 FLVSR
+20 
-25 TSSWPAREHLQQLHQ
+25 
-40 LGSLH
+40 GS
-45 SGLPASPALLN
+45 GPPASPALN

-80 LREKSGRLDLVFLV
+80 LREKSARLDLVFLV

-120 VAPEDTRVALI
+120 VAPEDTRVALV
-131 TFSSKTHVVTRID
+131 TFSSKTHVVTRVD
-144 HVTAPKSHQHKCSL
+144 HVKAPKSHQHKCSL
-158 FNQEIPYRGGG
+158 FNQEIPAITYRGGG

-228 GNIRELNDMA
+228 GNIRELHDMA

-285 AGSDCCDIMASCKCG
+285 AGADCCDIMASCKCG

-320 QECTACPPGTYK
+320 YECTACPPGTYK
-332 PQGTPGGLGTCLPC
+332 PEGTPGGLSTCLLC
-346 PDQHHTSQPSSTSRS
+346 PDQHHTSQPGSTAPS

-367 GYRPQGKTCEV
+367 GYRSQGKTCEV
-378 VYCPELSPPEN
+378 VYCPELSPPGN
-389 GFFIQNVCNNQFNA
+389 GFFIHNVCNNQFNA
-403 ACGVRCH
+403 ACGVRCQ
-410 PGYDLQGSDIRLCQP
+410 PGYDRQGSGIRLCQP
-425 DGTWS
+425 NGTWS

-436 RVRSCPAL
+436 RVRSCPTL
-444 SPPEHG
+444 SPPQHG
-450 HMNCSEGGASYR
+450 HMNCSKGVASYK
-462 AECEIRCAEGYR
+462 AACEVRCAKGYK
-474 LEGDTRLSCQADSL
+474 LEGDARLSCQADSQ

-501 PPMVTLRNVLR
+501 PPMVTLRNVLL
-512 SPPACGK
+512 SPPACGQRK
-519 REVKPG
+519 VKPG
-525 TMCRLACLHGYS
+525 TLCRLACRHGYR
-537 LQGDVDALCLSSGDW
+537 LQGDLEARCLSSGDW
-552 STNVHKATCTD
+552 SANVHKATCTD
-563 SERPWIQCPR
+563 SEPPWVQCPK
-573 DVVAETDERCG
+573 DVVAETDERRG
-584 TANISWKVP
+584 TANISWNVP
-593 TATDNSGEEVL
+593 AATDNSGQEVL

-612 PPQLFPIGEEKIIYT
+612 PPQLFPIGEERITYA

-655 RSPPTFQATDT
+655 RSPPTFQATDMQT
-666 QAAVSWEVPQ
+666 AVVWEVPQ
-676 FSDNSGGRLSVYTT
+676 FSDNSGIVSTT
-690 HTPGSLFPV
+690 HTPGSLFSV

-708 TDQAGNNRTCHLTI
+708 ADQAGNNRTCDLTI

-728 CVQPFVP
+728 CEQPFAP
-735 VNGEFSCSEEE
+735 VNGGFACSDEE
-746 DGVNCTLYCK
+746 DGVNCTLYCN

-761 TRQDVHS
+761 TRQTVHS

-789 LNRIANHGIKPF
+789 LNRIANHGFKPF
-801 EMLFKAS
+801 EMLFEAS

-818 FTGEFSTKLGDMLP
+818 FTGEFNTKLGDMLP
-832 TICSN
+832 TICSR
-837 DDVACKLDVMSQG
+837 DDVACKLEVKSQG

-869 WGSNWRPQT
+869 WSSNLGPQS
-878 GQDYAYFDTGFATD
+878 GQDYAYFDSGFATD
-892 SQRTPMQQDGTGRT
+892 SPRTPKQQGGSART
-906 GTSHYRAKRHRKIA
+906 GTSHYRSKRHRKIT
-920 GPTRDQKIQIFFNIT
+920 TRDHKIQIFFNIT
-935 ASIPLPSSRNDS
+935 ASIPQPSSRNDS

-953 KRLLRTLEQLTNRL
+953 KRLLRILEQLTNRL

-1034 LGSFQE
+1034 LGSYQD

-1052 GSSTAYLHARSQDQ
+1052 GSSTAYLHARNQDE
-1066 CKEQCRPGGYSV
+1066 CKEQCKPGGYSV

-1106 ETSTVTSGAREMS
+1106 ETSTVTSGAREMA

-1145 YQPNHGRSYCL
+1145 YQPDHGRSYCL
-1156 ACPFYGT
+1156 SCPFYGT

-1184 KEQSVTSAPEVV
+1184 KEESVTSAPEVV
-1196 VSQDYQASSQVFHEC
+1196 VSQGYQASSQVFHEC

-1225 GAGYVC
+1225 GAGYIC

-1252 PCQNDGLCKDGMGDF
+1252 PCQNGGLCKDGMGDF
-1267 LCQCRPGFV
+1267 LCQCRPGFP
-1276 GSLCEAEVNECSSF
+1276 GYQSIFCRNISPISPCSLCEAEVNECSSS

-1297 CVDEINQY
+1297 CVDE
-1305 TCSCAD
+1305 
-1311 GFTGSRCELEI
+1311 
-1322 DECLSSP
+1322 
-1329 CLNGGVCDDLMGGYS
+1329 GGYS

-1353 YRCEVNV
+1353 DRCEVNV
-1360 NECNSAPCL
+1360 DECNSAPCQ
-1369 NGGTCQDAVNNFR
+1369 NGGTCRDAVNNFR
-1382 CLCVEGYR
+1382 CQCVEGYR
-1390 GRLCQVDVDE
+1390 GRLCQIDVDE
-1400 CQANLCINGATCID
+1400 CQANPCINGATCVD
-1414 GPGSYTCRC
+1414 GLGFYTCRC
-1423 PPGFNGSR
+1423 PPGFNGTR

-1457 VMPALTEITCTFW
+1457 MMPALTEITCTFW

-1485 AVEESDNA
+1485 AVEGSDNA

-1499 NGWVLYIN
+1499 NGWVLYVN
-1507 GKDRITDCPAVNTGQ
+1507 GKERITDCPAVNTGQ

-1604 LASTCPGKN
+1604 LANTCPGNN

-1636 NCIFCAD
+1636 DCIFCAD
-1643 CPQLENTV
+1643 CPLLENAV

-1664 SQTQLSCV
+1664 SQTQLFCD

-1681 LLQCHNKGEWSHA
+1681 LLQCQNKGEWSHA

-1701 KCGSP
+1701 TCGP
-1706 WPLEH
+1706 PRPLEH
-1711 GLFQGA
+1711 GLFQGS
-1717 DYHAGSSVVYQC
+1717 DYHAGSTVVYQC

-1740 VLCTN
+1740 VLCAN

-1750 GNTPACLDV
+1750 GNPPACLDV

-1764 GSDCDEHSSCQNTDG
+1764 GSDCDEHASCQNTDG
-1779 SYACTCIHPYSG
+1779 SYTCTCIHPYTG

-1805 GAPEFGYKDGINFLM
+1805 GAPEFGYRDGSNFLM

-1825 FTCEEGYELIG
+1825 FSCKEGYELIG
-1836 PSHVLCLETGSWNGV
+1836 SSHVQCLETGSWNGV

-1859 CGRPSVPDN
+1859 CGRPSVPEN
-1868 AVMKGTNFTFGS
+1868 AVMMGTNFTFGS
-1880 KVTFSCVKGFVPGDP
+1880 KVTFRYHRQPFITSGS
-1895 YDVQCQA
+1895 
-1902 NLKWS
+1902 LKWS
-1907 SAPPVCQPVT
+1907 RAPPACQRVT
-1917 CGEPPHVDNADFTLK
+1917 CGDPPRVDNSDVTLK
-1932 GKTYLSTVIYSC
+1932 GTTYLSTVLYTC

-1964 SSPAPLCASVHC
+1964 SSPAPLCASIHC
-1976 GDPPALRDSVT
+1976 GDPPALRDAAT
-1987 MGDDHTLGNKVH
+1987 IGDDHALGNKVH

-2009 GLESREC
+2009 GPETREC

-2043 LAVAG
+2043 IAHAG

-2070 KVVCNAQGLWAPPE
+2070 KVVCNAQGVWAPPE
-2084 GQEAP
+2084 GQEDP
-2089 RCIATFCQRPPDLP
+2089 HCIANFCQRPTDLP

-2109 VNKPKYASNTEL
+2109 ANKPKYASNSEVS
-2121 NYKCEEGFILNT
+2121 YKCEEGFVLNT
-2133 TAKLK
+2133 TATLK
-2138 CMMGGEWTP
+2138 CMIGGKWMP
-2147 SPYEVGCVPV
+2147 SPYDVGCVPV
-2157 RCSKPVGIEKGYVS
+2157 RCSKPSGIERGYVS

-2182 YSCDKGFLIQGEK
+2182 YSCDKGFLIRGEK
-2195 RRTCEANGKWGGVLP
+2195 RRTCKANGEWGGVLP
-2210 VCQPVSCPSPPS
+2210 VCQPVSCPFPPP
-2222 LENGFIQNEGHFIFN
+2222 LKNGFIQNKGRFFFN
-2237 SKVTYACADGYRL
+2237 SKVTYACNAGYRL
-2250 TGHPE
+2250 TGRPV
-2255 RVCQANRQWSNG
+2255 RLCQANRQWSNG
-2267 DPPVC
+2267 DSPVC
-2272 HILTCN
+2272 HLLTCDT
-2278 PPPIILHGQYR
+2278 PPSILHGQYR
-2289 GSVGSVFEVG
+2289 GSVFEVG
-2299 HKVEYVCDEG
+2299 RKVEYVCDEG
-2309 YELTGDAVWMCLK
+2309 YEIAGDAVWTCLK
-2322 YGKWDKSSHPR
+2322 YGKWDKTRRPH
-2333 CSLVH
+2333 CSPVQ
-2338 CPEPPLDENHLVL
+2338 CPEPPLEENHLVL
-2351 RSLDSGIVELS
+2351 RSLDSDSGTVELS

-2372 RTLRCTLAQ
+2372 RTLHCTPAQ

-2412 APSYFGSVVSYS
+2412 APSYFSSVVSYS

-2443 YWSSP
+2443 HWSSP

-2506 VPSCQPIECPVPKEI
+2506 VPSCRPIECSVPKEI

-2527 YTKLQFNHVVNFSC
+2527 YTKLQFSHAVTYSC
-2541 HRGYRLHGP
+2541 RRGYRLQGP

-2559 EWDQG
+2559 QWDQE

-2615 FGWSSSVPVCIPS
+2615 FGWSSPVPVCVPS

-2636 DFGEYS
+2636 DFGDYL

-2655 AAITSRPIGG
+2655 AAITSKPIGG
-2665 ATVPLSP
+2665 ATVAFSL
-2672 MDMSFLHGTVIV
+2672 MDMRFLHGTVIV
-2684 YRCHKS
+2684 YRCHKG
-2690 YELTTSTALV
+2690 YELTAPTALV
-2700 CLEEGRWNGTAPMCV
+2700 CLEDGGWNGTAPMCV
-2715 PAECEDPP
+2715 PAECEEPS

-2728 SVNVT
+2728 SVNIT
-2733 DTSLGSLVK
+2733 DTTLGSLVK
-2742 YSCEVGYELEGES
+2742 YSCEQGYELQGES
-2755 VRQCVAGRQWSDV
+2755 VRQCVAGRRWSDV
-2768 PPVCRPISCGDPGDI
+2768 PPVCRPISCDDPGNI
-2783 DNGSAEGDS
+2783 DNGSTHVDS
-2792 FLYLEVLRYEC
+2792 FLFLGVLHYEC
-2803 SSGFIL
+2803 NSGFNL

-2815 TCKADGKWDAEKP
+2815 TCQADARWDGEKP
-2828 WCEPISCGSP
+2828 WCEPILCGSP
-2838 VVPRDVTV
+2838 VVPSDVTV
-2846 TGKEYTFNKHVALS
+2846 KGKEYTFSKQVELS
-2860 CKSGLLLQ
+2860 CRAGLLLQ

-2882 HGSPECHPAHCGRPA
+2882 QGSPECRPANCGRPT
-2897 SIPNGRVLGSDFGY
+2897 SIQNGQVLGSDFGY
-2911 SREVWYEC
+2911 GHEVWYKC
-2919 EEGYILSGGEPKRMC
+2919 EEGYSLSGGNPTRLC
-2934 RGDGLWGEGPTPR
+2934 RGDGLWGEGPAPR

-2958 ISHGYLN
+2958 ISHGFLN
-2965 GSSFHYDDV
+2965 GSSFNYDDV

-2979 FDGYE
+2979 FEGYE
-2984 VFGDPVL
+2984 VVGDPVL

-3004 ECRTCLCTPPVLK
+3004 ECLPCLCTPPMLK
-3017 YGVVLGHDHAC
+3017 YGVVLGRDHAC
-3028 GDRVFF
+3028 GDRISFH
-3034 LCDEGYKV
+3034 CDEGYKI
-3042 LGPAA
+3042 LGPST

-3053 GVWSPGVPVCGR
+3053 GLWSPGVPVCGR
-3065 GKCMAAPPAVPHAVL
+3065 GRCVAAPPTIPHAVQ
-3080 QGASATVPDT
+3080 QGGGATAADT

-3116 GEVRISCEPISCG
+3116 GEVRISCEPVSCG
-3129 EPTAKQ
+3129 APTPVS
-3135 HAHMVGEMFTF
+3135 HAQVVGETFTF

-3153 CDEGYELT
+3153 CDEGYELS
-3161 SQSDSLTC
+3161 SQSDSLSC
-3169 QYDGTWSKHI
+3169 QSEGTWSKQS

-3184 APCLLPANLTTHVL
+3184 VPCPLPANLPTHVM

-3209 AVTFSC
+3209 VVTLSC
-3215 PPGFLL
+3215 PTGFIL
-3221 QGPGLAECLL
+3221 QGPDLAECQL

-3241 VSCVLVVCEKPPPLP
+3241 VSCGLVVCEKPPLLP
-3256 HGISKGDSY
+3256 HGITEGDSY
-3265 SYGDIVLYICLSGFE
+3265 SYGDIVLYTCLPGFE

-3285 VQTCQGDRTWNG
+3285 VQTCQGDRTWSG
-3297 AQPTCVAVSC
+3297 AQPTCVSKC
-3307 GPPPSVENAELQASG
+3307 G
-3322 ETYQSNVSYVC
+3322 C
-3333 NPGLHLIGAQN
+3333 D
-3344 LTCLAN
+3344 
-3350 GTWSLPAPTCEV
+3350 
-3362 GPGCNIPKEL
+3362 IPKEL
-3372 LNGRVQEQSLTTG
+3372 LNGRVQEENLTTG
-3385 GAVAFQCDK
+3385 RAVAFQCDK
-3394 GYALQGDALVA
+3394 GYALKGDTLVV
-3405 CMGDGTWSSI
+3405 CMGDGTWSST

-3428 GWKESSGSV
+3428 GWKVSGGGV
-3437 NTSKRLFY
+3437 NTSKQLFY

-3450 PVTCPKGHQGKG
+3450 PPACPMGHQAKG
-3462 TASITCRSDQTWT
+3462 TATITCRTDQTWT
-3475 PVSTACERVSCGP
+3475 PVSTVCERVSCGP
-3488 PLHVANGVVRG
+3488 PRHVAHGVVRG
-3499 AVFQFGDVAVYSCF
+3499 AVFQFGDVAMYSCF
-3513 GGYAVEG
+3513 GGYAMEG
-3520 HGRSVCL
+3520 HSRSVCL
-3527 ENRTW
+3527 ENGTW
-3532 TPPPVCR
+3532 TPPPACR
-3539 AVCWLQCLNGGVCH
+3539 AVCWLQCLNGGVCQK
-3553 RPNTCSCPEGWM
+3553 PNTCSCPEGWM

-3579 NGGRCAAP
+3579 NGGRCVAP

-3592 PTGWTGTRCH
+3592 PTGWMGTRCH
-3602 SAVCSSSCLNGGRC
+3602 SAVCLSPCLNGGRC
-3616 IRPNRCHC
+3616 IRPNRCQC
-3624 SLGWSGHDCSRKR
+3624 SPGWNGHDCSR
-3637 KTGYFNI
+3637 

>member
-1 MSTIR
+1 MSTVR
-6 NPGAYWASLLLLWS
+6 NPVSMWTSILLLWS

-25 TSSWPAREHLQQLHQ
+25 TSSWPASEQQLHH
-40 LGSLH
+40 LSSLRYGS
-45 SGLPASPALLN
+45 GPPASLALN

-80 LREKSGRLDLVFLV
+80 LREKSARLDLVFLV

-120 VAPEDTRVALI
+120 VAPEDTRVALV
-131 TFSSKTHVVTRID
+131 TFSSKTHVVTRVD
-144 HVTAPKSHQHKCSL
+144 HVKAPKSHQHKCSL
-158 FNQEIPYRGGG
+158 FNQEIPAITYRGGG

-210 AAALRAQGVE
+210 AAALRNQGVE

-228 GNIRELNDMA
+228 GNIRELHDMA

-285 AGSDCCDIMASCKCG
+285 AGADCCDVMASCKCG

-320 QECTACPPGTYK
+320 NECTACPPGTYK
-332 PQGTPGGLGTCLPC
+332 PEGTPGGLSTCLLC
-346 PDQHHTSQPSSTSRS
+346 PDQHHTSQPGSTAPS

-367 GYRPQGKTCEV
+367 GYRSQGKTCEV
-378 VYCPELSPPEN
+378 VYCPELFPPGN
-389 GFFIQNVCNNQFNA
+389 GFFIHNVCNNQFNA
-403 ACGVRCH
+403 ACGVRCQ
-410 PGYDLQGSDIRLCQP
+410 PGYDRQGSGIRLCQP
-425 DGTWS
+425 NGTWS

-444 SPPEHG
+444 TPPQHG
-450 HMNCSEGGASYR
+450 HMNCSKGVASYR
-462 AECEIRCAEGYR
+462 AACEVRCAKGYK
-474 LEGDTRLSCQADSL
+474 LEGDARLSCQADSK

-501 PPMVTLRNVLR
+501 PPMVTLRNVLL
-512 SPPACGK
+512 SPPACGQRK
-519 REVKPG
+519 VKPG
-525 TMCRLACLHGYS
+525 TLCRLACRHGYR
-537 LQGDVDALCLSSGDW
+537 LQGDLEARCLSSGDW
-552 STNVHKATCTD
+552 SANVHKATCTD
-563 SERPWIQCPR
+563 SEPPWVQCPR
-573 DVVAETDERCG
+573 DVVAETDERRG
-584 TANISWKVP
+584 TANISWNVP
-593 TATDNSGEEVL
+593 TATDNSGQEVL

-612 PPQLFPIGEEKIIYT
+612 PPQLFPIGEERITYV

-655 RSPPTFQATDT
+655 RSPPTFQATDMQT
-666 QAAVSWEVPQ
+666 AVVWEVPQ
-676 FSDNSGGRLSVYTT
+676 FSDNSGIVSTT
-690 HTPGSLFPV
+690 HTPSSLFSV

-708 TDQAGNNRTCHLTI
+708 ADQAGNNRTCDLTI

-728 CVQPFVP
+728 CEQPFAP
-735 VNGEFSCSEEE
+735 VNGGFACSDEE
-746 DGVNCTLYCK
+746 DGVNCTLYCNA
-756 DGYSF
+756 GYSF
-761 TRQDVHS
+761 TQQTVHS

-789 LNRIANHGIKPF
+789 LNRIANHGFKPF

-818 FTGEFSTKLGDMLP
+818 FTGEFNTKLRDMLP
-832 TICSN
+832 TICSH
-837 DDVACKLDVMSQG
+837 DDVACKLEVISQG

-869 WGSNWRPQT
+869 WSSNLGPQS
-878 GQDYAYFDTGFATD
+878 GQDYAYFDSGFATD
-892 SQRTPMQQDGTGRT
+892 SPRTPMQQDGSART
-906 GTSHYRAKRHRKIA
+906 GTSHYRSKRHRKVT
-920 GPTRDQKIQIFFNIT
+920 TRDHKIQIFFNIT
-935 ASIPLPSSRNDS
+935 ASIPQPSSRNDS

-953 KRLLRTLEQLTNRL
+953 KRLLRILEQLTNRL

-1034 LGSFQE
+1034 LGSYQD

-1052 GSSTAYLHARSQDQ
+1052 GSSTAYLHARNQDE
-1066 CKEQCRPGGYSV
+1066 CKEQCKPGGYSV

-1106 ETSTVTSGAREMS
+1106 ETSTVTSGAREMA

-1145 YQPNHGRSYCL
+1145 YQPDHGRSYCL
-1156 ACPFYGT
+1156 SCPFYGT
-1163 TTVTGATA
+1163 TTITGATA

-1184 KEQSVTSAPEVV
+1184 KEESVTSAPEVV
-1196 VSQDYQASSQVFHEC
+1196 VSQGYQASSQVFHEC
-1211 FLNPCQNRGTCEEV
+1211 FLNPCQNMGTCEEV
-1225 GAGYVC
+1225 GAGYIC

-1252 PCQNDGLCKDGMGDF
+1252 PCQNGGLCKDGTGDF

-1276 GSLCEAEVNECSSF
+1276 GSQCEAEVNECSSS

-1297 CVDEINQY
+1297 CVDEVNQF

-1311 GFTGSRCELEI
+1311 GFTGGVPLPLYQAPWALQLALFITSKGHISCNYRKGKTN
-1322 DECLSSP
+1322 ECLSSP
-1329 CLNGGVCDDLMGGYS
+1329 CLNGGVCDDLEGGYS

-1353 YRCEVNV
+1353 DRCEVNV
-1360 NECNSAPCL
+1360 DECNSANP
-1369 NGGTCQDAVNNFR
+1369 
-1382 CLCVEGYR
+1382 
-1390 GRLCQVDVDE
+1390 
-1400 CQANLCINGATCID
+1400 CINGATCVD

-1423 PPGFNGSR
+1423 PPGFNGTR

-1457 VMPALTEITCTFW
+1457 MMPALTEITCTFW

-1485 AVEESDNA
+1485 AVEGSDNA

-1499 NGWVLYIN
+1499 NGWVLYVN
-1507 GKDRITDCPAVNTGQ
+1507 GKERITDCPAVNTGQ

-1536 WRVYING
+1536 WRIYING

-1604 LASTCPGKN
+1604 LANTCPGNN

-1643 CPQLENTV
+1643 CPLLENAV

-1664 SQTQLSCV
+1664 SQTQLFCD
-1672 PGFYLVGEP
+1672 PGFHLVGEP
-1681 LLQCHNKGEWSHA
+1681 LLQCQNKGEWSHA

-1701 KCGSP
+1701 TCGP
-1706 WPLEH
+1706 PRPLEH
-1711 GLFQGA
+1711 GLFQGS
-1717 DYHAGSSVVYQC
+1717 DYHAGSTVVYQC

-1750 GNTPACLDV
+1750 GNPPACLDV

-1764 GSDCDEHSSCQNTDG
+1764 GSDCDEHASCQNTDG
-1779 SYACTCIHPYSG
+1779 SYTCTCIHPYTG

-1805 GAPEFGYKDGINFLM
+1805 EAPEFGYRDGSNFLM

-1825 FTCEEGYELIG
+1825 FSCEEGYELIG
-1836 PSHVLCLETGSWNGV
+1836 SSHVQCLETGSWNDV

-1859 CGRPSVPDN
+1859 CGRPSVPEN
-1868 AVMKGTNFTFGS
+1868 AVMMGTNFTFGS

-1895 YDVQCQA
+1895 YEMRCQA
-1902 NLKWS
+1902 SLKWS
-1907 SAPPVCQPVT
+1907 RAPPACQRVT
-1917 CGEPPHVDNADFTLK
+1917 CGDPPHVDNSDVTLK
-1932 GKTYLSTVIYSC
+1932 GKTYLSTVLYTC

-1964 SSPAPLCASVHC
+1964 SSPAPSCASIQC
-1976 GDPPALRDSVT
+1976 GDPPALRDAAT
-1987 MGDDHTLGNKVH
+1987 IGDDHALGNKVH

-2009 GLESREC
+2009 GPETREC
-2016 LSTGQWSPT
+2016 LSTGQWSST

-2043 LAVAG
+2043 IAHAG

-2053 DTANYFCTDG
+2053 DMANYFCTDG
-2063 YTAGNNS
+2063 YIAGNNS
-2070 KVVCNAQGLWAPPE
+2070 KVVCNAQGEWAPTE

-2089 RCIATFCQRPPDLP
+2089 HCIANFCQRPTDLP

-2109 VNKPKYASNTEL
+2109 VNKPKYASNTEVS
-2121 NYKCEEGFILNT
+2121 YKCEEGFVLNT
-2133 TAKLK
+2133 TATLK
-2138 CMMGGEWTP
+2138 CMIGGEWMP
-2147 SPYEVGCVPV
+2147 SPYDVGCVPV
-2157 RCSKPVGIEKGYVS
+2157 RCSKPSGIERGYVS

-2177 GAMVA
+2177 GAVVA
-2182 YSCDKGFLIQGEK
+2182 YSCDKGFLIRGEK
-2195 RRTCEANGKWGGVLP
+2195 RRTCKANGEWGGVLP
-2210 VCQPVSCPSPPS
+2210 VCQPVSCPFPPP
-2222 LENGFIQNEGHFIFN
+2222 LKNGFIQNKGRFFFN
-2237 SKVTYACADGYRL
+2237 SKVTYGCNAGYRL
-2250 TGHPE
+2250 TGRPV
-2255 RVCQANRQWSNG
+2255 RLCQANRQWSNG
-2267 DPPVC
+2267 DLPAC
-2272 HILTCN
+2272 HLLTCD
-2278 PPPIILHGQYR
+2278 PPPSILHGQYQ
-2289 GSVGSVFEVG
+2289 GSVFEVG
-2299 HKVEYVCDEG
+2299 RKVEYVCDEG
-2309 YELTGDAVWMCLK
+2309 YEISGDAVWTCLK
-2322 YGKWDKSSHPR
+2322 YGKWDKLRRPH
-2333 CSLVH
+2333 CSPVQ
-2338 CPEPPLDENHLVL
+2338 CPEPPLEENHLVL
-2351 RSLDSGIVELS
+2351 RSLESDSGTVELS

-2372 RTLRCTLAQ
+2372 RTLHCTPAQ

-2405 PSSAPLS
+2405 PSSAP
-2412 APSYFGSVVSYS
+2412 SYFSSVVSYS

-2443 YWSSP
+2443 HWSSP

-2506 VPSCQPIECPVPKEI
+2506 VPSCRPIECSVPKEI

-2527 YTKLQFNHVVNFSC
+2527 YTKLQFSHAVTYSC
-2541 HRGYRLHGP
+2541 RRGYRLQGP

-2559 EWDQG
+2559 QWDQE

-2615 FGWSSSVPVCIPS
+2615 FDWSSSVPVCVPS

-2636 DFGEYS
+2636 DFGDYL

-2655 AAITSRPIGG
+2655 AAITSKPIGG
-2665 ATVPLSP
+2665 ATVAFSL
-2672 MDMSFLHGTVIV
+2672 MDMRFLHGTVIV
-2684 YRCHKS
+2684 YRCHKG
-2690 YELTTSTALV
+2690 YELTAPTALM
-2700 CLEEGRWNGTAPMCV
+2700 CLEDGGWNGTAPMCV
-2715 PAECEDPP
+2715 PAECEEPP

-2728 SVNVT
+2728 SVNIT
-2733 DTSLGSLVK
+2733 DTTLGSLVK
-2742 YSCEVGYELEGES
+2742 YSCEQGYELEGES

-2768 PPVCRPISCGDPGDI
+2768 PPVCRPISCDDPGNI
-2783 DNGSAEGDS
+2783 DNGSNHVDS
-2792 FLYLEVLRYEC
+2792 FLYLGVLHYEC
-2803 SSGFIL
+2803 NSGFNL

-2815 TCKADGKWDAEKP
+2815 TCQADARWDGEKP

-2838 VVPRDVTV
+2838 VVPSDVTV
-2846 TGKEYTFNKHVALS
+2846 KGKEYTFSKQVELS
-2860 CKSGLLLQ
+2860 CRAGLLLQ

-2882 HGSPECHPAHCGRPA
+2882 QGSPECRPSNCGRPT
-2897 SIPNGRVLGSDFGY
+2897 SIQNGQVLGSDFGY
-2911 SREVWYEC
+2911 GHEVWYKC
-2919 EEGYILSGGEPKRMC
+2919 EEGYSLSGGNPRRLC
-2934 RGDGLWGEGPTPR
+2934 RGDGLWGEGPAPR

-2958 ISHGYLN
+2958 ISHGFLN
-2965 GSSFHYDDV
+2965 GSSFNFDDV

-2984 VFGDPVL
+2984 VIGDPVL

-3004 ECRTCLCTPPVLK
+3004 ECLPCLCTPPMLR
-3017 YGVVLGHDHAC
+3017 YGVVLGRNHAC
-3028 GDRVFF
+3028 GDRVSFH
-3034 LCDEGYKV
+3034 CDEGYKI
-3042 LGPAA
+3042 LGPSA

-3053 GVWSPGVPVCGR
+3053 GLWSPGVPVCGR
-3065 GKCMAAPPAVPHAVL
+3065 GRCVAAPPTIPHAVQ
-3080 QGASATVPDT
+3080 QGGGATAADT

-3116 GEVRISCEPISCG
+3116 GEVRISCEPVSCG
-3129 EPTAKQ
+3129 APTPVR
-3135 HAHMVGEMFTF
+3135 HAQVVGEIFTF
-3146 GSQIQYR
+3146 GSQIQY
-3153 CDEGYELT
+3153 
-3161 SQSDSLTC
+3161 SQSDSLSC
-3169 QYDGTWSKHI
+3169 RSEGTWSKQS

-3184 APCLLPANLTTHVL
+3184 A
-3198 VTGEDLTPVGG
+3198 
-3209 AVTFSC
+3209 
-3215 PPGFLL
+3215 
-3221 QGPGLAECLL
+3221 
-3231 GGSWSPGLSS
+3231 
-3241 VSCVLVVCEKPPPLP
+3241 
-3256 HGISKGDSY
+3256 
-3265 SYGDIVLYICLSGFE
+3265 
-3280 MKGDS
+3280 
-3285 VQTCQGDRTWNG
+3285 
-3297 AQPTCVAVSC
+3297 
-3307 GPPPSVENAELQASG
+3307 
-3322 ETYQSNVSYVC
+3322 
-3333 NPGLHLIGAQN
+3333 
-3344 LTCLAN
+3344 
-3350 GTWSLPAPTCEV
+3350 
-3362 GPGCNIPKEL
+3362 L
-3372 LNGRVQEQSLTTG
+3372 LNGRVQEESLTTG
-3385 GAVAFQCDK
+3385 RAVAFQCDK
-3394 GYALQGDALVA
+3394 GYALKGDTLVV
-3405 CMGDGTWSSI
+3405 CMGDGTWSST
-3415 FPFCQPKPCPPPP
+3415 FPVCQPKPCPPPP
-3428 GWKESSGSV
+3428 GWKVSGGGV
-3437 NTSKRLFY
+3437 NTSKQLFY

-3450 PVTCPKGHQGKG
+3450 PFACPKGHQAKG
-3462 TASITCRSDQTWT
+3462 TAAITCRTDQTWT
-3475 PVSTACERVSCGP
+3475 PVSTVCERVSCGP
-3488 PLHVANGVVRG
+3488 PLHVAHGVVRG
-3499 AVFQFGDVAVYSCF
+3499 AVFQFGDMAVYSCF
-3513 GGYAVEG
+3513 GGYAMEG
-3520 HGRSVCL
+3520 HSRSVCL
-3527 ENRTW
+3527 ENGTW
-3532 TPPPVCR
+3532 TPPPACR
-3539 AVCWLQCLNGGVCH
+3539 AVCWLQCLNGGVCQ
-3553 RPNTCSCPEGWM
+3553 RPNTCSCSEGWM

-3579 NGGRCAAP
+3579 NGGRCVAP

-3592 PTGWTGTRCH
+3592 PTGWMGTRCH
-3602 SAVCSSSCLNGGRC
+3602 SAVCLSPCLNGGRC
-3616 IRPNRCHC
+3616 IRPNRCQC
-3624 SLGWSGHDCSRKR
+3624 SPGWSGHDCSR
-3637 KTGYFNI
+3637 

>member
-1 MSTIR
+1 MSTVR
-6 NPGAYWASLLLLWS
+6 NPVSMWTSILLLWS

-25 TSSWPAREHLQQLHQ
+25 TSSWPASEQQLHH
-40 LGSLH
+40 LSSLRYGS
-45 SGLPASPALLN
+45 GPPASLALN
-56 LTLSESAE
+56 LTVSESAE

-80 LREKSGRLDLVFLV
+80 LREKSARLDLVFLV

-120 VAPEDTRVALI
+120 VAPEDTRVALV
-131 TFSSKTHVVTRID
+131 TFSSKTHVVTRVD
-144 HVTAPKSHQHKCSL
+144 HVKAPKSHQHKCSL
-158 FNQEIPYRGGG
+158 FNQEIPAITYRGGG

-210 AAALRAQGVE
+210 AAALRNQGVE

-228 GNIRELNDMA
+228 GNIRELHDMA

-285 AGSDCCDIMASCKCG
+285 AGADCCDVMASCKCG

-320 QECTACPPGTYK
+320 NECTACPPGTYK
-332 PQGTPGGLGTCLPC
+332 PEGTPGGLSTCLLC
-346 PDQHHTSQPSSTSRS
+346 PDQHHTSQPGSTAPS

-367 GYRPQGKTCEV
+367 GYRSQGKTCEV
-378 VYCPELSPPEN
+378 VYCPELFPPGN
-389 GFFIQNVCNNQFNA
+389 GFFIHNVCNNQFNA
-403 ACGVRCH
+403 ACGVRCQ
-410 PGYDLQGSDIRLCQP
+410 PGYDRQGSGIRLCQP
-425 DGTWS
+425 NGTWS

-444 SPPEHG
+444 TPPQHG
-450 HMNCSEGGASYR
+450 HMNCTKGVASYR
-462 AECEIRCAEGYR
+462 AACEVRCAKGYK
-474 LEGDTRLSCQADSL
+474 LEGDARLSCQADSK

-501 PPMVTLRNVLR
+501 PPMVTLRNVLL
-512 SPPACGK
+512 SPPACGQRK
-519 REVKPG
+519 VKPG
-525 TMCRLACLHGYS
+525 TLCRLACRHGYR
-537 LQGDVDALCLSSGDW
+537 LQGDLEARCLSSGDW
-552 STNVHKATCTD
+552 SANVHKATCTD
-563 SERPWIQCPR
+563 SEPPWVQCPR
-573 DVVAETDERCG
+573 DVVAETDERRG
-584 TANISWKVP
+584 TANISWNVP
-593 TATDNSGEEVL
+593 TATDNSGQEVL

-612 PPQLFPIGEEKIIYT
+612 PPQLFPIGEERITYV

-655 RSPPTFQATDT
+655 RSPPTFQATDMQT
-666 QAAVSWEVPQ
+666 AVVWEVPQ
-676 FSDNSGGRLSVYTT
+676 FSDNSGGRLSVSTT
-690 HTPGSLFPV
+690 HTPSSLFSV

-708 TDQAGNNRTCHLTI
+708 ADQAGNNRTCDLTI
-722 TVQGST
+722 TVQ
-728 CVQPFVP
+728 V
-735 VNGEFSCSEEE
+735 
-746 DGVNCTLYCK
+746 
-756 DGYSF
+756 
-761 TRQDVHS
+761 
-768 YFCANNGVWEPPHSP
+768 
-783 DRPDCS
+783 
-789 LNRIANHGIKPF
+789 NRIANHGFKPF

-818 FTGEFSTKLGDMLP
+818 FTGEFNTKLRDMLP
-832 TICSN
+832 TICSH
-837 DDVACKLDVMSQG
+837 DDVACKLEVISQG

-869 WGSNWRPQT
+869 WSSNLGPQS
-878 GQDYAYFDTGFATD
+878 GQDYAYFDSGFATD
-892 SQRTPMQQDGTGRT
+892 SPRTPMQQDGSART
-906 GTSHYRAKRHRKIA
+906 GTSHYRSKRHRKI
-920 GPTRDQKIQIFFNIT
+920 TSRDHKIQIFFNIT
-935 ASIPLPSSRNDS
+935 ASIPQPSSRNDS
-947 VEVANQ
+947 LEVANQ
-953 KRLLRTLEQLTNRL
+953 KRLLRILEQLTNRL

-1034 LGSFQE
+1034 LGSYQD

-1052 GSSTAYLHARSQDQ
+1052 GSSTAYLHARNQDE
-1066 CKEQCRPGGYSV
+1066 CKEQCKPGGYSV

-1106 ETSTVTSGAREMS
+1106 ETSTVTSGAREMA

-1145 YQPNHGRSYCL
+1145 YQPDHGRSYCL
-1156 ACPFYGT
+1156 SCPFYGT
-1163 TTVTGATA
+1163 TTITGATA

-1184 KEQSVTSAPEVV
+1184 KEESVTSAPEVV
-1196 VSQDYQASSQVFHEC
+1196 VSQGYQASSQVFHEC

-1225 GAGYVC
+1225 GAGYIC

-1252 PCQNDGLCKDGMGDF
+1252 PCQNGGLCKDGTGDF

-1276 GSLCEAEVNECSSF
+1276 GSLCEAEVNECSSS

-1297 CVDEINQY
+1297 CVDEVNQY

-1311 GFTGSRCELEI
+1311 GFTGSHCELEI

-1329 CLNGGVCDDLMGGYS
+1329 CLNGGVCDDLEGGYS

-1353 YRCEVNV
+1353 DRCEVNV
-1360 NECNSAPCL
+1360 DECNSAPCQ
-1369 NGGTCQDAVNNFR
+1369 NGGTCRDAVNNFR
-1382 CLCVEGYR
+1382 CQCVEGYR

-1400 CQANLCINGATCID
+1400 CQANPCINGATCVD
-1414 GPGSYTCRC
+1414 GLGSYTCRC
-1423 PPGFNGSR
+1423 PPGFNGTR

-1457 VMPALTEITCTFW
+1457 MMPALTEITCTFW

-1485 AVEESDNA
+1485 AVEGSDNA

-1499 NGWVLYIN
+1499 NGWVLYVN
-1507 GKDRITDCPAVNTGQ
+1507 GKERITDCPAVNTGQ

-1604 LASTCPGKN
+1604 LANTCPGNN

-1643 CPQLENTV
+1643 CPLLENAV

-1664 SQTQLSCV
+1664 SQTQLFCD

-1681 LLQCHNKGEWSHA
+1681 LLQCQNKGEWSHA

-1701 KCGSP
+1701 TCGP
-1706 WPLEH
+1706 PRPLEH
-1711 GLFQGA
+1711 GLFQGS
-1717 DYHAGSSVVYQC
+1717 DYHAGSTVVYQC

-1750 GNTPACLDV
+1750 GNPPACLDV

-1764 GSDCDEHSSCQNTDG
+1764 GSDCDEHASCQNTDG
-1779 SYACTCIHPYSG
+1779 SYTCTCIYPYTG

-1805 GAPEFGYKDGINFLM
+1805 GAPEFGYRDGSNFLM

-1825 FTCEEGYELIG
+1825 FSCEEGYELIG
-1836 PSHVLCLETGSWNGV
+1836 SSHVQCLETGSWNDI

-1859 CGRPSVPDN
+1859 CGRPSVPEN
-1868 AVMKGTNFTFGS
+1868 AVMMGTNFTFGS

-1895 YDVQCQA
+1895 YEMRCQA
-1902 NLKWS
+1902 SLKWS
-1907 SAPPVCQPVT
+1907 RAPPACQRVT
-1917 CGEPPHVDNADFTLK
+1917 CGDPPHVDNSDVTLK
-1932 GKTYLSTVIYSC
+1932 GKTYLSTVLYTC

-1964 SSPAPLCASVHC
+1964 SSPAPSCASIQC
-1976 GDPPALRDSVT
+1976 GDPPALRDAAT
-1987 MGDDHTLGNKVH
+1987 IGNDHALGNKVH

-2009 GLESREC
+2009 GPETREC
-2016 LSTGQWSPT
+2016 LSTGQWSST

-2043 LAVAG
+2043 IAHAG

-2053 DTANYFCTDG
+2053 DMANYFCTDG

-2070 KVVCNAQGLWAPPE
+2070 KVVCNAQGEWAPTE

-2089 RCIATFCQRPPDLP
+2089 HCIANFCQRPTDLP

-2109 VNKPKYASNTEL
+2109 VNKPKYASNTEVS
-2121 NYKCEEGFILNT
+2121 YKCEEGFVLNT
-2133 TAKLK
+2133 TATLK
-2138 CMMGGEWTP
+2138 CMIGGEWMP
-2147 SPYEVGCVPV
+2147 SPYDVGCVPV
-2157 RCSKPVGIEKGYVS
+2157 RCSKPSGIERGYVS

-2177 GAMVA
+2177 GAVVA
-2182 YSCDKGFLIQGEK
+2182 YSCDKGFLIRGEK
-2195 RRTCEANGKWGGVLP
+2195 RRTCKANGEWGGVLP
-2210 VCQPVSCPSPPS
+2210 VCQPVSCPFPPP
-2222 LENGFIQNEGHFIFN
+2222 LKNGFIQNKGRFFFN
-2237 SKVTYACADGYRL
+2237 SKVTYACNAGYRL
-2250 TGHPE
+2250 TGRPV
-2255 RVCQANRQWSNG
+2255 RLCQANRQWSNG
-2267 DPPVC
+2267 DLPAC
-2272 HILTCN
+2272 HLLTCD
-2278 PPPIILHGQYR
+2278 PPPSILHGQYQ
-2289 GSVGSVFEVG
+2289 GSVFEVG
-2299 HKVEYVCDEG
+2299 RKVKYICDEG
-2309 YELTGDAVWMCLK
+2309 YEISGDAVWTCLK
-2322 YGKWDKSSHPR
+2322 YGKWDKLRRPH
-2333 CSLVH
+2333 CSPVQ
-2338 CPEPPLDENHLVL
+2338 CPEPPLEENHLVL
-2351 RSLDSGIVELS
+2351 RSLDSDSGTVELS

-2372 RTLRCTLAQ
+2372 RTLHCTPAQ

-2395 GPPPE
+2395 APPPE

-2412 APSYFGSVVSYS
+2412 APSYFSSVVSYT

-2443 YWSSP
+2443 HWSSP

-2506 VPSCQPIECPVPKEI
+2506 VPSCRPIECSVPKEI

-2527 YTKLQFNHVVNFSC
+2527 YTKLQFSHAVTYSC
-2541 HRGYRLHGP
+2541 RRGYRLQGP

-2559 EWDQG
+2559 QWDQE

-2615 FGWSSSVPVCIPS
+2615 FDWSSSVPVCVPS

-2636 DFGEYS
+2636 DFGDYL

-2655 AAITSRPIGG
+2655 TAITSKPIGG
-2665 ATVPLSP
+2665 ATVAFSL
-2672 MDMSFLHGTVIV
+2672 MDMRFLHGTVIV
-2684 YRCHKS
+2684 YRCHKG
-2690 YELTTSTALV
+2690 YELTAPMALM
-2700 CLEEGRWNGTAPMCV
+2700 CLEDGGWNGTAPMCV
-2715 PAECEDPP
+2715 PAECEEPP

-2728 SVNVT
+2728 SVNIT
-2733 DTSLGSLVK
+2733 DTTLGSLVK
-2742 YSCEVGYELEGES
+2742 YSCEQGYELEGES

-2768 PPVCRPISCGDPGDI
+2768 PPVCRPISCDDPGNI
-2783 DNGSAEGDS
+2783 DNGSNHVDS
-2792 FLYLEVLRYEC
+2792 FLYLGVLHYEC
-2803 SSGFIL
+2803 NSGFNL

-2815 TCKADGKWDAEKP
+2815 TCQADARWDGEKP

-2838 VVPRDVTV
+2838 VVPSDVTV
-2846 TGKEYTFNKHVALS
+2846 KGKEYTFSKQVELS
-2860 CKSGLLLQ
+2860 CRAGLLLQ

-2882 HGSPECHPAHCGRPA
+2882 QGSPECRPANCGRPT
-2897 SIPNGRVLGSDFGY
+2897 SIQNGQVLGSDFGY
-2911 SREVWYEC
+2911 GHEVWYKC
-2919 EEGYILSGGEPKRMC
+2919 EEGYSLSGGNPKRLC

-2947 CDIIACDPPQD
+2947 CDIITCDPPQD
-2958 ISHGYLN
+2958 ISHGFLN
-2965 GSSFHYDDV
+2965 GSSFNFDDV

-2984 VFGDPVL
+2984 VIGDPVL

-3004 ECRTCLCTPPVLK
+3004 ECLPCLCTPPMLR
-3017 YGVVLGHDHAC
+3017 YGVVLGRNHAC
-3028 GDRVFF
+3028 GDRVSFH
-3034 LCDEGYKV
+3034 CDEGYKI
-3042 LGPAA
+3042 LGPSA

-3053 GVWSPGVPVCGR
+3053 GLWSPGVPVCGR
-3065 GKCMAAPPAVPHAVL
+3065 GRCVAAPPTIPHAVQ
-3080 QGASATVPDT
+3080 QGGGAGAADT

-3116 GEVRISCEPISCG
+3116 GEVRISCEPVSCG
-3129 EPTAKQ
+3129 APTPVR
-3135 HAHMVGEMFTF
+3135 HAQVVGEIFTF

-3153 CDEGYELT
+3153 CDEGYELS
-3161 SQSDSLTC
+3161 SQSDSLSC
-3169 QYDGTWSKHI
+3169 QSEGTWSKQS

-3184 APCLLPANLTTHVL
+3184 APCPLPANLPTHVM

-3209 AVTFSC
+3209 VVTLSC
-3215 PPGFLL
+3215 PTGFIL
-3221 QGPGLAECLL
+3221 QGPGLAECQL

-3241 VSCVLVVCEKPPPLP
+3241 VSCGLVVCEKPPLLP
-3256 HGISKGDSY
+3256 HGITEGDSY
-3265 SYGDIVLYICLSGFE
+3265 SYGDIVLYTCLPGFE

-3285 VQTCQGDRTWNG
+3285 VQTCQGDRTWSG
-3297 AQPTCVAVSC
+3297 AQPTCVTVSC
-3307 GPPPSVENAELQASG
+3307 GPPPSVENAEVQTSDEA
-3322 ETYQSNVSYVC
+3322 YQGNVSYVC
-3333 NPGLHLIGAQN
+3333 NPGLHLVGPQN

-3350 GTWSLPAPTCEV
+3350 GTWSLPAPTCKA
-3362 GPGCNIPKEL
+3362 GQGCDIPKAL
-3372 LNGRVQEQSLTTG
+3372 LNGRVQEESLTTG
-3385 GAVAFQCDK
+3385 RAVAFQCDK
-3394 GYALQGDALVA
+3394 GYALKGDTLVV
-3405 CMGDGTWSSI
+3405 CMGDGTWSST
-3415 FPFCQPKPCPPPP
+3415 FPVCQPKPCPLPPR
-3428 GWKESSGSV
+3428 WKVSGGGV
-3437 NTSKRLFY
+3437 NTSKQLFY

-3450 PVTCPKGHQGKG
+3450 PFACPKGHQAKR
-3462 TASITCRSDQTWT
+3462 TAAITCRTDQTWT
-3475 PVSTACERVSCGP
+3475 PVSTVCERVSCGP
-3488 PLHVANGVVRG
+3488 PLHVAHGVVRG

-3513 GGYAVEG
+3513 GGYAMEG
-3520 HGRSVCL
+3520 HSRSVCL
-3527 ENRTW
+3527 ENGTW
-3532 TPPPVCR
+3532 TPPPACR
-3539 AVCWLQCLNGGVCH
+3539 AMCWLQCLNGGVCQ
-3553 RPNTCSCPEGWM
+3553 RPNTCSCSEGWM

-3579 NGGRCAAP
+3579 NGGRCVAP

-3592 PTGWTGTRCH
+3592 PTGWMGTRCH
-3602 SAVCSSSCLNGGRC
+3602 SAVCLSPCLNGGRC
-3616 IRPNRCHC
+3616 IRPNRCQC
-3624 SLGWSGHDCSRKR
+3624 SPGWSGHDCSRKR
-3637 KTGYFNI
+3637 KSGHFHF

>member
-1 MSTIR
+1 MSTVR
-6 NPGAYWASLLLLWS
+6 NPVSMWTYILLLWS

-25 TSSWPAREHLQQLHQ
+25 TSSWPASEQQLHH
-40 LGSLH
+40 LSSLRYGS
-45 SGLPASPALLN
+45 GPPASPALN

-80 LREKSGRLDLVFLV
+80 LREKSARLDLVFLV

-120 VAPEDTRVALI
+120 VAPEDTRVALV
-131 TFSSKTHVVTRID
+131 TFSSKTHVVTRVD
-144 HVTAPKSHQHKCSL
+144 HVKAPKSHQHKCSL
-158 FNQEIPYRGGG
+158 FNQEIPAITYRGGG

-228 GNIRELNDMA
+228 GNIRELHDMA

-285 AGSDCCDIMASCKCG
+285 AGADCCDIMASCKCG

-320 QECTACPPGTYK
+320 YECTACPPGTYK
-332 PQGTPGGLGTCLPC
+332 PEGTPGGLSTCLLC
-346 PDQHHTSQPSSTSRS
+346 PDQHHTSQPGSTAPS

-367 GYRPQGKTCEV
+367 GYRSQGKTCEV
-378 VYCPELSPPEN
+378 VYCPELSPPGN
-389 GFFIQNVCNNQFNA
+389 GFFIHNVCNNQFNA
-403 ACGVRCH
+403 ACGVRCQ
-410 PGYDLQGSDIRLCQP
+410 PGYDRQGSGIRLCQP
-425 DGTWS
+425 NGTWS

-436 RVRSCPAL
+436 RVRSCPTL
-444 SPPEHG
+444 SPPQHG
-450 HMNCSEGGASYR
+450 HMNCSKGVASYR
-462 AECEIRCAEGYR
+462 AACEMRCAKGYK
-474 LEGDTRLSCQADSL
+474 LEGDARLSCQADSQ

-501 PPMVTLRNVLR
+501 PPMVTLRNVLL
-512 SPPACGK
+512 SPPACGQRK
-519 REVKPG
+519 VKPG
-525 TMCRLACLHGYS
+525 TLCRLACRHGYR
-537 LQGDVDALCLSSGDW
+537 LQGDLEARCLSSGDW
-552 STNVHKATCTD
+552 SANVHKATCTD
-563 SERPWIQCPR
+563 SEPPWVQCPR
-573 DVVAETDERCG
+573 DVVAETDERRG
-584 TANISWKVP
+584 TANISWNVP
-593 TATDNSGEEVL
+593 AATDNSGQEVL

-612 PPQLFPIGEEKIIYT
+612 PPQLFPIGEEKITYA

-655 RSPPTFQATDT
+655 RSPPTFQATDMQT
-666 QAAVSWEVPQ
+666 AVVWEVPQ
-676 FSDNSGGRLSVYTT
+676 FSDNSGGRLSVSTT
-690 HTPGSLFPV
+690 HTPGSLFSV

-708 TDQAGNNRTCHLTI
+708 ADQAGNNRTCDLTI

-728 CVQPFVP
+728 CEQPFAP
-735 VNGEFSCSEEE
+735 VNGGFACSDEE
-746 DGVNCTLYCK
+746 DGVNCTLYCNA
-756 DGYSF
+756 GYSF
-761 TRQDVHS
+761 TRQTVHS

-789 LNRIANHGIKPF
+789 LNRIANHGFKPF
-801 EMLFKAS
+801 EMLFEAS
-808 RCDDLDLVKS
+808 RCDDLDLVKF
-818 FTGEFSTKLGDMLP
+818 FTGEFNTKLGDMLP
-832 TICSN
+832 TICSR
-837 DDVACKLDVMSQG
+837 DDVACKLEVISQG

-869 WGSNWRPQT
+869 WNSNLGPQS
-878 GQDYAYFDTGFATD
+878 GQDYAYFDSGFATD
-892 SQRTPMQQDGTGRT
+892 SPRTPKQQGGSART
-906 GTSHYRAKRHRKIA
+906 GTSHYRSKRHRKIT
-920 GPTRDQKIQIFFNIT
+920 TRDHKIQIFFNIT
-935 ASIPLPSSRNDS
+935 ASIPQPSSRNDS

-953 KRLLRTLEQLTNRL
+953 KRLLRILEQLTNRL

-1034 LGSFQE
+1034 LGSYQD

-1052 GSSTAYLHARSQDQ
+1052 GSSTAYLHARNQDE
-1066 CKEQCRPGGYSV
+1066 CKEQCKPGGYSV

-1106 ETSTVTSGAREMS
+1106 ETSTVTSGAREMA

-1145 YQPNHGRSYCL
+1145 YQPDHGRSYCL
-1156 ACPFYGT
+1156 SCPFYGT

-1184 KEQSVTSAPEVV
+1184 KEESVTSAPEVV
-1196 VSQDYQASSQVFHEC
+1196 VSQGYQASSQVFHEC

-1225 GAGYVC
+1225 GAGYIC

-1252 PCQNDGLCKDGMGDF
+1252 PCQNGGLCKDGMGDF

-1276 GSLCEAEVNECSSF
+1276 GSLCEAEVNECSSS

-1297 CVDEINQY
+1297 CVDEVNQY

-1311 GFTGSRCELEI
+1311 GFTGSHCELEI
-1322 DECLSSP
+1322 DECQSSP
-1329 CLNGGVCDDLMGGYS
+1329 CLNGGVCDDLEGGYS

-1353 YRCEVNV
+1353 DRCEVNV
-1360 NECNSAPCL
+1360 DECNSAPCQ
-1369 NGGTCQDAVNNFR
+1369 NGGTCRDAVNNFR
-1382 CLCVEGYR
+1382 CQCVEGYR

-1400 CQANLCINGATCID
+1400 CQANPCINGATCVD
-1414 GPGSYTCRC
+1414 GLGFYTCRC
-1423 PPGFNGSR
+1423 PPGFNGTR

-1457 VMPALTEITCTFW
+1457 MMPALTEITCTFW

-1485 AVEESDNA
+1485 AVEGSDNA

-1499 NGWVLYIN
+1499 NGWVLYVN
-1507 GKDRITDCPAVNTGQ
+1507 GKERITDCPAVNTGQ

-1604 LASTCPGKN
+1604 LANTCPGNN

-1626 GVVGRVKTNP
+1626 GLVGRVKTNP
-1636 NCIFCAD
+1636 DCIFCAD
-1643 CPQLENTV
+1643 CPLLENAV

-1664 SQTQLSCV
+1664 SQTQLFCD

-1681 LLQCHNKGEWSHA
+1681 LLQCQNKGEWSHA

-1701 KCGSP
+1701 TCGP
-1706 WPLEH
+1706 PRPLEH
-1711 GLFQGA
+1711 GLFQSS
-1717 DYHAGSSVVYQC
+1717 DYHAGSTVVYQC

-1750 GNTPACLDV
+1750 GNPPACLDV

-1764 GSDCDEHSSCQNTDG
+1764 GSDCDEHASCQNTDG
-1779 SYACTCIHPYSG
+1779 SYTCTCIHPYTG

-1805 GAPEFGYKDGINFLM
+1805 GAPEFGYRDGSNFLM

-1825 FTCEEGYELIG
+1825 FSCKEGYELIG
-1836 PSHVLCLETGSWNGV
+1836 SSHVQCLETGSWNGV

-1859 CGRPSVPDN
+1859 CGRPSVPEN
-1868 AVMKGTNFTFGS
+1868 AVMMGTNFTFGS
-1880 KVTFSCVKGFVPGDP
+1880 KVTFSCVTGFVPGDP
-1895 YDVQCQA
+1895 YDMLCQGS
-1902 NLKWS
+1902 LKWS
-1907 SAPPVCQPVT
+1907 RAPPACQRVT
-1917 CGEPPHVDNADFTLK
+1917 CGDPPRVDNSDVTLK
-1932 GKTYLSTVIYSC
+1932 GTTYLSTVLYTC

-1964 SSPAPLCASVHC
+1964 SSPAPLCASIHC
-1976 GDPPALRDSVT
+1976 GDPPALRDAAT
-1987 MGDDHTLGNKVH
+1987 IGDDHALGNKVH

-2009 GLESREC
+2009 GPETREC

-2043 LAVAG
+2043 IAHAG

-2070 KVVCNAQGLWAPPE
+2070 KVVCNAQGVWAPPE
-2084 GQEAP
+2084 GQEDP
-2089 RCIATFCQRPPDLP
+2089 HCIANFCQRPTDLP

-2109 VNKPKYASNTEL
+2109 TNKPKYASNTEVS
-2121 NYKCEEGFILNT
+2121 YKCEEGFVLNT
-2133 TAKLK
+2133 TATLK
-2138 CMMGGEWTP
+2138 CMIGGKWMP
-2147 SPYEVGCVPV
+2147 SPYDVGCVPV
-2157 RCSKPVGIEKGYVS
+2157 RCSKPSGIERGYVS

-2182 YSCDKGFLIQGEK
+2182 YSCDKGFLIRGEK
-2195 RRTCEANGKWGGVLP
+2195 RRTCKANGEWGGVLP
-2210 VCQPVSCPSPPS
+2210 VCQPVSCPFPPP
-2222 LENGFIQNEGHFIFN
+2222 LKNGFIQNKGRFFFN
-2237 SKVTYACADGYRL
+2237 SKVAYACNAGYRL
-2250 TGHPE
+2250 TGRPV
-2255 RVCQANRQWSNG
+2255 RLCQANRQWSNG
-2267 DPPVC
+2267 DSPVC
-2272 HILTCN
+2272 HLLTCD
-2278 PPPIILHGQYR
+2278 PPPSILHGQYR
-2289 GSVGSVFEVG
+2289 GSVFGVG
-2299 HKVEYVCDEG
+2299 RKVEYVCDEG
-2309 YELTGDAVWMCLK
+2309 YEIAGDAVWTCLK
-2322 YGKWDKSSHPR
+2322 YGKWDKSRRPH
-2333 CSLVH
+2333 CSPVQ
-2338 CPEPPLDENHLVL
+2338 CPEPPLEENHLVL
-2351 RSLDSGIVELS
+2351 RSLDSDSGTVELS

-2372 RTLRCTLAQ
+2372 RTLHCTPAQ

-2412 APSYFGSVVSYS
+2412 APSYFSSVVRYS

-2443 YWSSP
+2443 HWSSP

-2506 VPSCQPIECPVPKEI
+2506 VPSCRPIECSVPKEI

-2527 YTKLQFNHVVNFSC
+2527 YTKLQFSHAVTYSC
-2541 HRGYRLHGP
+2541 RRGYRLQGP

-2559 EWDQG
+2559 QWDQE

-2615 FGWSSSVPVCIPS
+2615 FGWSSSVPVCVPS

-2636 DFGEYS
+2636 DFGDYL

-2655 AAITSRPIGG
+2655 AAITSKPIGG
-2665 ATVPLSP
+2665 ATVAFSL
-2672 MDMSFLHGTVIV
+2672 MDMRFLHGTVIV
-2684 YRCHKS
+2684 YRCHKG
-2690 YELTTSTALV
+2690 YELTAPTALV
-2700 CLEEGRWNGTAPMCV
+2700 CLEDGGWNGTAPMCV
-2715 PAECEDPP
+2715 PAECEEPS

-2728 SVNVT
+2728 SVNIT
-2733 DTSLGSLVK
+2733 DTTLGSLVK
-2742 YSCEVGYELEGES
+2742 YSCEQGYELEGES

-2768 PPVCRPISCGDPGDI
+2768 PPVCRPISCDDPGNI
-2783 DNGSAEGDS
+2783 DNGSNHVDS
-2792 FLYLEVLRYEC
+2792 FLYLGVLHYKC
-2803 SSGFIL
+2803 NSGFNL

-2815 TCKADGKWDAEKP
+2815 TCQADARWDGEKP
-2828 WCEPISCGSP
+2828 WCEPILCGSP
-2838 VVPRDVTV
+2838 VVPSDVTV
-2846 TGKEYTFNKHVALS
+2846 KGKEYTFSKQVELS
-2860 CKSGLLLQ
+2860 CRAGLLLQ

-2882 HGSPECHPAHCGRPA
+2882 QGSPECRPANCGRPT
-2897 SIPNGRVLGSDFGY
+2897 SIQNGQVLGSDFGY
-2911 SREVWYEC
+2911 GHEVWYKC
-2919 EEGYILSGGEPKRMC
+2919 EEGYSLSGGNPTRLC
-2934 RGDGLWGEGPTPR
+2934 RGDGLWGEGPAPR

-2958 ISHGYLN
+2958 ISHGFLN
-2965 GSSFHYDDV
+2965 GSSFNYDDV

-2984 VFGDPVL
+2984 VVGDPVL

-3004 ECRTCLCTPPVLK
+3004 ECLPCLCTPPMLK
-3017 YGVVLGHDHAC
+3017 YGVVLGRDHTC
-3028 GDRVFF
+3028 GDRISFH
-3034 LCDEGYKV
+3034 CDEGYKI
-3042 LGPAA
+3042 LGPST

-3053 GVWSPGVPVCGR
+3053 GLWSPGVPVCGR
-3065 GKCMAAPPAVPHAVL
+3065 GRCVAAPPTIPHAVQ
-3080 QGASATVPDT
+3080 QGGGSATAADT

-3102 GSYPHVTCG
+3102 GFYPHVTCG

-3116 GEVRISCEPISCG
+3116 GEVRISCEPVSCG
-3129 EPTAKQ
+3129 APTPVP
-3135 HAHMVGEMFTF
+3135 HAQVVGETFTF
-3146 GSQIQYR
+3146 GSQIHYR
-3153 CDEGYELT
+3153 CDEGYELS
-3161 SQSDSLTC
+3161 SQSDSLSC
-3169 QYDGTWSKHI
+3169 QSEGTWSKQS

-3184 APCLLPANLTTHVL
+3184 APCPLPANLPTHVM

-3209 AVTFSC
+3209 VVTLSC
-3215 PPGFLL
+3215 PTGFIL
-3221 QGPGLAECLL
+3221 QGPDLAECQL
-3231 GGSWSPGLSS
+3231 GGSWYPGLSS
-3241 VSCVLVVCEKPPPLP
+3241 VSCGLVVCEKPPLLP
-3256 HGISKGDSY
+3256 HGITEGDSY
-3265 SYGDIVLYICLSGFE
+3265 SYGDIVLYTCLPGFE

-3285 VQTCQGDRTWNG
+3285 VQTCQGDRTWSG
-3297 AQPTCVAVSC
+3297 AQPTCVTVSC
-3307 GPPPSVENAELQASG
+3307 GPPPSVENAEVQTSDEA
-3322 ETYQSNVSYVC
+3322 YQGNVSYVC
-3333 NPGLHLIGAQN
+3333 NPGLHLVGPQN

-3350 GTWSLPAPTCEV
+3350 GTWSLPAPTCKV
-3362 GPGCNIPKEL
+3362 GQGCDIPKEL
-3372 LNGRVQEQSLTTG
+3372 LNGRVQEENLTTG
-3385 GAVAFQCDK
+3385 RAVAFQCDK
-3394 GYALQGDALVA
+3394 GYALKGDTLVV
-3405 CMGDGTWSSI
+3405 CMGDGTWSST
-3415 FPFCQPKPCPPPP
+3415 FPFCQP
-3428 GWKESSGSV
+3428 
-3437 NTSKRLFY
+3437 
-3445 VGQSL
+3445 
-3450 PVTCPKGHQGKG
+3450 
-3462 TASITCRSDQTWT
+3462 
-3475 PVSTACERVSCGP
+3475 
-3488 PLHVANGVVRG
+3488 
-3499 AVFQFGDVAVYSCF
+3499 
-3513 GGYAVEG
+3513 
-3520 HGRSVCL
+3520 
-3527 ENRTW
+3527 
-3532 TPPPVCR
+3532 
-3539 AVCWLQCLNGGVCH
+3539 VCWLQCLNGGVCQ

-3579 NGGRCAAP
+3579 NGGRCVAP

-3592 PTGWTGTRCH
+3592 PKGWMGTRCH
-3602 SAVCSSSCLNGGRC
+3602 SAVCLSPCLNGGRC
-3616 IRPNRCHC
+3616 IRPNRCQC
-3624 SLGWSGHDCSRKR
+3624 SPGWSGHDCSRKR
-3637 KTGYFNI
+3637 KSGYFHF

>member
-1 MSTIR
+1 MSTVR
-6 NPGAYWASLLLLWS
+6 NPVSMWTYILLLWS

-25 TSSWPAREHLQQLHQ
+25 TSSWPASEQQLHH
-40 LGSLH
+40 LSSLRYGS
-45 SGLPASPALLN
+45 GPPASPALN

-80 LREKSGRLDLVFLV
+80 LREKSARLDLVFLV

-120 VAPEDTRVALI
+120 VAPEDTRVALV
-131 TFSSKTHVVTRID
+131 TFSSKTHVVTRVD
-144 HVTAPKSHQHKCSL
+144 HVKAPKSHQHKCSL
-158 FNQEIPYRGGG
+158 FNQEIPAITYRGGG

-228 GNIRELNDMA
+228 GNIRELHDMA

-285 AGSDCCDIMASCKCG
+285 AGADCCDIMASCKCG

-320 QECTACPPGTYK
+320 YECTACPPGTYK
-332 PQGTPGGLGTCLPC
+332 PEGTPGGLSTCLLC
-346 PDQHHTSQPSSTSRS
+346 PDQHHTSQPGSTAPS

-367 GYRPQGKTCEV
+367 GYRSQGKTCEV
-378 VYCPELSPPEN
+378 VYCPELSPPGN
-389 GFFIQNVCNNQFNA
+389 GFFIHNVCNNQFNA
-403 ACGVRCH
+403 ACGVRCQ
-410 PGYDLQGSDIRLCQP
+410 PGYDRQGSGIRLCQP
-425 DGTWS
+425 NGTWS

-436 RVRSCPAL
+436 RVRSCPTL
-444 SPPEHG
+444 SPPQHG
-450 HMNCSEGGASYR
+450 HMNCSKGVASYR
-462 AECEIRCAEGYR
+462 AACEMRCAKGYK
-474 LEGDTRLSCQADSL
+474 LEGDARLSCQADSQ

-501 PPMVTLRNVLR
+501 PPMVTLRNVLL
-512 SPPACGK
+512 SPPACGQRK
-519 REVKPG
+519 VKPG
-525 TMCRLACLHGYS
+525 TLCRLACRHGYR
-537 LQGDVDALCLSSGDW
+537 LQGDLEARCLSSGDW
-552 STNVHKATCTD
+552 SANVHKATCTD
-563 SERPWIQCPR
+563 SEPPWVQCPR
-573 DVVAETDERCG
+573 DVVAETDERRG
-584 TANISWKVP
+584 TANISWNVP
-593 TATDNSGEEVL
+593 AATDNSGQEVL

-612 PPQLFPIGEEKIIYT
+612 PPQLFPIGEEKITYA

-655 RSPPTFQATDT
+655 RSPPTFQATDMQT
-666 QAAVSWEVPQ
+666 AVVWEVPQ
-676 FSDNSGGRLSVYTT
+676 FSDNSGGRLSVSTT
-690 HTPGSLFPV
+690 HTPGSLFSV

-708 TDQAGNNRTCHLTI
+708 ADQAGNNRTCDLTI

-728 CVQPFVP
+728 CEQPFAP
-735 VNGEFSCSEEE
+735 VNGGFACSDEE
-746 DGVNCTLYCK
+746 DGVNCTLYCNA
-756 DGYSF
+756 GYSF
-761 TRQDVHS
+761 TRQTVHS

-789 LNRIANHGIKPF
+789 LNRIANHGFKPF
-801 EMLFKAS
+801 EMLFEAS
-808 RCDDLDLVKS
+808 RCDDLDLVKF
-818 FTGEFSTKLGDMLP
+818 FTGEFNTKLGDMLP
-832 TICSN
+832 TICSR
-837 DDVACKLDVMSQG
+837 DDVACKLEVISQG

-869 WGSNWRPQT
+869 WNSNLGPQS
-878 GQDYAYFDTGFATD
+878 GQDYAYFDSGFATD
-892 SQRTPMQQDGTGRT
+892 SPRTPKQQGGSART
-906 GTSHYRAKRHRKIA
+906 GTSHYRSKRHRKIT
-920 GPTRDQKIQIFFNIT
+920 TRDHKIQIFFNIT
-935 ASIPLPSSRNDS
+935 ASIPQPSSRNDS

-953 KRLLRTLEQLTNRL
+953 KRLLRILEQLTNRL

-1034 LGSFQE
+1034 LGSYQD

-1052 GSSTAYLHARSQDQ
+1052 GSSTAYLHARNQDE
-1066 CKEQCRPGGYSV
+1066 CKEQCKPGGYSV

-1106 ETSTVTSGAREMS
+1106 ETSTVTSGAREMA

-1145 YQPNHGRSYCL
+1145 YQPDHGRSYCL
-1156 ACPFYGT
+1156 SCPFYGT

-1184 KEQSVTSAPEVV
+1184 KEESVTSAPEVV
-1196 VSQDYQASSQVFHEC
+1196 VSQGYQASSQVFHEC

-1225 GAGYVC
+1225 GAGYIC

-1252 PCQNDGLCKDGMGDF
+1252 PCQNGGLCKDGMGDF

-1276 GSLCEAEVNECSSF
+1276 GSLCEAEVNECSSS

-1297 CVDEINQY
+1297 CVDEVNQY

-1311 GFTGSRCELEI
+1311 GFTGSHCELEI
-1322 DECLSSP
+1322 DECQSSP
-1329 CLNGGVCDDLMGGYS
+1329 CLNGGVCDDLEGGYS

-1353 YRCEVNV
+1353 DRCEVNV
-1360 NECNSAPCL
+1360 DECNSAPCQ
-1369 NGGTCQDAVNNFR
+1369 NGGTCRDAVNNFR
-1382 CLCVEGYR
+1382 CQCVEGYR

-1400 CQANLCINGATCID
+1400 CQANPCINGATCVD
-1414 GPGSYTCRC
+1414 GLGFYTCRC
-1423 PPGFNGSR
+1423 PPGFNGTR

-1457 VMPALTEITCTFW
+1457 MMPALTEITCTFW

-1485 AVEESDNA
+1485 AVEGSDNA

-1499 NGWVLYIN
+1499 NGWVLYVN
-1507 GKDRITDCPAVNTGQ
+1507 GKERITDCPAVNTGQ

-1604 LASTCPGKN
+1604 LANTCPGNN

-1626 GVVGRVKTNP
+1626 GLVGRVKTNP
-1636 NCIFCAD
+1636 DCIFCAD
-1643 CPQLENTV
+1643 CPLLENAV

-1664 SQTQLSCV
+1664 SQTQLFCD

-1681 LLQCHNKGEWSHA
+1681 LLQCQNKGEWSHA

-1701 KCGSP
+1701 TCGP
-1706 WPLEH
+1706 PRPLEH
-1711 GLFQGA
+1711 GLFQSS
-1717 DYHAGSSVVYQC
+1717 DYHAGSTVVYQC

-1750 GNTPACLDV
+1750 GNPPACLDV

-1764 GSDCDEHSSCQNTDG
+1764 GSDCDEHASCQNTDG
-1779 SYACTCIHPYSG
+1779 SYTCTCIHPYTG

-1805 GAPEFGYKDGINFLM
+1805 GAPEFGYRDGSNFLM

-1825 FTCEEGYELIG
+1825 FSCKEGYELIG
-1836 PSHVLCLETGSWNGV
+1836 SSHVQCLETGSWNGV

-1859 CGRPSVPDN
+1859 CGRPSVPEN
-1868 AVMKGTNFTFGS
+1868 AVMMGTNFTFGS
-1880 KVTFSCVKGFVPGDP
+1880 KVTFSCVTGFVPGDP
-1895 YDVQCQA
+1895 YDMLCQGS
-1902 NLKWS
+1902 LKWS
-1907 SAPPVCQPVT
+1907 RAPPACQRVT
-1917 CGEPPHVDNADFTLK
+1917 CGDPPRVDNSDVTLK
-1932 GKTYLSTVIYSC
+1932 GTTYLSTVLYTC

-1964 SSPAPLCASVHC
+1964 SSPAPLCASIHC
-1976 GDPPALRDSVT
+1976 GDPPALRDAAT
-1987 MGDDHTLGNKVH
+1987 IGDDHALGNKVH

-2009 GLESREC
+2009 GPETREC

-2043 LAVAG
+2043 IAHAG

-2070 KVVCNAQGLWAPPE
+2070 KVVCNAQGVWAPPE
-2084 GQEAP
+2084 GQEDP
-2089 RCIATFCQRPPDLP
+2089 HCIANFCQRPTDLP

-2109 VNKPKYASNTEL
+2109 TNKPKYASNTEVS
-2121 NYKCEEGFILNT
+2121 YKCEEGFVLNT
-2133 TAKLK
+2133 TATLK
-2138 CMMGGEWTP
+2138 CMIGGKWMP
-2147 SPYEVGCVPV
+2147 SPYDVGCVPV
-2157 RCSKPVGIEKGYVS
+2157 RCSKPSGIERGYVS

-2182 YSCDKGFLIQGEK
+2182 YSCDKGFLIRGEK
-2195 RRTCEANGKWGGVLP
+2195 RRTCKANGEWGGVLP
-2210 VCQPVSCPSPPS
+2210 VCQPVSCPFPPP
-2222 LENGFIQNEGHFIFN
+2222 LKNGFIQNKGRFFFN
-2237 SKVTYACADGYRL
+2237 SKVAYACNAGYRL
-2250 TGHPE
+2250 TGRPV
-2255 RVCQANRQWSNG
+2255 RLCQANRQWSNG
-2267 DPPVC
+2267 DSPVC
-2272 HILTCN
+2272 HLLTCD
-2278 PPPIILHGQYR
+2278 PPPSILHGQYR
-2289 GSVGSVFEVG
+2289 GSVFGVG
-2299 HKVEYVCDEG
+2299 RKVEYVCDEG
-2309 YELTGDAVWMCLK
+2309 YEIAGDAVWTCLK
-2322 YGKWDKSSHPR
+2322 YGKWDKSRRPH
-2333 CSLVH
+2333 CSPVQ
-2338 CPEPPLDENHLVL
+2338 CPEPPLEENHLVL
-2351 RSLDSGIVELS
+2351 RSLDSDSGTVELS

-2372 RTLRCTLAQ
+2372 RTLHCTPAQ

-2412 APSYFGSVVSYS
+2412 APSYFSSVVRYS

-2443 YWSSP
+2443 HWSSP

-2506 VPSCQPIECPVPKEI
+2506 VPSCRPIECSVPKEI

-2527 YTKLQFNHVVNFSC
+2527 YTKLQFSHAVTYSC
-2541 HRGYRLHGP
+2541 RRGYRLQGP

-2559 EWDQG
+2559 QWDQE

-2615 FGWSSSVPVCIPS
+2615 FGWSSSVPVCVPS

-2636 DFGEYS
+2636 DFGDYL

-2655 AAITSRPIGG
+2655 AAITSKPIGG
-2665 ATVPLSP
+2665 ATVAFSL
-2672 MDMSFLHGTVIV
+2672 MDMRFLHGTVIV
-2684 YRCHKS
+2684 YRCHKG
-2690 YELTTSTALV
+2690 YELTAPTALV
-2700 CLEEGRWNGTAPMCV
+2700 CLEDGGWNGTAPMCV
-2715 PAECEDPP
+2715 PAECEEPS

-2728 SVNVT
+2728 SVNIT
-2733 DTSLGSLVK
+2733 DTTLGSLVK
-2742 YSCEVGYELEGES
+2742 YSCEQGYELEGES

-2768 PPVCRPISCGDPGDI
+2768 PPVCRPISCDDPGNI
-2783 DNGSAEGDS
+2783 DNGSNHVDS
-2792 FLYLEVLRYEC
+2792 FLYLGVLHYKC
-2803 SSGFIL
+2803 NSGFNL

-2815 TCKADGKWDAEKP
+2815 TCQADARWDGEKP
-2828 WCEPISCGSP
+2828 WCEPILCGSP
-2838 VVPRDVTV
+2838 VVPSDVTV
-2846 TGKEYTFNKHVALS
+2846 KGKEYTFSKQVELS
-2860 CKSGLLLQ
+2860 CRAGLLLQ

-2882 HGSPECHPAHCGRPA
+2882 QGSPECRPANCGRPT
-2897 SIPNGRVLGSDFGY
+2897 SIQNGQVLGSDFGY
-2911 SREVWYEC
+2911 GHEVWYKC
-2919 EEGYILSGGEPKRMC
+2919 EEGYSLSGGNPTRLC
-2934 RGDGLWGEGPTPR
+2934 RGDGLWGEGPAPR

-2958 ISHGYLN
+2958 ISHGFLN
-2965 GSSFHYDDV
+2965 GSSFNYDDV

-2984 VFGDPVL
+2984 VVGDPVL

-3004 ECRTCLCTPPVLK
+3004 ECLPCLCTPPMLK
-3017 YGVVLGHDHAC
+3017 YGVVLGRDHTC
-3028 GDRVFF
+3028 GDRISFH
-3034 LCDEGYKV
+3034 CDEGYKI
-3042 LGPAA
+3042 LGPST

-3053 GVWSPGVPVCGR
+3053 GLWSPGVPVCGR
-3065 GKCMAAPPAVPHAVL
+3065 GRCVAAPPTIPHAVQ
-3080 QGASATVPDT
+3080 QGGGSATAADT

-3102 GSYPHVTCG
+3102 GFYPHVTCG

-3116 GEVRISCEPISCG
+3116 GEVRISCEPVSCG
-3129 EPTAKQ
+3129 APTPVP
-3135 HAHMVGEMFTF
+3135 HAQVVGETFTF
-3146 GSQIQYR
+3146 GSQIHYR
-3153 CDEGYELT
+3153 CDEGYELS
-3161 SQSDSLTC
+3161 SQSDSLSC
-3169 QYDGTWSKHI
+3169 QSEGTWSKQS

-3184 APCLLPANLTTHVL
+3184 APCPLPANLPTHVM

-3209 AVTFSC
+3209 VVTLSC
-3215 PPGFLL
+3215 PTGFIL
-3221 QGPGLAECLL
+3221 QGPDLAECQL
-3231 GGSWSPGLSS
+3231 GGSWYPGLSS
-3241 VSCVLVVCEKPPPLP
+3241 VSCGLVVCEKPPLLP
-3256 HGISKGDSY
+3256 HGITEGDSY
-3265 SYGDIVLYICLSGFE
+3265 SYGDIVLYTCLPGFE

-3285 VQTCQGDRTWNG
+3285 VQTCQGDRTWSG
-3297 AQPTCVAVSC
+3297 AQPTCVTVSC
-3307 GPPPSVENAELQASG
+3307 GPPPSVENAEVQTSDEA
-3322 ETYQSNVSYVC
+3322 YQGNVSYVC
-3333 NPGLHLIGAQN
+3333 NPGLHLVGPQN

-3350 GTWSLPAPTCEV
+3350 GTWSLPAPTCKV
-3362 GPGCNIPKEL
+3362 GQGCDIPKEL
-3372 LNGRVQEQSLTTG
+3372 LNGRVQEENLTTG
-3385 GAVAFQCDK
+3385 RAVAFQCDK
-3394 GYALQGDALVA
+3394 GYALKGDTLVV
-3405 CMGDGTWSSI
+3405 CMGDGTWSST
-3415 FPFCQPKPCPPPP
+3415 FPFCQ
-3428 GWKESSGSV
+3428 
-3437 NTSKRLFY
+3437 
-3445 VGQSL
+3445 
-3450 PVTCPKGHQGKG
+3450 
-3462 TASITCRSDQTWT
+3462 
-3475 PVSTACERVSCGP
+3475 RVSCGP
-3488 PLHVANGVVRG
+3488 PRHVAHGVVRG
-3499 AVFQFGDVAVYSCF
+3499 AVFQFGDVAMYSCF
-3513 GGYAVEG
+3513 GGYAMEG
-3520 HGRSVCL
+3520 HSRSVCL
-3527 ENRTW
+3527 ENGTW
-3532 TPPPVCR
+3532 TPPPACR
-3539 AVCWLQCLNGGVCH
+3539 AVCWLQCLNGGVCQ

-3579 NGGRCAAP
+3579 NGGRCVAP

-3592 PTGWTGTRCH
+3592 PKGWMGTRCH
-3602 SAVCSSSCLNGGRC
+3602 SAVCLSPCLNGGRC
-3616 IRPNRCHC
+3616 IRPNRCQC
-3624 SLGWSGHDCSRKR
+3624 SPGWSGHDCSRKR
-3637 KTGYFNI
+3637 KSGYFHF

>member
-6 NPGAYWASLLLLWS
+6 NPGAFWASLLLLWS
-20 FLVSR
+20 SLVSR

-45 SGLPASPALLN
+45 SGPPASPALLN

-80 LREKSGRLDLVFLV
+80 LREKSARLDLVFLV

-120 VAPEDTRVALI
+120 VAPEDTRVALV

-210 AAALRAQGVE
+210 AAALREQGVE

-332 PQGTPGGLGTCLPC
+332 PEGTPGGLGTCLPC

-389 GFFIQNVCNNQFNA
+389 GFFIQKVCNNQFNA
-403 ACGVRCH
+403 ACGVRCQ
-410 PGYDLQGSDIRLCQP
+410 PGYDLQGSGIRLCQP

-436 RVRSCPAL
+436 RVCSCPAL
-444 SPPEHG
+444 SPPQHG

-462 AECEIRCAEGYR
+462 AECDIRCAEGYR
-474 LEGDTRLSCQADSL
+474 LEGDARLSCQADSL

-501 PPMVTLRNVLR
+501 PPIVTLRNVLR
-512 SPPACGK
+512 SPSACGK

-525 TMCRLACLHGYS
+525 TMCRLACRHGYS
-537 LQGDVDALCLSSGDW
+537 LQGDVDARCLASGDW
-552 STNVHKATCTD
+552 STNVHNATCTD

-573 DVVAETDERCG
+573 DVVAETDERRG

-676 FSDNSGGRLSVYTT
+676 FSDNSGVVSTT

-728 CVQPFVP
+728 CEQPFVP

-746 DGVNCTLYCK
+746 DGVNCTLYCE
-756 DGYSF
+756 DRYSF
-761 TRQDVHS
+761 TQQAVHS

-789 LNRIANHGIKPF
+789 LNRIANHGFKHF

-869 WGSNWRPQT
+869 WGSNWGPQS

-892 SQRTPMQQDGTGRT
+892 TVP
-906 GTSHYRAKRHRKIA
+906 IL
-920 GPTRDQKIQIFFNIT
+920 P

-999 SLFCRPGSVLK
+999 SLFCRPGSVLN

-1084 ESCPLGYYQP
+1084 ESCPLGHYQP
-1094 GLGSREC
+1094 GFGSREC

-1145 YQPNHGRSYCL
+1145 YQPDHGRSYCL

-1177 FGSSFLP
+1177 EFHY
-1184 KEQSVTSAPEVV
+1184 T
-1196 VSQDYQASSQVFHEC
+1196 VSNHT
-1211 FLNPCQNRGTCEEV
+1211 LLGTCEEV

-1276 GSLCEAEVNECSSF
+1276 DTSSLRICQTSSNLGAGICFCFANTFVWQQGSLCEAEVNECSSF

-1297 CVDEINQY
+1297 CVDEVNQY

-1329 CLNGGVCDDLMGGYS
+1329 CLNGGSSLSVS
-1344 CTCLPGYSG
+1344 
-1353 YRCEVNV
+1353 RC
-1360 NECNSAPCL
+1360 
-1369 NGGTCQDAVNNFR
+1369 Q
-1382 CLCVEGYR
+1382 CVEGFR

-1470 MRSSDTTNYGTPISY
+1470 MRSSDTTNYGTPVSY

-1507 GKDRITDCPAVNTGQ
+1507 GKERITDCPAVNTGQ

-1543 NPSDGGKGLSVGTTI
+1543 NPSDGGKGLSVGSTI

-1643 CPQLENTV
+1643 CPQLENAV

-1664 SQTQLSCV
+1664 SQTQLSCA

-1740 VLCTN
+1740 VHCTN

-1750 GNTPACLDV
+1750 GNPPACLDV

-1779 SYACTCIHPYSG
+1779 SYTCTCIHPYSG

-1836 PSHVLCLETGSWNGV
+1836 SPQVQCLETGSWNGV

-1859 CGRPSVPDN
+1859 CGRPSVPEN

-1880 KVTFSCVKGFVPGDP
+1880 KVTFRYHRQPFTTSVTLTNCVKGFIPGDP
-1895 YDVQCQA
+1895 YEIQCQ
-1902 NLKWS
+1902 
-1907 SAPPVCQPVT
+1907 
-1917 CGEPPHVDNADFTLK
+1917 
-1932 GKTYLSTVIYSC
+1932 
-1944 AEGYRLQG
+1944 
-1952 SEEVV
+1952 
-1957 CEASGEW
+1957 ASGEW

-1987 MGDDHTLGNKVH
+1987 MGDDYTLGNKVH

-2009 GLESREC
+2009 GPETREC

-2070 KVVCNAQGLWAPPE
+2070 KVVCNAQGLWAPPK

-2103 HAILDS
+2103 HSILDS

-2157 RCSKPVGIEKGYVS
+2157 RCSKPEGIERGYVS

-2222 LENGFIQNEGHFIFN
+2222 LENGFIQVCHFIFN
-2237 SKVTYACADGYRL
+2237 SKVTYACDDGYQL

-2272 HILTCN
+2272 HILTCD
-2278 PPPIILHGQYR
+2278 PPPIILHGQHR
-2289 GSVGSVFEVG
+2289 GSIGSVFEVG
-2299 HKVEYVCDEG
+2299 HKVEYICDEG
-2309 YELTGDAVWMCLK
+2309 YKLTGDAVWTCLK
-2322 YGKWDKSSHPR
+2322 YGKWDKSSHPH
-2333 CSLVH
+2333 CSLVQ

-2412 APSYFGSVVSYS
+2412 TPSYFGSVVNYS

-2483 KPGYTL
+2483 KPGYSL

-2506 VPSCQPIECPVPKEI
+2506 VPSCQPIECSVPKEI

-2655 AAITSRPIGG
+2655 DAITSRPIGG

-2700 CLEEGRWNGTAPMCV
+2700 CLEEGGWNGTAPMCV
-2715 PAECEDPP
+2715 PAECEEPP

-2742 YSCEVGYELEGES
+2742 YSCEEGYELEGES

-2803 SSGFIL
+2803 SSGFAL

-2815 TCKADGKWDAEKP
+2815 TCKADGKWDSEKP

-2838 VVPRDVTV
+2838 VVPSDVTV

-2882 HGSPECHPAHCGRPA
+2882 HGSPECRPAHCGRPA
-2897 SIPNGRVLGSDFGY
+2897 PIPNGRVLGSDFGY

-2934 RGDGLWGEGPTPR
+2934 RGDGLWGEGPPPR
-2947 CDIIACDPPQD
+2947 CDIITCDPPQD

-3004 ECRTCLCTPPVLK
+3004 ECRPCLCTPPVLK
-3017 YGVVLGHDHAC
+3017 YGVVLGRDHAC

-3065 GKCMAAPPAVPHAVL
+3065 GRCVAAPPAVPHTVL
-3080 QGASATVPDT
+3080 QGASSTVPDT

-3116 GEVRISCEPISCG
+3116 GEVRISCEPVSCG
-3129 EPTAKQ
+3129 EPTAEP
-3135 HAHMVGEMFTF
+3135 HYGIYYPSPSFSLSLTSSLPLSLSLPV
-3146 GSQIQYR
+3146 SLPPSPPSPISLSLSLPPLSLSR

-3184 APCLLPANLTTHVL
+3184 APCPLPANLTTHIL
-3198 VTGEDLTPVGG
+3198 E
-3209 AVTFSC
+3209 
-3215 PPGFLL
+3215 
-3221 QGPGLAECLL
+3221 
-3231 GGSWSPGLSS
+3231 
-3241 VSCVLVVCEKPPPLP
+3241 
-3256 HGISKGDSY
+3256 
-3265 SYGDIVLYICLSGFE
+3265 
-3280 MKGDS
+3280 
-3285 VQTCQGDRTWNG
+3285 R
-3297 AQPTCVAVSC
+3297 
-3307 GPPPSVENAELQASG
+3307 
-3322 ETYQSNVSYVC
+3322 
-3333 NPGLHLIGAQN
+3333 
-3344 LTCLAN
+3344 
-3350 GTWSLPAPTCEV
+3350 
-3362 GPGCNIPKEL
+3362 
-3372 LNGRVQEQSLTTG
+3372 SLTTG

-3394 GYALQGDALVA
+3394 GYALEGDALVA

-3428 GWKESSGSV
+3428 GWKESSGSG

-3450 PVTCPKGHQGKG
+3450 PFTCPKGHQAKG

-3475 PVSTACERVSCGP
+3475 SVSTACERVSCGP

-3532 TPPPVCR
+3532 TPPPACR

-3624 SLGWSGHDCSRKR
+3624 SPGWSGHDCSR
-3637 KTGYFNI
+3637 